1 MVCAEFSV
9 CFWHCSW
16 SSHFCPRLRW
26 QRIRRGLTKPS
37 PRPSQWTGTRRRPIP
52 PAQEQPKNENPPA
65 PEEPKT
71 FTVTYTD
78 GVGGAVFD
86 NEVHSNLPSG
96 TATPAFSGSLA
107 REGYTFAGWNPAVAE
122 TVTADVTYAAK
133 WEEGKTGP
141 RRVTLPTIP
150 GPDVDLAALD
160 TGHKIDVRFTVLYVG
175 DEFNIGYNYGSSEKT
190 KFVCQ
195 YKTNHSDTAYNNH
208 TIAISD
214 IKAAASR
221 ASVNSGYQIV
231 GWSKESN
238 ANPTTWSLN
247 KSGTTACNKGSTI
260 YLVAKNPNPT
270 TKYTYTLNYDAN
282 GGTGA
287 PSADS
292 WSTTDASIRYHSFT
306 VKNTIPTREGYVFK
320 GWKAKDGADTIYAG
334 GALCSVSQ
342 QGNDVV
348 KNGNTWTRTLYAVWE
363 EAVPSKP
370 EWSDIRREMQK
381 VSVHVTC
388 INPDVNHTE
397 KTYSYKESNDDTIG
411 SVQDSAGSYTCTVT
425 VHLGRY
431 RLQYNQDFN
440 REHEFA
446 SSLTADVV
454 LQYNGTGWV
463 IASALPLELKLTC
476 GSAPTPNPP
485 GSDVLNSLKV
495 LVKCDSKTYHFE
507 KPYKMDDGDYRLEKV
522 DDNTYTVIVLADKYV
537 EKYNAVYPGH
547 TLFDN
552 NTKTIKLVYRY
563 GAWTVVGSNGVTFNV
578 SCEQKYTVTYTD
590 GVDGEVI
597 FADQVSY
604 KKPGEKTPKFRGTPT
619 RTGYK
624 FIGWEPAVV
633 GTVTANATYTAQWVS
648 ISDLDPAPELVSSL
662 YMNFQCTNENASHDH
677 RSEMIA
683 IGYGIGAGG
692 VIVTDA
698 AGNPVY
704 NKDGNITAVIT
715 FYQDSGF
722 LNEYNKRTG
731 VAHRYADYEPKT
743 KSVDGVLIGEVF
755 HMYKKDYP
763 VVFDVV
769 CGSLYT
775 VTYKDGTNGTVF
787 ADDVHSNLNANAA
800 TPAFVGGTPTRPGYV
815 FTGWNPAV
823 AATVTGNATYT
834 AVWEKDANGNGKPDK
849 DEEKYTVTYT
859 DGVENE
865 EIFAD
870 ETYSDLLSGTAT
882 PAFNGTPTRKGYA
895 FTGWNPAVAATVTGN
910 ATYAAVWEEAAPP
923 KPDKP
928 TPPTDEI
935 GGATVAVKCITGHGD
950 LSWKID
956 SSTFTVGEVTGDDTT
971 GYTCTVTVQA
981 EVYVNAFNSDK
992 KANGVKHTLADDAE
1006 KTFTMTYVN
1015 GAWTGPTN
1023 PAVTFEVKCEEELV
1037 PVHLVIYRN
1046 GDTSKAY
1053 KDVALESQ
1061 PKGHVIDLST
1071 IDIADYYTGNYEFY
1085 GWYDDGAWNN
1095 YKANPANPPAGLKEK
1110 TVNGWTNLKCMV
1122 YDKYQVVYFQSEE
1135 ALRDFQNDHS
1145 KTEGRLYSTTA
1156 LFGSTLPTAD
1166 APTPTRTGYTFKFW
1180 SREGQNGDVTGQTVN
1195 GWTNLYAVWEKNTYT
1210 VTYTDGVDGEAFAD
1224 QAYTAKYEDAT
1235 PAFEGTPTRKGF
1247 VFDGWNPEVAETV
1260 TEDVTY
1266 TAQWKPV
1273 QPDKKAIEGAIGRG
1287 VAVVCDNQNVKH
1299 GAKAYKVT
1307 LGEYTAS
1314 NVMGTAADG
1323 YTCTVTVRAAK
1334 FIEKYSSDMSDAV
1347 HTLIAGEPAE
1357 KTIEL
1362 KWNGEKWVAETE
1374 LPVTFHTLCPPE
1386 QPSKKDI
1393 EGAIGRGVKIVCD
1406 NQNVK
1411 HGGKDYKPTQGEYTV
1426 SDVTGTASE
1435 GYTCTIT
1442 VKAAKIIEK
1451 YSSDMGKT
1459 HALIVG
1465 EQAEKT
1471 VELKWDG
1478 EKWVAKTELPITFH
1492 VECPPEKPTY
1502 DELKGLGINAKV
1514 DCTTTTAH
1522 NGKSYTLIEDTYNV
1536 SDPERKGTAY
1546 TCILTVNAKDY
1557 VAKYNAEENVGPHTL
1572 DDRDSKTIELT
1583 WNGEKWTAAETSVTF
1598 NVKCEL
1604 LTVTYT
1610 DGVKGEEVF
1619 ADVVYNDIPYG
1630 TNTPAFGTKDPTR
1643 KGYKFLGWEPV
1654 VADTVTE
1661 NATYVAQWEKLYTV
1675 TYTDGAKGK
1684 AFEDQV
1690 FTDLESGTKTPE
1702 FNGTPTRKGYKFLGW
1717 EPVVA
1722 DTVTE
1727 NVTYTAPVG
1736 RTLHRYLHRRRE
1748 GQGVQGSGLQRS

>member
-1 MVCAEFSV
+1 MVCAEFSA

-37 PRPSQWTGTRRRPIP
+37 PRPSQWTRARRRPTP

-65 PEEPKT
+65 PEDPKT

-78 GVGGAVFD
+78 GANGAVFP
-86 NEVHSNLPSG
+86 NQVSNLPAG
-96 TATPAFSGSLA
+96 TATPAFSGTLA
-107 REGYTFAGWNPAVAE
+107 RDGYTFAGWNPAVAE
-122 TVTADVTYAAK
+122 TVTANVTYVAQ
-133 WEEGKTGP
+133 WEAGKTSA
-141 RRVTLPTIP
+141 RRVPLPTIP
-150 GPDVDLAALD
+150 KPDPAPADLN

-292 WSTTDASIRYHSFT
+292 WSTTDAAIRYHSFT

-320 GWKAKDGADTIYAG
+320 GWKANDGSDTIYTG
-334 GALCSVSQ
+334 GMTCAVSQ
-342 QGNDVV
+342 YGNDVV

-363 EAVPSKP
+363 EA
-370 EWSDIRREMQK
+370 
-381 VSVHVTC
+381 T
-388 INPDVNHTE
+388 
-397 KTYSYKESNDDTIG
+397 
-411 SVQDSAGSYTCTVT
+411 
-425 VHLGRY
+425 
-431 RLQYNQDFN
+431 
-440 REHEFA
+440 
-446 SSLTADVV
+446 
-454 LQYNGTGWV
+454 
-463 IASALPLELKLTC
+463 
-476 GSAPTPNPP
+476 
-485 GSDVLNSLKV
+485 
-495 LVKCDSKTYHFE
+495 
-507 KPYKMDDGDYRLEKV
+507 
-522 DDNTYTVIVLADKYV
+522 
-537 EKYNAVYPGH
+537 
-547 TLFDN
+547 
-552 NTKTIKLVYRY
+552 
-563 GAWTVVGSNGVTFNV
+563 
-578 SCEQKYTVTYTD
+578 
-590 GVDGEVI
+590 
-597 FADQVSY
+597 
-604 KKPGEKTPKFRGTPT
+604 
-619 RTGYK
+619 
-624 FIGWEPAVV
+624 
-633 GTVTANATYTAQWVS
+633 
-648 ISDLDPAPELVSSL
+648 
-662 YMNFQCTNENASHDH
+662 
-677 RSEMIA
+677 
-683 IGYGIGAGG
+683 
-692 VIVTDA
+692 
-698 AGNPVY
+698 
-704 NKDGNITAVIT
+704 
-715 FYQDSGF
+715 
-722 LNEYNKRTG
+722 
-731 VAHRYADYEPKT
+731 
-743 KSVDGVLIGEVF
+743 
-755 HMYKKDYP
+755 
-763 VVFDVV
+763 
-769 CGSLYT
+769 
-775 VTYKDGTNGTVF
+775 
-787 ADDVHSNLNANAA
+787 
-800 TPAFVGGTPTRPGYV
+800 
-815 FTGWNPAV
+815 
-823 AATVTGNATYT
+823 
-834 AVWEKDANGNGKPDK
+834 
-849 DEEKYTVTYT
+849 
-859 DGVENE
+859 
-865 EIFAD
+865 
-870 ETYSDLLSGTAT
+870 
-882 PAFNGTPTRKGYA
+882 
-895 FTGWNPAVAATVTGN
+895 
-910 ATYAAVWEEAAPP
+910 PP

-928 TPPTDEI
+928 TAPGE
-935 GGATVAVKCITGHGD
+935 GD
-950 LSWKID
+950 LSGLID
-956 SSTFTVGEVTGDDTT
+956 NITVNCTNGKAAHELKTKGYTLISGSYTTSEVAGDAENGYTYTVTINSQKYVEQFDTDTGATHDPKDASATVTLKYTDNGWTVTSGTPVVFNVACVTEIVPPAKPGAEDLAKLEAPVEVACTT
-971 GYTCTVTVQA
+971 KPETHNAARFPLIEGTYNIGDVSGNETDGYTCDIIITADEYVTK
-981 EVYVNAFNSDK
+981 YNTDF
-992 KANGVKHTLADDAE
+992 GKHTLTGDNT
-1006 KTFTMTYVN
+1006 KPLTLKYVEGRWVVN
-1015 GAWTGPTN
+1015 DP
-1023 PAVTFEVKCEEELV
+1023 VTFPVECEEELF

-1085 GWYDDGAWNN
+1085 GWYDDGLFNI
-1095 YKANPANPPAGLKEK
+1095 YKSDPANPPAGLKEK

-1122 YDKYQVVYFQSEE
+1122 YDKFQVVYFQSEE
-1135 ALRDFQNDHS
+1135 AWRDYQNDHS

-1210 VTYTDGVDGEAFAD
+1210 VTYTDGVNGEAFAD

-1235 PAFEGTPTRKGF
+1235 PAFEGTPARAGYKFLGWEPTVAETVTENVTYVAQWEKLYTVTYTDGVDGKAFKDDVHSDLEKDTPTPAFSGGTPTRKGF

-1287 VAVVCDNQNVKH
+1287 VAVVCDNQNVNH
-1299 GAKAYKVT
+1299 GEKKYKPT
-1307 LGEYTAS
+1307 LGEYTVS

-1334 FIEKYSSDMSDAV
+1334 FIEKYSSDMGDAV

-1406 NQNVK
+1406 NQNVN
-1411 HGGKDYKPTQGEYTV
+1411 HWGKDYKPTQGEYTV

-1471 VELKWDG
+1471 VELKWNG

-1522 NGKSYTLIEDTYNV
+1522 NGKSYTLIEGTYNV

-1619 ADVVYNDIPYG
+1619 EDVVYKDIPYG
-1630 TNTPAFGTKDPTR
+1630 TSTPAFGTKDPTR
-1643 KGYKFLGWEPV
+1643 KGYKFVGWEPE
-1654 VADTVTE
+1654 VAETVTK
-1661 NATYVAQWEKLYTV
+1661 NVTYTAKWEKLYTV
-1675 TYTDGAKGK
+1675 TYTDGVKGK
-1684 AFEDQV
+1684 AFKDQV
-1690 FTDLESGTKTPE
+1690 YSDLEAGTDTPK
-1702 FNGTPTRKGYKFLGW
+1702 FDGKPTRKGYTFTGW
-1717 EPVVA
+1717 SPKVT
-1722 DTVTE
+1722 DTVTKD
-1727 NVTYTAPVG
+1727 VTYVAQWKSVKNGKDNIPKTGDSEIVMV
-1736 RTLHRYLHRRRE
+1736 L
-1748 GQGVQGSGLQRS
+1748 GSVLLFSFCGAAAVSVYDRKRKHF

>member
-1 MVCAEFSV
+1 MQTVCASGMDRQMKGEYFKMKNHGLRRIFSLFLALFMV
-9 CFWHCSW
+9 FTLL
-16 SSHFCPRLRW
+16 PTTALAEDTT
-26 QRIRRGLTKPS
+26 GLTEPS
-37 PRPSQWTGTRRRPIP
+37 PRPSQWTGARRRPTP

-65 PEEPKT
+65 PEDPKT

-86 NEVHSNLPSG
+86 NDVHSNLPSG
-96 TATPAFSGSLA
+96 TPTPAFSGSLA
-107 REGYTFAGWNPAVAE
+107 REGYTFVGWNPAVAE

-141 RRVTLPTIP
+141 RRVTVPTIP
-150 GPDVDLAALD
+150 GPDVDPAALD

-214 IKAAASR
+214 IKAAAGR

-247 KSGTTACNKGSTI
+247 KSGTTACNKGTTI

-292 WSTTDASIRYHSFT
+292 WSTTDAAIRYHSFT

-320 GWKAKDGADTIYAG
+320 GWKAKDGSDTIYTG
-334 GALCSVSQ
+334 GTLCSVSQ

-363 EAVPSKP
+363 KAVPSKP
-370 EWSDIRREMQK
+370 QWSDIRGEMQK

-388 INPDVNHTE
+388 SNPDVNHTE

-604 KKPGEKTPKFRGTPT
+604 KKSGEKTPAFRGTPT

-624 FIGWEPAVV
+624 FIGWEPAVS

-677 RSEMIA
+677 RSEMIG
-683 IGYGIGAGG
+683 IGFGIGAGG

-834 AVWEKDANGNGKPDK
+834 AVWEEDANGNGTPDK
-849 DEEKYTVTYT
+849 DEEKYTVSYT

-870 ETYSDLLSGTAT
+870 QVYGNLLSGTAT
-882 PAFNGTPTRKGYA
+882 PAFNGTPTRA
-895 FTGWNPAVAATVTGN
+895 
-910 ATYAAVWEEAAPP
+910 
-923 KPDKP
+923 
-928 TPPTDEI
+928 
-935 GGATVAVKCITGHGD
+935 
-950 LSWKID
+950 
-956 SSTFTVGEVTGDDTT
+956 
-971 GYTCTVTVQA
+971 
-981 EVYVNAFNSDK
+981 
-992 KANGVKHTLADDAE
+992 
-1006 KTFTMTYVN
+1006 
-1015 GAWTGPTN
+1015 
-1023 PAVTFEVKCEEELV
+1023 
-1037 PVHLVIYRN
+1037 
-1046 GDTSKAY
+1046 
-1053 KDVALESQ
+1053 
-1061 PKGHVIDLST
+1061 
-1071 IDIADYYTGNYEFY
+1071 
-1085 GWYDDGAWNN
+1085 
-1095 YKANPANPPAGLKEK
+1095 
-1110 TVNGWTNLKCMV
+1110 
-1122 YDKYQVVYFQSEE
+1122 
-1135 ALRDFQNDHS
+1135 
-1145 KTEGRLYSTTA
+1145 
-1156 LFGSTLPTAD
+1156 
-1166 APTPTRTGYTFKFW
+1166 
-1180 SREGQNGDVTGQTVN
+1180 
-1195 GWTNLYAVWEKNTYT
+1195 
-1210 VTYTDGVDGEAFAD
+1210 
-1224 QAYTAKYEDAT
+1224 
-1235 PAFEGTPTRKGF
+1235 
-1247 VFDGWNPEVAETV
+1247 
-1260 TEDVTY
+1260 
-1266 TAQWKPV
+1266 
-1273 QPDKKAIEGAIGRG
+1273 
-1287 VAVVCDNQNVKH
+1287 
-1299 GAKAYKVT
+1299 
-1307 LGEYTAS
+1307 
-1314 NVMGTAADG
+1314 
-1323 YTCTVTVRAAK
+1323 
-1334 FIEKYSSDMSDAV
+1334 
-1347 HTLIAGEPAE
+1347 
-1357 KTIEL
+1357 
-1362 KWNGEKWVAETE
+1362 
-1374 LPVTFHTLCPPE
+1374 
-1386 QPSKKDI
+1386 
-1393 EGAIGRGVKIVCD
+1393 
-1406 NQNVK
+1406 
-1411 HGGKDYKPTQGEYTV
+1411 
-1426 SDVTGTASE
+1426 
-1435 GYTCTIT
+1435 
-1442 VKAAKIIEK
+1442 
-1451 YSSDMGKT
+1451 
-1459 HALIVG
+1459 
-1465 EQAEKT
+1465 
-1471 VELKWDG
+1471 
-1478 EKWVAKTELPITFH
+1478 
-1492 VECPPEKPTY
+1492 
-1502 DELKGLGINAKV
+1502 
-1514 DCTTTTAH
+1514 
-1522 NGKSYTLIEDTYNV
+1522 
-1536 SDPERKGTAY
+1536 
-1546 TCILTVNAKDY
+1546 
-1557 VAKYNAEENVGPHTL
+1557 
-1572 DDRDSKTIELT
+1572 
-1583 WNGEKWTAAETSVTF
+1583 
-1598 NVKCEL
+1598 
-1604 LTVTYT
+1604 
-1610 DGVKGEEVF
+1610 
-1619 ADVVYNDIPYG
+1619 
-1630 TNTPAFGTKDPTR
+1630 
-1643 KGYKFLGWEPV
+1643 GYKFLGWEPT
-1654 VADTVTE
+1654 VAETVTE
-1661 NATYVAQWEKLYTV
+1661 NATYVAQWEKLYTVTYTDGVGGKAFKDDVHSDLEKDTKTPAYKDGIPTRKGFKFLGWEPEVADTVTEDVTYTAKWGELYTV

-1702 FNGTPTRKGYKFLGW
+1702 FNGTPTRKGYKFVGW
-1717 EPVVA
+1717 EPEVA
-1722 DTVTE
+1722 ETVTE
-1727 NVTYTAPVG
+1727 NVTYTAKWEELYTV
-1736 RTLHRYLHRRRE
+1736 TYTD
-1748 GQGVQGSGLQRS
+1748 GVKGKAFKDQVYSDLEAGTDTPKFDGKPTRKGYTFTGWSPKVTDTVTKDVTYVAQWKSVKNGKDNIPKTGDSEIVMVLGSVLLFSFCGAAAVSVYDRKRKHF

>member
-1 MVCAEFSV
+1 MQTVCASGMDRQMKGEYFKMKNHGLRRIFSLFLALFMV
-9 CFWHCSW
+9 FTLL
-16 SSHFCPRLRW
+16 PTTALAEDTAGADET
-26 QRIRRGLTKPS
+26 QPKTVVVDEGEKKTD
-37 PRPSQWTGTRRRPIP
+37 P
-52 PAQEQPKNENPPA
+52 PAQEQPKDEDPSA
-65 PEEPKT
+65 PEGPKT

-78 GVGGAVFD
+78 GADGAVFD
-86 NEVHSNLPSG
+86 KQVYSNLSSG
-96 TATPAFSGSLA
+96 TATPAFSGTPA

-122 TVTADVTYAAK
+122 TVTANVTYVAQ
-133 WEEGKTGP
+133 WEAGKTSA

-150 GPDVDLAALD
+150 GPDVDPAALN
-160 TGHKIDVRFTVLYVG
+160 TGHKIDVTFTVLYVG
-175 DEFNIGYNYGSSEKT
+175 DEFRIGYNYGSSEKT

-195 YKTNHSDTAYNNH
+195 YSSNHSDTAYNNH

-214 IKAAASR
+214 IKAAAGR

-247 KSGTTACNKGSTI
+247 KSGTTACNKGTTI

-292 WSTTDASIRYHSFT
+292 WSTTDAAIRYHSFT

-320 GWKAKDGADTIYAG
+320 GWKAKDGSDTIYTG
-334 GALCSVSQ
+334 GTLCSVSQ

-363 EAVPSKP
+363 EDAPAQPTAPDNDTVKALLGENAVQIICTNAQIGHGSKTFGLIDGTFTVYQSNNRCEVVINSLSP
-370 EWSDIRREMQK
+370 YVNEFNAAVSVPAGTHITDNSMAGQNRTKINLVWSDGK
-381 VSVHVTC
+381 WTAADAPAKYHVLCSLQPVEPTTPGEGDLEN
-388 INPDVNHTE
+388 IE
-397 KTYSYKESNDDTIG
+397 KLVRIVCDRNIHDAKEYGVI
-411 SVQDSAGSYTCTVT
+411 AGSCEFGGIDMTGDVPTCPVT
-425 VHLGRY
+425 IRAAKYV
-431 RLQYNQDFN
+431 
-440 REHEFA
+440 EA
-446 SSLTADVV
+446 
-454 LQYNGTGWV
+454 YNGTIGVEHTITGDTERLLILAWDANNNV
-463 IASALPLELKLTC
+463 WRPMTD
-476 GSAPTPNPP
+476 TP
-485 GSDVLNSLKV
+485 
-495 LVKCDSKTYHFE
+495 
-507 KPYKMDDGDYRLEKV
+507 
-522 DDNTYTVIVLADKYV
+522 
-537 EKYNAVYPGH
+537 
-547 TLFDN
+547 
-552 NTKTIKLVYRY
+552 
-563 GAWTVVGSNGVTFNV
+563 VTF
-578 SCEQKYTVTYTD
+578 
-590 GVDGEVI
+590 
-597 FADQVSY
+597 
-604 KKPGEKTPKFRGTPT
+604 
-619 RTGYK
+619 
-624 FIGWEPAVV
+624 
-633 GTVTANATYTAQWVS
+633 
-648 ISDLDPAPELVSSL
+648 
-662 YMNFQCTNENASHDH
+662 
-677 RSEMIA
+677 
-683 IGYGIGAGG
+683 
-692 VIVTDA
+692 
-698 AGNPVY
+698 PV
-704 NKDGNITAVIT
+704 
-715 FYQDSGF
+715 
-722 LNEYNKRTG
+722 E
-731 VAHRYADYEPKT
+731 
-743 KSVDGVLIGEVF
+743 
-755 HMYKKDYP
+755 
-763 VVFDVV
+763 
-769 CGSLYT
+769 
-775 VTYKDGTNGTVF
+775 
-787 ADDVHSNLNANAA
+787 
-800 TPAFVGGTPTRPGYV
+800 
-815 FTGWNPAV
+815 
-823 AATVTGNATYT
+823 
-834 AVWEKDANGNGKPDK
+834 
-849 DEEKYTVTYT
+849 
-859 DGVENE
+859 
-865 EIFAD
+865 
-870 ETYSDLLSGTAT
+870 
-882 PAFNGTPTRKGYA
+882 
-895 FTGWNPAVAATVTGN
+895 
-910 ATYAAVWEEAAPP
+910 
-923 KPDKP
+923 
-928 TPPTDEI
+928 
-935 GGATVAVKCITGHGD
+935 
-950 LSWKID
+950 
-956 SSTFTVGEVTGDDTT
+956 
-971 GYTCTVTVQA
+971 
-981 EVYVNAFNSDK
+981 
-992 KANGVKHTLADDAE
+992 
-1006 KTFTMTYVN
+1006 
-1015 GAWTGPTN
+1015 
-1023 PAVTFEVKCEEELV
+1023 CEEELF

-1053 KDVALESQ
+1053 KDIALEGQ

-1085 GWYDDGAWNN
+1085 GWYDDGLFNI
-1095 YKANPANPPAGLKEK
+1095 YKSDPANPPAGLKEK

-1145 KTEGRLYSTTA
+1145 KTEGRLHSTTA

-1210 VTYTDGVDGEAFAD
+1210 VTYTDGVNGEAFAD

-1235 PAFEGTPTRKGF
+1235 PAFVGTPARAGYKFLGWEPTVAETVTENATYVAQWEKLYTVTYTDGVDGKAFKDDVHSDLEKDTPTPAFSGDTPTRKGF

-1287 VAVVCDNQNVKH
+1287 VAVVCDNQNVNH
-1299 GAKAYKVT
+1299 GEKKYKPT
-1307 LGEYTAS
+1307 LGEYTVS

-1323 YTCTVTVRAAK
+1323 YTCTVTVKATK
-1334 FIEKYSSDMSDAV
+1334 FIEKYSSDMGDAV

-1406 NQNVK
+1406 NQNVN
-1411 HGGKDYKPTQGEYTV
+1411 HWGKDYKPTQGEYTV

-1471 VELKWDG
+1471 VELKWNG

-1522 NGKSYTLIEDTYNV
+1522 NGKSYTLIEGTYNV

-1619 ADVVYNDIPYG
+1619 EDVVYKDIPYG
-1630 TNTPAFGTKDPTR
+1630 TSTPAFGTKDPTR
-1643 KGYKFLGWEPV
+1643 KGYKFVGWEPE
-1654 VADTVTE
+1654 VAETVTK
-1661 NATYVAQWEKLYTV
+1661 NVTYTAKWEKLYTV
-1675 TYTDGAKGK
+1675 TYTDGVKGK
-1684 AFEDQV
+1684 AFKDQV
-1690 FTDLESGTKTPE
+1690 YSDLEAGTDTPK
-1702 FNGTPTRKGYKFLGW
+1702 FDGKPTRKGYTFTGW
-1717 EPVVA
+1717 SPKVT
-1722 DTVTE
+1722 DTVTKD
-1727 NVTYTAPVG
+1727 VTYVAQWKSVKNGKDNIPKTGDSEIVMV
-1736 RTLHRYLHRRRE
+1736 L
-1748 GQGVQGSGLQRS
+1748 GSVLLFSFCGAAAVSVYDRKRKHF

>member
-1 MVCAEFSV
+1 MQTVCASGMDRQMKGEYFKMKNHGLRRIFSLFLALFMV
-9 CFWHCSW
+9 FTLL
-16 SSHFCPRLRW
+16 PTTALAED
-26 QRIRRGLTKPS
+26 T
-37 PRPSQWTGTRRRPIP
+37 TGADETQPKTVVVDEGEKKTDP

-65 PEEPKT
+65 PEDPKT

-86 NEVHSNLPSG
+86 NDVHSNLPSG
-96 TATPAFSGSLA
+96 TATPAFSGTLA
-107 REGYTFAGWNPAVAE
+107 REGYTFAGWNPTVAG

-133 WEEGKTGP
+133 WEEGKTSA

-150 GPDVDLAALD
+150 GPDVDPAALD

-292 WSTTDASIRYHSFT
+292 WSTTDAAIRYHSFT

-320 GWKAKDGADTIYAG
+320 GWKAKDGSDTIYTG
-334 GALCSVSQ
+334 GTLCSVSQ

-363 EAVPSKP
+363 EVAPPMPDKP
-370 EWSDIRREMQK
+370 TAPGEGDLSGLIDNI
-381 VSVHVTC
+381 T
-388 INPDVNHTE
+388 VNCTNEAATHE
-397 KTYSYKESNDDTIG
+397 LKTKGYTLIS
-411 SVQDSAGSYTCTVT
+411 GSYTTSEVA
-425 VHLGRY
+425 G
-431 RLQYNQDFN
+431 DA
-440 REHEFA
+440 E
-446 SSLTADVV
+446 
-454 LQYNGTGWV
+454 NG
-463 IASALPLELKLTC
+463 
-476 GSAPTPNPP
+476 
-485 GSDVLNSLKV
+485 
-495 LVKCDSKTYHFE
+495 Y
-507 KPYKMDDGDYRLEKV
+507 
-522 DDNTYTVIVLADKYV
+522 TYTVTINSQKYV
-537 EKYNAVYPGH
+537 EQFDTDTGAAHDPKGVNATVTLKY
-547 TLFDN
+547 TDN
-552 NTKTIKLVYRY
+552 
-563 GAWTVVGSNGVTFNV
+563 GWTVES
-578 SCEQKYTVTYTD
+578 
-590 GVDGEVI
+590 
-597 FADQVSY
+597 
-604 KKPGEKTPKFRGTPT
+604 
-619 RTGYK
+619 
-624 FIGWEPAVV
+624 
-633 GTVTANATYTAQWVS
+633 
-648 ISDLDPAPELVSSL
+648 
-662 YMNFQCTNENASHDH
+662 
-677 RSEMIA
+677 
-683 IGYGIGAGG
+683 GA
-692 VIVTDA
+692 
-698 AGNPVY
+698 
-704 NKDGNITAVIT
+704 
-715 FYQDSGF
+715 
-722 LNEYNKRTG
+722 
-731 VAHRYADYEPKT
+731 
-743 KSVDGVLIGEVF
+743 
-755 HMYKKDYP
+755 P
-763 VVFDVV
+763 VVFDVA
-769 CGSLYT
+769 C
-775 VTYKDGTNGTVF
+775 VTEIVPPARPGAEDL
-787 ADDVHSNLNANAA
+787 SNLKAPVDVTCTTKPETHAA
-800 TPAFVGGTPTRPGYV
+800 VHFSLRGGTYTIGD
-815 FTGWNPAV
+815 V
-823 AATVTGNATYT
+823 AGN
-834 AVWEKDANGNGKPDK
+834 E
-849 DEEKYTVTYT
+849 T
-859 DGVENE
+859 D
-865 EIFAD
+865 
-870 ETYSDLLSGTAT
+870 
-882 PAFNGTPTRKGYA
+882 
-895 FTGWNPAVAATVTGN
+895 
-910 ATYAAVWEEAAPP
+910 
-923 KPDKP
+923 
-928 TPPTDEI
+928 
-935 GGATVAVKCITGHGD
+935 
-950 LSWKID
+950 
-956 SSTFTVGEVTGDDTT
+956 
-971 GYTCTVTVQA
+971 GYTCDITVTA
-981 EVYVNAFNSDK
+981 DKYVARYNMDY
-992 KANGVKHTLADDAE
+992 GKHTLTGDNT
-1006 KTFTMTYVN
+1006 KTLTLKYVE
-1015 GAWTGPTN
+1015 GQW
-1023 PAVTFEVKCEEELV
+1023 AVDTPITFPVECEEDLF

-1046 GDTSKAY
+1046 GNTTTAY
-1053 KDVALESQ
+1053 KDIALESQ

-1085 GWYDDGAWNN
+1085 GWYDDGLFNI
-1095 YKANPANPPAGLKEK
+1095 YKSDPANPPAGLKEK

-1156 LFGSTLPTAD
+1156 PFGSTLPTAD

-1210 VTYTDGVDGEAFAD
+1210 VTYTDGVNGEAFAD

-1235 PAFEGTPTRKGF
+1235 PAFEGTPARAGYKFLGWEPTVAETVTENATYVAQWEKLYTVTYTDGVDGKAFKDDVHSDLEKDTPTPAFSGDTPTRKGF

-1287 VAVVCDNQNVKH
+1287 VAVVCDNQNVNH
-1299 GAKAYKVT
+1299 GEKKYKPT
-1307 LGEYTAS
+1307 LGEYTVS

-1334 FIEKYSSDMSDAV
+1334 FIEKYSSDMGDAV

-1406 NQNVK
+1406 NQNVN
-1411 HGGKDYKPTQGEYTV
+1411 HWGKDYKPTQGEYTV

-1465 EQAEKT
+1465 EQAEKA
-1471 VELKWDG
+1471 VELKWNG

-1619 ADVVYNDIPYG
+1619 ADVVYKDIPYG
-1630 TNTPAFGTKDPTR
+1630 TSTPAFGTKDPTR
-1643 KGYKFLGWEPV
+1643 EGYKFVGWEPE
-1654 VADTVTE
+1654 VAETVTKDV
-1661 NATYVAQWEKLYTV
+1661 TYTAKWEKLYTV
-1675 TYTDGAKGK
+1675 TYTDGVKGK
-1684 AFEDQV
+1684 AFKDQV
-1690 FTDLESGTKTPE
+1690 YKDLESGTDTPK
-1702 FNGTPTRKGYKFLGW
+1702 FDGKPTRKGYTFTGW
-1717 EPVVA
+1717 SPKVT
-1722 DTVTE
+1722 DTVTKD
-1727 NVTYTAPVG
+1727 VTYVAQWKSVKNGKDNIPKTGDSEIVMV
-1736 RTLHRYLHRRRE
+1736 L
-1748 GQGVQGSGLQRS
+1748 GSVLLFSFCGAAAVSVYDRKRKHF

>member
-1 MVCAEFSV
+1 MDRQMKGEYFKMKNHGLRRIFSLFLALFMVFTLLPTTALAED
-9 CFWHCSW
+9 
-16 SSHFCPRLRW
+16 
-26 QRIRRGLTKPS
+26 T
-37 PRPSQWTGTRRRPIP
+37 TGADGTQPKTVAVDGGEKETDP

-78 GVGGAVFD
+78 GADGAVFAD
-86 NEVHSNLPSG
+86 KVYRDLSSG
-96 TATPAFSGSLA
+96 TPTPAFDGTLA
-107 REGYTFAGWNPAVAE
+107 REGYTFAGWNPTVAG

-141 RRVTLPTIP
+141 RRVTVPTIP
-150 GPDVDLAALD
+150 GPDVDPAALD

-214 IKAAASR
+214 IKAAAGR

-247 KSGTTACNKGSTI
+247 KSGTTACNKGTTI

-306 VKNTIPTREGYVFK
+306 VKNTVPTREGYVFK
-320 GWKAKDGADTIYAG
+320 GWKANDGSDTIYTG
-334 GALCSVSQ
+334 GMTCAVSQ
-342 QGNDVV
+342 YGNDVV

-363 EAVPSKP
+363 EDAPAQPTPLDEAGVKALLGENAVQIICTNTQISHGSKTFGLIDGTFTVHQSNNRCEVVINSFSP
-370 EWSDIRREMQK
+370 YVNEFNAAVSVPAGTHITDNSMAGQNRTKINLVWSDGK
-381 VSVHVTC
+381 WTAADAPAKYHVLCSSQPAEPTAPGEGDLEN
-388 INPDVNHTE
+388 IE
-397 KTYSYKESNDDTIG
+397 KLVRIVCDRNIHDAKEYGVI
-411 SVQDSAGSYTCTVT
+411 AGSCEFGDIDMTGDVPTCPVT
-425 VHLGRY
+425 IQAAEYVK
-431 RLQYNQDFN
+431 
-440 REHEFA
+440 A
-446 SSLTADVV
+446 
-454 LQYNGTGWV
+454 YNGTIGVEHTITGDTERLLILAWDANNNVWRPMTDTPVTFTV
-463 IASALPLELKLTC
+463 ICPPAKPGAEDLAKLEAPVEVVCTTKPETHTAAQFSLRNGTYTIGDVAGNETDGYTCDIIITADEYVTKYNTDFGKHTLT
-476 GSAPTPNPP
+476 G
-485 GSDVLNSLKV
+485 
-495 LVKCDSKTYHFE
+495 
-507 KPYKMDDGDYRLEKV
+507 
-522 DDNTYTVIVLADKYV
+522 DNTKPLTLKYV
-537 EKYNAVYPGH
+537 EG
-547 TLFDN
+547 
-552 NTKTIKLVYRY
+552 R
-563 GAWTVVGSNGVTFNV
+563 WVVNDPVTF
-578 SCEQKYTVTYTD
+578 
-590 GVDGEVI
+590 
-597 FADQVSY
+597 
-604 KKPGEKTPKFRGTPT
+604 
-619 RTGYK
+619 
-624 FIGWEPAVV
+624 
-633 GTVTANATYTAQWVS
+633 
-648 ISDLDPAPELVSSL
+648 
-662 YMNFQCTNENASHDH
+662 
-677 RSEMIA
+677 
-683 IGYGIGAGG
+683 
-692 VIVTDA
+692 
-698 AGNPVY
+698 PV
-704 NKDGNITAVIT
+704 
-715 FYQDSGF
+715 
-722 LNEYNKRTG
+722 E
-731 VAHRYADYEPKT
+731 
-743 KSVDGVLIGEVF
+743 
-755 HMYKKDYP
+755 
-763 VVFDVV
+763 
-769 CGSLYT
+769 
-775 VTYKDGTNGTVF
+775 
-787 ADDVHSNLNANAA
+787 
-800 TPAFVGGTPTRPGYV
+800 
-815 FTGWNPAV
+815 
-823 AATVTGNATYT
+823 
-834 AVWEKDANGNGKPDK
+834 
-849 DEEKYTVTYT
+849 
-859 DGVENE
+859 
-865 EIFAD
+865 
-870 ETYSDLLSGTAT
+870 
-882 PAFNGTPTRKGYA
+882 
-895 FTGWNPAVAATVTGN
+895 
-910 ATYAAVWEEAAPP
+910 
-923 KPDKP
+923 
-928 TPPTDEI
+928 
-935 GGATVAVKCITGHGD
+935 
-950 LSWKID
+950 
-956 SSTFTVGEVTGDDTT
+956 
-971 GYTCTVTVQA
+971 
-981 EVYVNAFNSDK
+981 
-992 KANGVKHTLADDAE
+992 
-1006 KTFTMTYVN
+1006 
-1015 GAWTGPTN
+1015 
-1023 PAVTFEVKCEEELV
+1023 CEEELF

-1085 GWYDDGAWNN
+1085 GWYDDGLFNI
-1095 YKANPANPPAGLKEK
+1095 YKSDPANPPAGLKEK

-1156 LFGSTLPTAD
+1156 PFGSTLPTAD

-1210 VTYTDGVDGEAFAD
+1210 VTYTDGVNGEAFAD

-1235 PAFEGTPTRKGF
+1235 PAFVGTPARKGF
-1247 VFDGWNPEVAETV
+1247 VFDGWTPEVAETV
-1260 TEDVTY
+1260 TDNATY

-1287 VAVVCDNQNVKH
+1287 VAVVCDNQNVNH
-1299 GAKAYKVT
+1299 GEKKYKPT
-1307 LGEYTAS
+1307 LGEYTVS

-1406 NQNVK
+1406 NQNVN
-1411 HGGKDYKPTQGEYTV
+1411 HWGKDYKPTQGEYTV

-1471 VELKWDG
+1471 VELKWNG

-1522 NGKSYTLIEDTYNV
+1522 NDKSYTLIEDTYNV

-1619 ADVVYNDIPYG
+1619 ADVVYKDIPYG
-1630 TNTPAFGTKDPTR
+1630 TSTPAFGTKDPTR
-1643 KGYKFLGWEPV
+1643 EGYKFVGWEPE
-1654 VADTVTE
+1654 VAETVTK
-1661 NATYVAQWEKLYTV
+1661 NVTYTAKWEKLYTV

-1684 AFEDQV
+1684 AFKDQV
-1690 FTDLESGTKTPE
+1690 YKDLESGTDTPK
-1702 FNGTPTRKGYKFLGW
+1702 FDGKPTRKGYTFTGW
-1717 EPVVA
+1717 SPKVT
-1722 DTVTE
+1722 DTVTKD
-1727 NVTYTAPVG
+1727 VTYVAQWKSVKNGKDNIPKTGDSEIVMV
-1736 RTLHRYLHRRRE
+1736 L
-1748 GQGVQGSGLQRS
+1748 GSVLLFSFCGAAAVSVYDRKRKHF

>member
-1 MVCAEFSV
+1 MKNHGLRRIFSLFLALFMVFTLLPTTALAED
-9 CFWHCSW
+9 
-16 SSHFCPRLRW
+16 
-26 QRIRRGLTKPS
+26 T
-37 PRPSQWTGTRRRPIP
+37 TGADGTQPKTVVVNEGEKKTDP

-65 PEEPKT
+65 PEDPKT

-107 REGYTFAGWNPAVAE
+107 REGYTFVGWNPAVAE

-292 WSTTDASIRYHSFT
+292 WSTTDAAIRYHSFT

-320 GWKAKDGADTIYAG
+320 GWKANDGSDTIYTG
-334 GALCSVSQ
+334 GMTCAVSQ
-342 QGNDVV
+342 YGNDVV

-363 EAVPSKP
+363 EA
-370 EWSDIRREMQK
+370 
-381 VSVHVTC
+381 T
-388 INPDVNHTE
+388 
-397 KTYSYKESNDDTIG
+397 
-411 SVQDSAGSYTCTVT
+411 
-425 VHLGRY
+425 
-431 RLQYNQDFN
+431 
-440 REHEFA
+440 
-446 SSLTADVV
+446 
-454 LQYNGTGWV
+454 
-463 IASALPLELKLTC
+463 
-476 GSAPTPNPP
+476 
-485 GSDVLNSLKV
+485 
-495 LVKCDSKTYHFE
+495 
-507 KPYKMDDGDYRLEKV
+507 
-522 DDNTYTVIVLADKYV
+522 
-537 EKYNAVYPGH
+537 
-547 TLFDN
+547 
-552 NTKTIKLVYRY
+552 
-563 GAWTVVGSNGVTFNV
+563 
-578 SCEQKYTVTYTD
+578 
-590 GVDGEVI
+590 
-597 FADQVSY
+597 
-604 KKPGEKTPKFRGTPT
+604 
-619 RTGYK
+619 
-624 FIGWEPAVV
+624 
-633 GTVTANATYTAQWVS
+633 
-648 ISDLDPAPELVSSL
+648 
-662 YMNFQCTNENASHDH
+662 
-677 RSEMIA
+677 
-683 IGYGIGAGG
+683 
-692 VIVTDA
+692 
-698 AGNPVY
+698 
-704 NKDGNITAVIT
+704 
-715 FYQDSGF
+715 
-722 LNEYNKRTG
+722 
-731 VAHRYADYEPKT
+731 
-743 KSVDGVLIGEVF
+743 
-755 HMYKKDYP
+755 
-763 VVFDVV
+763 
-769 CGSLYT
+769 
-775 VTYKDGTNGTVF
+775 
-787 ADDVHSNLNANAA
+787 
-800 TPAFVGGTPTRPGYV
+800 
-815 FTGWNPAV
+815 
-823 AATVTGNATYT
+823 
-834 AVWEKDANGNGKPDK
+834 
-849 DEEKYTVTYT
+849 
-859 DGVENE
+859 
-865 EIFAD
+865 
-870 ETYSDLLSGTAT
+870 
-882 PAFNGTPTRKGYA
+882 
-895 FTGWNPAVAATVTGN
+895 
-910 ATYAAVWEEAAPP
+910 PP

-928 TPPTDEI
+928 TAPGE
-935 GGATVAVKCITGHGD
+935 GD
-950 LSWKID
+950 LSGLIGNI
-956 SSTFTVGEVTGDDTT
+956 TVNCTNGKAAHELKTKGYTLISGSYTTSEVAGDAENGYTYTVTINSQKYVEQFDTDTGAAHDPKGVNATVTLKYTDNGWTVTNGAPVVFNVACVTEIVPPTKPGAEDLAKLEAPVEVVCTT
-971 GYTCTVTVQA
+971 KPETHTAAPFSLIEGTYDIGDVSGNETDGYTCDITVTA
-981 EVYVNAFNSDK
+981 GNYVALYNTDF
-992 KANGVKHTLADDAE
+992 GKHTLTGDNS
-1006 KTFTMTYVN
+1006 KTLTLKYVEGRWVVN
-1015 GAWTGPTN
+1015 DP
-1023 PAVTFEVKCEEELV
+1023 VTFPVECEEELF

-1053 KDVALESQ
+1053 KDIPLESQ

-1085 GWYDDGAWNN
+1085 GWYDDGLFNI
-1095 YKANPANPPAGLKEK
+1095 YKSDPANPPAGLKEK

-1210 VTYTDGVDGEAFAD
+1210 VTYTDGVNGEAFAD

-1235 PAFEGTPTRKGF
+1235 PAFEGTPARAGYKFLGWEPTVAETVTENATYVAQWEKLYTVTYTDGVGGKAFKDDVHSDLEKDTPTPAFSGGTPTRKGF
-1247 VFDGWNPEVAETV
+1247 VFDGWNPEVAEIV

-1307 LGEYTAS
+1307 LGEYTVS
-1314 NVMGTAADG
+1314 DVMGTAADG

-1334 FIEKYSSDMSDAV
+1334 FIEKYSSDMGDAV

-1374 LPVTFHTLCPPE
+1374 LPVAFHTLCPPE

-1406 NQNVK
+1406 NQNVN
-1411 HGGKDYKPTQGEYTV
+1411 HWGKDYKPTQGEYTV

-1465 EQAEKT
+1465 EQAEKA

-1522 NGKSYTLIEDTYNV
+1522 NGKSYTLIEGTYNV

-1583 WNGEKWTAAETSVTF
+1583 WNGEKWTAAETRVTF
-1598 NVKCEL
+1598 NAKCEL

-1619 ADVVYNDIPYG
+1619 EDVVYKDIPYG
-1630 TNTPAFGTKDPTR
+1630 TSTPAFGTKDPTR
-1643 KGYKFLGWEPV
+1643 EGYKFVGWEPE
-1654 VADTVTE
+1654 VAETVTK
-1661 NATYVAQWEKLYTV
+1661 NVTYTAKWEKLYTV
-1675 TYTDGAKGK
+1675 TYTDGVKGK
-1684 AFEDQV
+1684 AFKDQV

-1702 FNGTPTRKGYKFLGW
+1702 FNGTPTRKGYKFAGW
-1717 EPVVA
+1717 EPEVSE
-1722 DTVTE
+1722 TVTE
-1727 NVTYTAPVG
+1727 NVTYTAQWEELYTV
-1736 RTLHRYLHRRRE
+1736 TYTD
-1748 GQGVQGSGLQRS
+1748 GVKGKAFKDQVYKDLETGTDTPKFDGKPKRSGYTFTGWSPKVTDTVTKDVTYVAQWKSVKNGKDNVPKTGDSEIVMVLGSVLLFSFCGAAAVSVYDRKRKHF

>member
-1 MVCAEFSV
+1 M
-9 CFWHCSW
+9 
-16 SSHFCPRLRW
+16 
-26 QRIRRGLTKPS
+26 
-37 PRPSQWTGTRRRPIP
+37 
-52 PAQEQPKNENPPA
+52 
-65 PEEPKT
+65 
-71 FTVTYTD
+71 
-78 GVGGAVFD
+78 
-86 NEVHSNLPSG
+86 
-96 TATPAFSGSLA
+96 
-107 REGYTFAGWNPAVAE
+107 
-122 TVTADVTYAAK
+122 TADVTYAAK

-150 GPDVDLAALD
+150 KPDPAPADLN

-292 WSTTDASIRYHSFT
+292 WSTTDAAIRYHSFT

-320 GWKAKDGADTIYAG
+320 GWKAKDGSDTIYTG
-334 GALCSVSQ
+334 GTLCSVSQ

-363 EAVPSKP
+363 EAAPPMPDKPTAPGEGDLSGLIDNITVNCTNEAATHVPNSK
-370 EWSDIRREMQK
+370 
-381 VSVHVTC
+381 
-388 INPDVNHTE
+388 
-397 KTYSYKESNDDTIG
+397 SYVLI
-411 SVQDSAGSYTCTVT
+411 AGSYTTSEV
-425 VHLGRY
+425 
-431 RLQYNQDFN
+431 
-440 REHEFA
+440 E
-446 SSLTADVV
+446 
-454 LQYNGTGWV
+454 
-463 IASALPLELKLTC
+463 
-476 GSAPTPNPP
+476 
-485 GSDVLNSLKV
+485 
-495 LVKCDSKTYHFE
+495 
-507 KPYKMDDGDYRLEKV
+507 GD
-522 DDNTYTVIVLADKYV
+522 A
-537 EKYNAVYPGH
+537 
-547 TLFDN
+547 
-552 NTKTIKLVYRY
+552 
-563 GAWTVVGSNGVTFNV
+563 
-578 SCEQKYTVTYTD
+578 
-590 GVDGEVI
+590 
-597 FADQVSY
+597 
-604 KKPGEKTPKFRGTPT
+604 
-619 RTGYK
+619 
-624 FIGWEPAVV
+624 
-633 GTVTANATYTAQWVS
+633 
-648 ISDLDPAPELVSSL
+648 
-662 YMNFQCTNENASHDH
+662 EN
-677 RSEMIA
+677 
-683 IGYGIGAGG
+683 
-692 VIVTDA
+692 
-698 AGNPVY
+698 
-704 NKDGNITAVIT
+704 
-715 FYQDSGF
+715 
-722 LNEYNKRTG
+722 
-731 VAHRYADYEPKT
+731 
-743 KSVDGVLIGEVF
+743 
-755 HMYKKDYP
+755 
-763 VVFDVV
+763 
-769 CGSLYT
+769 
-775 VTYKDGTNGTVF
+775 
-787 ADDVHSNLNANAA
+787 
-800 TPAFVGGTPTRPGYV
+800 
-815 FTGWNPAV
+815 
-823 AATVTGNATYT
+823 
-834 AVWEKDANGNGKPDK
+834 
-849 DEEKYTVTYT
+849 
-859 DGVENE
+859 
-865 EIFAD
+865 
-870 ETYSDLLSGTAT
+870 
-882 PAFNGTPTRKGYA
+882 
-895 FTGWNPAVAATVTGN
+895 
-910 ATYAAVWEEAAPP
+910 
-923 KPDKP
+923 
-928 TPPTDEI
+928 
-935 GGATVAVKCITGHGD
+935 
-950 LSWKID
+950 
-956 SSTFTVGEVTGDDTT
+956 
-971 GYTCTVTVQA
+971 GYTCTVTINSQKYVEQFDTDTGA
-981 EVYVNAFNSDK
+981 AHDPKGVNATVTLKYTDNGWTVTNGAPVVFDVACVTEIVPPAKPGAEDLSNLKAPVDVTCTTKPETHAAVHFSLRGGTYTIGDVAGNETDGYTCDITVTADK
-992 KANGVKHTLADDAE
+992 YVARYNMDYGKHTLTGDNT
-1006 KTFTMTYVN
+1006 KTLTLKYVEGRWVVN
-1015 GAWTGPTN
+1015 DP
-1023 PAVTFEVKCEEELV
+1023 VTFPVECEEELF

-1071 IDIADYYTGNYEFY
+1071 IDIADYYTGNYKFY

-1210 VTYTDGVDGEAFAD
+1210 VTYTDGVNGEAFAD
-1224 QAYTAKYEDAT
+1224 QVYTAKYEDAT
-1235 PAFEGTPTRKGF
+1235 PAFEGTPARAGYKFLGWEPTVAETVTENATYVAQWEKLYTVTYTDGVGGKAFEDDVHSDLEKDTPTPAFSGGTPTRKGF
-1247 VFDGWNPEVAETV
+1247 VFDGWTPEVAETV
-1260 TEDVTY
+1260 TDNATY

-1299 GAKAYKVT
+1299 GEKKYKPT
-1307 LGEYTAS
+1307 LGEYTVS

-1334 FIEKYSSDMSDAV
+1334 FIEKYSSDMGDAV

-1406 NQNVK
+1406 NQNVN
-1411 HGGKDYKPTQGEYTV
+1411 HWGKDYKPTQGEYTV

-1465 EQAEKT
+1465 EQAEKA
-1471 VELKWDG
+1471 VELKWNG

-1619 ADVVYNDIPYG
+1619 ADVVYKDIPYG
-1630 TNTPAFGTKDPTR
+1630 TSTPAFGTKDPTR
-1643 KGYKFLGWEPV
+1643 EGYKFVGWEPE
-1654 VADTVTE
+1654 VAETVTKDV
-1661 NATYVAQWEKLYTV
+1661 TYTAKWEKLYTV
-1675 TYTDGAKGK
+1675 TYTDGVKGK
-1684 AFEDQV
+1684 AFKDQV
-1690 FTDLESGTKTPE
+1690 YKDLESGTDTPK
-1702 FNGTPTRKGYKFLGW
+1702 FDGKPTRKGYTFTGW
-1717 EPVVA
+1717 SPKVT
-1722 DTVTE
+1722 DTVTKD
-1727 NVTYTAPVG
+1727 VTYVAQWKSNSGKDNVPKTGDSEIVMV
-1736 RTLHRYLHRRRE
+1736 L
-1748 GQGVQGSGLQRS
+1748 GSVLLFSFCGAAAVSVYDRKRKHF

>member
-1 MVCAEFSV
+1 MQTVCASGMDRQMKGEYFKMKNHGLRRIFSLFLALFMV
-9 CFWHCSW
+9 FTLL
-16 SSHFCPRLRW
+16 PTTALAEEDTTGADKT
-26 QRIRRGLTKPS
+26 QPEAVVVDKGEKKTDPS
-37 PRPSQWTGTRRRPIP
+37 
-52 PAQEQPKNENPPA
+52 A
-65 PEEPKT
+65 PEDPKT

-78 GVGGAVFD
+78 GVDGTVFP
-86 NEVHSNLPSG
+86 NQVYSNLSSG
-96 TATPAFSGSLA
+96 TATPAFNGTPE
-107 REGYTFAGWNPAVAE
+107 RKGYTFVRWNPAFAG
-122 TVTADVTYAAK
+122 TVTADVTYVAQ
-133 WEEGKTGP
+133 WEEK
-141 RRVTLPTIP
+141 RVTVPTIP
-150 GPDVDLAALD
+150 GPDPAPAALN
-160 TGHKIDVRFTVLYVG
+160 TGHKIDVTFTVLYVG
-175 DEFNIGYNYGSSEKT
+175 DEFRIGYNYGSSEKT

-195 YKTNHSDTAYNNH
+195 YSSNHSDTAYNNH

-214 IKAAASR
+214 IKAAAGR

-292 WSTTDASIRYHSFT
+292 WSTTDAAIRYHSFT

-320 GWKAKDGADTIYAG
+320 GWKAKDGSDTIYTG
-334 GALCSVSQ
+334 GTLCSVSQ

-363 EAVPSKP
+363 EDAPAKPTAPDNDTVKALLGENAVQIICTNAQIGHGSKTFGLIDGTFTVYQSNNRCEVVINSLSP
-370 EWSDIRREMQK
+370 YVNEFNAAVSVPAGTHITDNSMAGQNRTKINLVWSDGK
-381 VSVHVTC
+381 WTAADAPAKYHVLCSLQPVEPTTPGEGDLEN
-388 INPDVNHTE
+388 IE
-397 KTYSYKESNDDTIG
+397 KLVRIVCDRNIHDAKEYGVI
-411 SVQDSAGSYTCTVT
+411 AGSCEFGGIDMTGDVPTCPVT
-425 VHLGRY
+425 IRAAKYV
-431 RLQYNQDFN
+431 
-440 REHEFA
+440 EA
-446 SSLTADVV
+446 
-454 LQYNGTGWV
+454 YNGTIGV
-463 IASALPLELKLTC
+463 EHTIT
-476 GSAPTPNPP
+476 
-485 GSDVLNSLKV
+485 
-495 LVKCDSKTYHFE
+495 
-507 KPYKMDDGDYRLEKV
+507 GDTERLL
-522 DDNTYTVIVLADKYV
+522 ILA
-537 EKYNAVYPGH
+537 
-547 TLFDN
+547 
-552 NTKTIKLVYRY
+552 
-563 GAWTVVGSNGVTFNV
+563 W
-578 SCEQKYTVTYTD
+578 
-590 GVDGEVI
+590 
-597 FADQVSY
+597 
-604 KKPGEKTPKFRGTPT
+604 
-619 RTGYK
+619 
-624 FIGWEPAVV
+624 
-633 GTVTANATYTAQWVS
+633 
-648 ISDLDPAPELVSSL
+648 
-662 YMNFQCTNENASHDH
+662 
-677 RSEMIA
+677 
-683 IGYGIGAGG
+683 
-692 VIVTDA
+692 
-698 AGNPVY
+698 
-704 NKDGNITAVIT
+704 
-715 FYQDSGF
+715 
-722 LNEYNKRTG
+722 
-731 VAHRYADYEPKT
+731 
-743 KSVDGVLIGEVF
+743 
-755 HMYKKDYP
+755 
-763 VVFDVV
+763 
-769 CGSLYT
+769 
-775 VTYKDGTNGTVF
+775 
-787 ADDVHSNLNANAA
+787 
-800 TPAFVGGTPTRPGYV
+800 
-815 FTGWNPAV
+815 
-823 AATVTGNATYT
+823 
-834 AVWEKDANGNGKPDK
+834 DANNNVWRPM
-849 DEEKYTVTYT
+849 T
-859 DGVENE
+859 D
-865 EIFAD
+865 
-870 ETYSDLLSGTAT
+870 T
-882 PAFNGTPTRKGYA
+882 P
-895 FTGWNPAVAATVTGN
+895 V
-910 ATYAAVWEEAAPP
+910 
-923 KPDKP
+923 
-928 TPPTDEI
+928 
-935 GGATVAVKCITGHGD
+935 
-950 LSWKID
+950 
-956 SSTFTVGEVTGDDTT
+956 TFTVVCPPAKPGAEDLAKLEAPVEVACTTKPETHAAARFSLIEGTYDIGDVSGNETD
-971 GYTCTVTVQA
+971 GYTCDIIITADEYVTK
-981 EVYVNAFNSDK
+981 YNTDF
-992 KANGVKHTLADDAE
+992 GKHTLAGDNT
-1006 KTFTMTYVN
+1006 KPLTLKYVEGRWVVN
-1015 GAWTGPTN
+1015 DP
-1023 PAVTFEVKCEEELV
+1023 VTFAVECEEELF

-1046 GDTSKAY
+1046 GNTKTAY
-1053 KDVALESQ
+1053 KDVALEGQ

-1085 GWYDDGAWNN
+1085 GWYDDGLFNI
-1095 YKANPANPPAGLKEK
+1095 YKSAPANPPAGLKEK

-1135 ALRDFQNDHS
+1135 AWRDFQNDHS

-1156 LFGSTLPTAD
+1156 PFGSTLPTAD

-1210 VTYTDGVDGEAFAD
+1210 VTYTDGVNGEAFAD

-1235 PAFEGTPTRKGF
+1235 PAFEGTPARAGYKFLGWEPTVAETVTENATYVAQWEKLYTVTYTDGVDGKAFKDDVHSDLEKDTPTPAFSGDTPTRKGF

-1307 LGEYTAS
+1307 LGEYSVS

-1406 NQNVK
+1406 NQNVN
-1411 HGGKDYKPTQGEYTV
+1411 HWGKDYKPTQGEYTV

-1459 HALIVG
+1459 HELIVG

-1502 DELKGLGINAKV
+1502 DELKELGINAKV

-1522 NGKSYTLIEDTYNV
+1522 NDKPYTLIEGTYDI
-1536 SDPERKGTAY
+1536 SDPARKGTAY

-1572 DDRDSKTIELT
+1572 DDRDSKAIELT
-1583 WNGEKWTAAETSVTF
+1583 WNGEKWTATETSVTF

-1619 ADVVYNDIPYG
+1619 ADIVYKDIPYG
-1630 TNTPAFGTKDPTR
+1630 TSTPAFGTKDPTR
-1643 KGYKFLGWEPV
+1643 KGYKFVGWEPE
-1654 VADTVTE
+1654 VAETVTK
-1661 NATYVAQWEKLYTV
+1661 NVTYTAKWEKLYTV
-1675 TYTDGAKGK
+1675 TYTDGVKGK
-1684 AFEDQV
+1684 AFKDQV
-1690 FTDLESGTKTPE
+1690 YSDLEAGTDTPK
-1702 FNGTPTRKGYKFLGW
+1702 FDGKPTRKGYTFTGW
-1717 EPVVA
+1717 SPKVT
-1722 DTVTE
+1722 DTVTKD
-1727 NVTYTAPVG
+1727 VTYVAQWKSVKNGKDNIPKTGDSEIVMV
-1736 RTLHRYLHRRRE
+1736 L
-1748 GQGVQGSGLQRS
+1748 GSVLLFSFCGAAAVSVYDRKRKHF

>member
-1 MVCAEFSV
+1 MQTVCASGMDHQMKGEYFKMKNHGLRRIFSLFLALFMV
-9 CFWHCSW
+9 FTLL
-16 SSHFCPRLRW
+16 PTTALAED
-26 QRIRRGLTKPS
+26 T
-37 PRPSQWTGTRRRPIP
+37 TGADETQPKTVAVDGDEKKTDP

-107 REGYTFAGWNPAVAE
+107 REGYTFVGWNPAVAE

-292 WSTTDASIRYHSFT
+292 WSTTDAAIRYHSFT

-320 GWKAKDGADTIYAG
+320 GWKANDGSDTIYTG
-334 GALCSVSQ
+334 GMTCAVSQ
-342 QGNDVV
+342 YGNDVV

-363 EAVPSKP
+363 EA
-370 EWSDIRREMQK
+370 
-381 VSVHVTC
+381 
-388 INPDVNHTE
+388 
-397 KTYSYKESNDDTIG
+397 
-411 SVQDSAGSYTCTVT
+411 
-425 VHLGRY
+425 
-431 RLQYNQDFN
+431 
-440 REHEFA
+440 
-446 SSLTADVV
+446 
-454 LQYNGTGWV
+454 
-463 IASALPLELKLTC
+463 
-476 GSAPTPNPP
+476 
-485 GSDVLNSLKV
+485 
-495 LVKCDSKTYHFE
+495 
-507 KPYKMDDGDYRLEKV
+507 
-522 DDNTYTVIVLADKYV
+522 
-537 EKYNAVYPGH
+537 
-547 TLFDN
+547 
-552 NTKTIKLVYRY
+552 
-563 GAWTVVGSNGVTFNV
+563 
-578 SCEQKYTVTYTD
+578 
-590 GVDGEVI
+590 
-597 FADQVSY
+597 
-604 KKPGEKTPKFRGTPT
+604 
-619 RTGYK
+619 
-624 FIGWEPAVV
+624 
-633 GTVTANATYTAQWVS
+633 
-648 ISDLDPAPELVSSL
+648 
-662 YMNFQCTNENASHDH
+662 
-677 RSEMIA
+677 
-683 IGYGIGAGG
+683 
-692 VIVTDA
+692 
-698 AGNPVY
+698 
-704 NKDGNITAVIT
+704 
-715 FYQDSGF
+715 
-722 LNEYNKRTG
+722 
-731 VAHRYADYEPKT
+731 
-743 KSVDGVLIGEVF
+743 
-755 HMYKKDYP
+755 
-763 VVFDVV
+763 
-769 CGSLYT
+769 
-775 VTYKDGTNGTVF
+775 
-787 ADDVHSNLNANAA
+787 
-800 TPAFVGGTPTRPGYV
+800 
-815 FTGWNPAV
+815 
-823 AATVTGNATYT
+823 
-834 AVWEKDANGNGKPDK
+834 
-849 DEEKYTVTYT
+849 
-859 DGVENE
+859 
-865 EIFAD
+865 
-870 ETYSDLLSGTAT
+870 
-882 PAFNGTPTRKGYA
+882 
-895 FTGWNPAVAATVTGN
+895 
-910 ATYAAVWEEAAPP
+910 APP
-923 KPDKP
+923 TPDKP
-928 TPPTDEI
+928 TAPGE
-935 GGATVAVKCITGHGD
+935 GD
-950 LSWKID
+950 LSGLIGNI
-956 SSTFTVGEVTGDDTT
+956 TVNCTNGKAAHELKTKGYTLISGSYTTSEVAGDAEN
-971 GYTCTVTVQA
+971 GYTCTVTINSQKYVEQFDTNTRT
-981 EVYVNAFNSDK
+981 VHDPKGVNATVTLKYTDNGWTVESGAPVVFNVVCVTEIVPPAKPGAEDL
-992 KANGVKHTLADDAE
+992 ANLEAPVEVVCTTKPETHAAAHFSLGDGTYTIGDVAGNKTDGYTCDITVTADRYVWWYNLDYGKHTLTGDNT
-1006 KTFTMTYVN
+1006 KTLTLKYVE
-1015 GAWTGPTN
+1015 GQWAVDTP
-1023 PAVTFEVKCEEELV
+1023 VTFPVECEEELF

-1071 IDIADYYTGNYEFY
+1071 IDIADYYTGNYKFY

-1135 ALRDFQNDHS
+1135 AWRDFQNDHS

-1210 VTYTDGVDGEAFAD
+1210 VTYTDGVNGEAFAD

-1235 PAFEGTPTRKGF
+1235 PAFEGTPARAGYKFLGWEPTVAETVTENVTYVAQWEKLYTVTYTDGVDGKAFKDDVHSDLEKDTPTPAFSGGTPTRKGF

-1287 VAVVCDNQNVKH
+1287 VAVVCDNQNVNH
-1299 GAKAYKVT
+1299 GEKKYKPT
-1307 LGEYTAS
+1307 LGEYTVS

-1334 FIEKYSSDMSDAV
+1334 FIEKYSSDMGDAV

-1406 NQNVK
+1406 NQNVN
-1411 HGGKDYKPTQGEYTV
+1411 HWGKDYKPTQGEYTV

-1465 EQAEKT
+1465 EQAEET
-1471 VELKWDG
+1471 VELKWNG

-1522 NGKSYTLIEDTYNV
+1522 NGKSYTLIEGTYNV

-1619 ADVVYNDIPYG
+1619 EDVVYKDIPYG
-1630 TNTPAFGTKDPTR
+1630 TSTPAFGTKDPTR
-1643 KGYKFLGWEPV
+1643 KGYKFVGWEPE
-1654 VADTVTE
+1654 VAETVTK
-1661 NATYVAQWEKLYTV
+1661 NVTYTAKWEKLYTV
-1675 TYTDGAKGK
+1675 TYTDGVKGK
-1684 AFEDQV
+1684 AFKDQV
-1690 FTDLESGTKTPE
+1690 YSDLEAGTDTPK
-1702 FNGTPTRKGYKFLGW
+1702 FDGKPTRKGYTFTGW
-1717 EPVVA
+1717 SPKVT
-1722 DTVTE
+1722 DTVTKD
-1727 NVTYTAPVG
+1727 VTYVAQWKSVKNGKDNIPKTGDSEIVMV
-1736 RTLHRYLHRRRE
+1736 L
-1748 GQGVQGSGLQRS
+1748 GSVLLFSFCGAAAVSVYDRKRKHF

>member
-1 MVCAEFSV
+1 MTA
-9 CFWHCSW
+9 
-16 SSHFCPRLRW
+16 
-26 QRIRRGLTKPS
+26 
-37 PRPSQWTGTRRRPIP
+37 
-52 PAQEQPKNENPPA
+52 N
-65 PEEPKT
+65 
-71 FTVTYTD
+71 VTY
-78 GVGGAVFD
+78 VAQW
-86 NEVHSNLPSG
+86 E
-96 TATPAFSGSLA
+96 
-107 REGYTFAGWNPAVAE
+107 AGKASA
-122 TVTADVTYAAK
+122 
-133 WEEGKTGP
+133 

-150 GPDVDLAALD
+150 GPDVDPAALD

-175 DEFNIGYNYGSSEKT
+175 SEFNIGYNYGTSEST
-190 KFVCQ
+190 TFVCQ
-195 YKTNHSDTAYNNH
+195 YKTNRSDTAYNNH

-214 IKAAASR
+214 IKAAAGR
-221 ASVNSGYQIV
+221 ATVKSGYQIV

-247 KSGTTACNKGSTI
+247 KSGTTACNKGTTI

-320 GWKAKDGADTIYAG
+320 GWKANDGSDTIYTG
-334 GALCSVSQ
+334 GMTCAVSQ
-342 QGNDVV
+342 YGNDVV

-363 EAVPSKP
+363 EA
-370 EWSDIRREMQK
+370 
-381 VSVHVTC
+381 T
-388 INPDVNHTE
+388 
-397 KTYSYKESNDDTIG
+397 
-411 SVQDSAGSYTCTVT
+411 
-425 VHLGRY
+425 
-431 RLQYNQDFN
+431 
-440 REHEFA
+440 
-446 SSLTADVV
+446 
-454 LQYNGTGWV
+454 
-463 IASALPLELKLTC
+463 
-476 GSAPTPNPP
+476 
-485 GSDVLNSLKV
+485 
-495 LVKCDSKTYHFE
+495 
-507 KPYKMDDGDYRLEKV
+507 
-522 DDNTYTVIVLADKYV
+522 
-537 EKYNAVYPGH
+537 
-547 TLFDN
+547 
-552 NTKTIKLVYRY
+552 
-563 GAWTVVGSNGVTFNV
+563 
-578 SCEQKYTVTYTD
+578 
-590 GVDGEVI
+590 
-597 FADQVSY
+597 
-604 KKPGEKTPKFRGTPT
+604 
-619 RTGYK
+619 
-624 FIGWEPAVV
+624 
-633 GTVTANATYTAQWVS
+633 
-648 ISDLDPAPELVSSL
+648 
-662 YMNFQCTNENASHDH
+662 
-677 RSEMIA
+677 
-683 IGYGIGAGG
+683 
-692 VIVTDA
+692 
-698 AGNPVY
+698 
-704 NKDGNITAVIT
+704 
-715 FYQDSGF
+715 
-722 LNEYNKRTG
+722 
-731 VAHRYADYEPKT
+731 
-743 KSVDGVLIGEVF
+743 
-755 HMYKKDYP
+755 
-763 VVFDVV
+763 
-769 CGSLYT
+769 
-775 VTYKDGTNGTVF
+775 
-787 ADDVHSNLNANAA
+787 
-800 TPAFVGGTPTRPGYV
+800 
-815 FTGWNPAV
+815 
-823 AATVTGNATYT
+823 
-834 AVWEKDANGNGKPDK
+834 
-849 DEEKYTVTYT
+849 
-859 DGVENE
+859 
-865 EIFAD
+865 
-870 ETYSDLLSGTAT
+870 
-882 PAFNGTPTRKGYA
+882 
-895 FTGWNPAVAATVTGN
+895 
-910 ATYAAVWEEAAPP
+910 PP

-928 TPPTDEI
+928 TAPGE
-935 GGATVAVKCITGHGD
+935 GD
-950 LSWKID
+950 LSGLIGNI
-956 SSTFTVGEVTGDDTT
+956 TVNCTNGKAAHELKAKGYTLISGSYTTNEVAGDAEN
-971 GYTCTVTVQA
+971 GYTCTVTINSQKYVEQFDTNTRT
-981 EVYVNAFNSDK
+981 VHDPKGVNATVTLKYTDNGWTVESGAPVVFDVACVTEIVPPARPGAEDLSNLKAPVDVTCTTKPETHAAVHFSLRGGTYTIGDVAGNETDGYTCDITVTADK
-992 KANGVKHTLADDAE
+992 YVARYNMDYGKHTLTGDNT
-1006 KTFTMTYVN
+1006 KTLTLKYVE
-1015 GAWTGPTN
+1015 GQW
-1023 PAVTFEVKCEEELV
+1023 AVDTPITFPVECEEDLF

-1046 GDTSKAY
+1046 GNTTTAY

-1210 VTYTDGVDGEAFAD
+1210 VTYTDGVNGEAFAD
-1224 QAYTAKYEDAT
+1224 QVYTAKYEDAT
-1235 PAFEGTPTRKGF
+1235 PAFEGTPARAGYKFLGWEPTVAETVTENATYVAQWEKLYTVTYTDGVGGKAFKDDVHSDLEKDTPTPAFSGGTPTRKGF
-1247 VFDGWNPEVAETV
+1247 VFDGWTPEVAETV
-1260 TEDVTY
+1260 TDDATY

-1287 VAVVCDNQNVKH
+1287 VTVVCDNQNVKH

-1307 LGEYTAS
+1307 LGEYTVS

-1334 FIEKYSSDMSDAV
+1334 FIEKYSSDMGDAV

-1393 EGAIGRGVKIVCD
+1393 EGAIGRGVRIVCD
-1406 NQNVK
+1406 NQNVN
-1411 HGGKDYKPTQGEYTV
+1411 HWGKDYKPTQGEYTV

-1465 EQAEKT
+1465 EQAEKA

-1502 DELKGLGINAKV
+1502 DELNGLGINAKV

-1522 NGKSYTLIEDTYNV
+1522 NDKSYTLIEGTYDV

-1619 ADVVYNDIPYG
+1619 ADVVYKDIPYG
-1630 TNTPAFGTKDPTR
+1630 TSTPAFGTKDPTR
-1643 KGYKFLGWEPV
+1643 EGYKFVGWEPE
-1654 VADTVTE
+1654 VAETVTKDV
-1661 NATYVAQWEKLYTV
+1661 TYTAKWEKLYTV
-1675 TYTDGAKGK
+1675 TYTDGVKGK
-1684 AFEDQV
+1684 AFKDQV
-1690 FTDLESGTKTPE
+1690 YSDLEAGTDTPK
-1702 FNGTPTRKGYKFLGW
+1702 FDGKPTRKGYTFTGW
-1717 EPVVA
+1717 SPKVT
-1722 DTVTE
+1722 DTVTKD
-1727 NVTYTAPVG
+1727 VTYVAQWKSVKNGKDNIPKTGDSEIVMV
-1736 RTLHRYLHRRRE
+1736 L
-1748 GQGVQGSGLQRS
+1748 GSVLLFSFCGAAAVSVYDRKRKHF

>member
-1 MVCAEFSV
+1 MQTVCASGMDRQMKGEYFKMKNHGLRRIFSLFLALFMV
-9 CFWHCSW
+9 FTLL
-16 SSHFCPRLRW
+16 PTTALAED
-26 QRIRRGLTKPS
+26 T
-37 PRPSQWTGTRRRPIP
+37 TGADETQPKTVAVDGGEKKTDP
-52 PAQEQPKNENPPA
+52 PAQEQPKDEDPPA

-78 GVGGAVFD
+78 GADGAVFPNQVYRD
-86 NEVHSNLPSG
+86 LSSG
-96 TATPAFSGSLA
+96 TPTPAFDGTLA
-107 REGYTFAGWNPAVAE
+107 REGYTFAGWNPTVAG

-141 RRVTLPTIP
+141 RRVTVPTIP
-150 GPDVDLAALD
+150 GPDVDPAALD

-195 YKTNHSDTAYNNH
+195 YKTNHSDTAHNNH

-214 IKAAASR
+214 IKAAAGR

-306 VKNTIPTREGYVFK
+306 VKNTVPTREGYVFK
-320 GWKAKDGADTIYAG
+320 GWKANDGSDTIYTG
-334 GALCSVSQ
+334 GMTCAVSQ
-342 QGNDVV
+342 YGNDVV

-363 EAVPSKP
+363 EA
-370 EWSDIRREMQK
+370 
-381 VSVHVTC
+381 T
-388 INPDVNHTE
+388 
-397 KTYSYKESNDDTIG
+397 
-411 SVQDSAGSYTCTVT
+411 
-425 VHLGRY
+425 
-431 RLQYNQDFN
+431 
-440 REHEFA
+440 
-446 SSLTADVV
+446 
-454 LQYNGTGWV
+454 
-463 IASALPLELKLTC
+463 
-476 GSAPTPNPP
+476 
-485 GSDVLNSLKV
+485 
-495 LVKCDSKTYHFE
+495 
-507 KPYKMDDGDYRLEKV
+507 
-522 DDNTYTVIVLADKYV
+522 
-537 EKYNAVYPGH
+537 
-547 TLFDN
+547 
-552 NTKTIKLVYRY
+552 
-563 GAWTVVGSNGVTFNV
+563 
-578 SCEQKYTVTYTD
+578 
-590 GVDGEVI
+590 
-597 FADQVSY
+597 
-604 KKPGEKTPKFRGTPT
+604 
-619 RTGYK
+619 
-624 FIGWEPAVV
+624 
-633 GTVTANATYTAQWVS
+633 
-648 ISDLDPAPELVSSL
+648 
-662 YMNFQCTNENASHDH
+662 
-677 RSEMIA
+677 
-683 IGYGIGAGG
+683 
-692 VIVTDA
+692 
-698 AGNPVY
+698 
-704 NKDGNITAVIT
+704 
-715 FYQDSGF
+715 
-722 LNEYNKRTG
+722 
-731 VAHRYADYEPKT
+731 
-743 KSVDGVLIGEVF
+743 
-755 HMYKKDYP
+755 
-763 VVFDVV
+763 
-769 CGSLYT
+769 
-775 VTYKDGTNGTVF
+775 
-787 ADDVHSNLNANAA
+787 
-800 TPAFVGGTPTRPGYV
+800 
-815 FTGWNPAV
+815 
-823 AATVTGNATYT
+823 
-834 AVWEKDANGNGKPDK
+834 
-849 DEEKYTVTYT
+849 
-859 DGVENE
+859 
-865 EIFAD
+865 
-870 ETYSDLLSGTAT
+870 
-882 PAFNGTPTRKGYA
+882 
-895 FTGWNPAVAATVTGN
+895 
-910 ATYAAVWEEAAPP
+910 PP

-928 TPPTDEI
+928 TAPGE
-935 GGATVAVKCITGHGD
+935 GD
-950 LSWKID
+950 LSGLID
-956 SSTFTVGEVTGDDTT
+956 NITVNCTNGKAAHELKTKGYTLISGSYTTSEVAGDAENGYTYTVTINSQKYVEQFDTDTGAAHDPKGVNATVTLKYTDNGWTVESGAPVVFDVACVTEIVPPTKPGAEDLAKLEAPVEVACTT
-971 GYTCTVTVQA
+971 KPETHTAASFALIEGTYNIGDVSGNETDGYTCDIIITADEYVTK
-981 EVYVNAFNSDK
+981 YNTDF
-992 KANGVKHTLADDAE
+992 GKHTLTGDNT
-1006 KTFTMTYVN
+1006 KPLTLKYVEGRWVVN
-1015 GAWTGPTN
+1015 DP
-1023 PAVTFEVKCEEELV
+1023 VTFPVECEEELF

-1053 KDVALESQ
+1053 KDIALESQ

-1085 GWYDDGAWNN
+1085 GWYDDGLFNI
-1095 YKANPANPPAGLKEK
+1095 YKSDPANPPAGLKEK

-1156 LFGSTLPTAD
+1156 PFGSTLPTAD

-1180 SREGQNGDVTGQTVN
+1180 SREGQNSDVTGQTVN

-1210 VTYTDGVDGEAFAD
+1210 VTYTDGVNGEAFAD
-1224 QAYTAKYEDAT
+1224 QAYTAKYEDTT
-1235 PAFEGTPTRKGF
+1235 PAFEGTPARAGYKFLGWEPTVAETVTENATYVAQWEKLYTVTYTDGVDGKAFKDDVHSDLEKDTKTPAFSGGTPTRKGF

-1273 QPDKKAIEGAIGRG
+1273 QPDKKAIENAIGRG
-1287 VAVVCDNQNVKH
+1287 VAVVCDNQNVNH
-1299 GAKAYKVT
+1299 GEKKYKPT
-1307 LGEYTAS
+1307 LGEYTVS
-1314 NVMGTAADG
+1314 DVMGTAADG

-1334 FIEKYSSDMSDAV
+1334 FIEKYSSDMGDAV

-1406 NQNVK
+1406 NQNVN
-1411 HGGKDYKPTQGEYTV
+1411 HWGKDYKPTQGEYTV

-1471 VELKWDG
+1471 VELKWNG

-1522 NGKSYTLIEDTYNV
+1522 NGKSYTLIEGTYNV

-1583 WNGEKWTAAETSVTF
+1583 WNGEKWTAAETRVTF
-1598 NVKCEL
+1598 NAKCEL

-1619 ADVVYNDIPYG
+1619 EDVVYKDIPYG
-1630 TNTPAFGTKDPTR
+1630 TSTPAFGTKDPTR
-1643 KGYKFLGWEPV
+1643 EGYKFVGWEPE
-1654 VADTVTE
+1654 VAETVTK
-1661 NATYVAQWEKLYTV
+1661 NVTYTAKWEKLYTV
-1675 TYTDGAKGK
+1675 TYTDGVKGK
-1684 AFEDQV
+1684 AFKDQV
-1690 FTDLESGTKTPE
+1690 YKDLETGTDTPKFDGKPKRSGYTFT
-1702 FNGTPTRKGYKFLGW
+1702 GW
-1717 EPVVA
+1717 SPKVT
-1722 DTVTE
+1722 DTVTKD
-1727 NVTYTAPVG
+1727 VTYVAQWKSVKNGKDNVPKTGDSEIVMV
-1736 RTLHRYLHRRRE
+1736 L
-1748 GQGVQGSGLQRS
+1748 GSVLLFSFCGAAAVSVYDRKRKHF

>member
-1 MVCAEFSV
+1 M
-9 CFWHCSW
+9 
-16 SSHFCPRLRW
+16 
-26 QRIRRGLTKPS
+26 
-37 PRPSQWTGTRRRPIP
+37 
-52 PAQEQPKNENPPA
+52 
-65 PEEPKT
+65 
-71 FTVTYTD
+71 
-78 GVGGAVFD
+78 
-86 NEVHSNLPSG
+86 
-96 TATPAFSGSLA
+96 
-107 REGYTFAGWNPAVAE
+107 
-122 TVTADVTYAAK
+122 TADVTYAAK

-247 KSGTTACNKGSTI
+247 KSGTTACNKGTTI

-320 GWKAKDGADTIYAG
+320 GWKANDGSDTIYTG
-334 GALCSVSQ
+334 GMTCAVSQ
-342 QGNDVV
+342 YGNDVV

-363 EAVPSKP
+363 EA
-370 EWSDIRREMQK
+370 
-381 VSVHVTC
+381 T
-388 INPDVNHTE
+388 
-397 KTYSYKESNDDTIG
+397 
-411 SVQDSAGSYTCTVT
+411 
-425 VHLGRY
+425 
-431 RLQYNQDFN
+431 
-440 REHEFA
+440 
-446 SSLTADVV
+446 
-454 LQYNGTGWV
+454 
-463 IASALPLELKLTC
+463 
-476 GSAPTPNPP
+476 
-485 GSDVLNSLKV
+485 
-495 LVKCDSKTYHFE
+495 
-507 KPYKMDDGDYRLEKV
+507 
-522 DDNTYTVIVLADKYV
+522 
-537 EKYNAVYPGH
+537 
-547 TLFDN
+547 
-552 NTKTIKLVYRY
+552 
-563 GAWTVVGSNGVTFNV
+563 
-578 SCEQKYTVTYTD
+578 
-590 GVDGEVI
+590 
-597 FADQVSY
+597 
-604 KKPGEKTPKFRGTPT
+604 
-619 RTGYK
+619 
-624 FIGWEPAVV
+624 
-633 GTVTANATYTAQWVS
+633 
-648 ISDLDPAPELVSSL
+648 
-662 YMNFQCTNENASHDH
+662 
-677 RSEMIA
+677 
-683 IGYGIGAGG
+683 
-692 VIVTDA
+692 
-698 AGNPVY
+698 
-704 NKDGNITAVIT
+704 
-715 FYQDSGF
+715 
-722 LNEYNKRTG
+722 
-731 VAHRYADYEPKT
+731 
-743 KSVDGVLIGEVF
+743 
-755 HMYKKDYP
+755 
-763 VVFDVV
+763 
-769 CGSLYT
+769 
-775 VTYKDGTNGTVF
+775 
-787 ADDVHSNLNANAA
+787 
-800 TPAFVGGTPTRPGYV
+800 
-815 FTGWNPAV
+815 
-823 AATVTGNATYT
+823 
-834 AVWEKDANGNGKPDK
+834 
-849 DEEKYTVTYT
+849 
-859 DGVENE
+859 
-865 EIFAD
+865 
-870 ETYSDLLSGTAT
+870 
-882 PAFNGTPTRKGYA
+882 
-895 FTGWNPAVAATVTGN
+895 
-910 ATYAAVWEEAAPP
+910 PP

-928 TPPTDEI
+928 TAPGE
-935 GGATVAVKCITGHGD
+935 GD
-950 LSWKID
+950 LSGLIGNI
-956 SSTFTVGEVTGDDTT
+956 TVNCTNGKAAHELKAKGYTLISGSYTTNEVAGDAENGYTYTVTINSQKYVEQFDTDTGAAHDPKGVNATVTLKYTDNGWTVESGAPVVFDVACVTEIVPPAKPGVEDLAKLEAPVEVVCTT
-971 GYTCTVTVQA
+971 KPETHNAARFPLIEGTYNIGDVSGNETDGYTCDIIITADEYVTK
-981 EVYVNAFNSDK
+981 YNTDF
-992 KANGVKHTLADDAE
+992 GKHTLTGDNS
-1006 KTFTMTYVN
+1006 KTLTLKYVEGRWVVN
-1015 GAWTGPTN
+1015 DP
-1023 PAVTFEVKCEEELV
+1023 VTFPVECEEELF

-1053 KDVALESQ
+1053 KDIALESQ

-1085 GWYDDGAWNN
+1085 GWYDDGAWND

-1156 LFGSTLPTAD
+1156 PFGSTLPTAD

-1210 VTYTDGVDGEAFAD
+1210 VTYTDGVNGEAFAD

-1235 PAFEGTPTRKGF
+1235 PAFEGTPARKGF

-1260 TEDVTY
+1260 TDNATY

-1287 VAVVCDNQNVKH
+1287 VAVVCDNQNVNH
-1299 GAKAYKVT
+1299 GEKRYKPT
-1307 LGEYTAS
+1307 LGEYTVS

-1334 FIEKYSSDMSDAV
+1334 FIEKYSSDMSNAV

-1393 EGAIGRGVKIVCD
+1393 EGAIGRGVRIVCD
-1406 NQNVK
+1406 NQHVN
-1411 HGGKDYKPTQGEYTV
+1411 HWAKDYKPTQGEYTV

-1442 VKAAKIIEK
+1442 VKAAKIVEK
-1451 YSSDMGKT
+1451 YGSDFGKP
-1459 HALIVG
+1459 HDLIIG
-1465 EQAEKT
+1465 EAAEKT

-1502 DELKGLGINAKV
+1502 DDLKELGIDAKIH
-1514 DCTTTTAH
+1514 CATTTAH
-1522 NGKSYTLIEDTYNV
+1522 TDATYALIESTYEI
-1536 SDPERKGTAY
+1536 SDPARKGTVY
-1546 TCILTVNAKDY
+1546 TCTLTVKAKDY

-1583 WNGEKWTAAETSVTF
+1583 WNGEKWMAAETSVTF

-1619 ADVVYNDIPYG
+1619 EDVVYKDIPYG
-1630 TNTPAFGTKDPTR
+1630 TSTPAFGTKDPTR
-1643 KGYKFLGWEPV
+1643 KGYKFVGWEPE
-1654 VADTVTE
+1654 VAETVTKDV
-1661 NATYVAQWEKLYTV
+1661 TYTAKWEKLYTV
-1675 TYTDGAKGK
+1675 TYTDGVKGK
-1684 AFEDQV
+1684 AFKDQV
-1690 FTDLESGTKTPE
+1690 YSDLEAGTATPK
-1702 FNGTPTRKGYKFLGW
+1702 FDGKPTRKGYTFTGW
-1717 EPVVA
+1717 SPKVT
-1722 DTVTE
+1722 DTVTKD
-1727 NVTYTAPVG
+1727 VTYVAQWKSVKNGKDNIPKTGDSEIVMV
-1736 RTLHRYLHRRRE
+1736 L
-1748 GQGVQGSGLQRS
+1748 GSVLLFSFCGAAAVSVYDRKRKHF

>member
-1 MVCAEFSV
+1 MTA
-9 CFWHCSW
+9 
-16 SSHFCPRLRW
+16 
-26 QRIRRGLTKPS
+26 
-37 PRPSQWTGTRRRPIP
+37 
-52 PAQEQPKNENPPA
+52 N
-65 PEEPKT
+65 
-71 FTVTYTD
+71 VTY
-78 GVGGAVFD
+78 
-86 NEVHSNLPSG
+86 
-96 TATPAFSGSLA
+96 
-107 REGYTFAGWNPAVAE
+107 VAQ
-122 TVTADVTYAAK
+122 
-133 WEEGKTGP
+133 WEAGKTSA

-150 GPDVDLAALD
+150 DPDPAPAALN
-160 TGHKIDVRFTVLYVG
+160 TGHKIDVTFTVLYVG
-175 DEFNIGYNYGSSEKT
+175 DEFRIGYNYGSSEKT

-195 YKTNHSDTAYNNH
+195 YSSNHSDTAYNNH

-214 IKAAASR
+214 IKAAAGR
-221 ASVNSGYQIV
+221 ATVNSGYTIV

-247 KSGTTACNKGSTI
+247 KSGTTACNKGTTI

-292 WSTTDASIRYHSFT
+292 WSTTDAAIRYHSFT

-320 GWKAKDGADTIYAG
+320 GWKAKDGSDTIYTG
-334 GALCSVSQ
+334 GTLCSVSQ

-363 EAVPSKP
+363 EDAPAKPTAPDNDTVKALLGENAVQIICTNAQIGHGSKTFGLIDGTFTVYQSNNRCEVVINSLSP
-370 EWSDIRREMQK
+370 YVNEFNAAVSVPAGTHITDNSMAGQNRTKINLVWSDGK
-381 VSVHVTC
+381 WTAADAPAKYHVLCSLQPVEPTTPGEGDLEN
-388 INPDVNHTE
+388 IE
-397 KTYSYKESNDDTIG
+397 KLVRIVCDRNIHDAKEYGVI
-411 SVQDSAGSYTCTVT
+411 AGSCEFGGIDMTGDVPTCPVT
-425 VHLGRY
+425 IRAAKYV
-431 RLQYNQDFN
+431 
-440 REHEFA
+440 EA
-446 SSLTADVV
+446 
-454 LQYNGTGWV
+454 YNGTIGVEHTITGDTERLLILAWDANNNV
-463 IASALPLELKLTC
+463 WRPMTDTPVTFTVVCPPAKPGAEDLAKLEAPVEVACTTKPETHAAARFSLIEGTYDIGDVSGNETDGYTCDIIITADEYVTKYNTDFGKHTLT
-476 GSAPTPNPP
+476 G
-485 GSDVLNSLKV
+485 
-495 LVKCDSKTYHFE
+495 
-507 KPYKMDDGDYRLEKV
+507 
-522 DDNTYTVIVLADKYV
+522 DNTKPLTLKYV
-537 EKYNAVYPGH
+537 EG
-547 TLFDN
+547 
-552 NTKTIKLVYRY
+552 R
-563 GAWTVVGSNGVTFNV
+563 WVVNDPVTF
-578 SCEQKYTVTYTD
+578 
-590 GVDGEVI
+590 
-597 FADQVSY
+597 
-604 KKPGEKTPKFRGTPT
+604 
-619 RTGYK
+619 
-624 FIGWEPAVV
+624 AV
-633 GTVTANATYTAQWVS
+633 
-648 ISDLDPAPELVSSL
+648 E
-662 YMNFQCTNENASHDH
+662 
-677 RSEMIA
+677 
-683 IGYGIGAGG
+683 
-692 VIVTDA
+692 
-698 AGNPVY
+698 
-704 NKDGNITAVIT
+704 
-715 FYQDSGF
+715 
-722 LNEYNKRTG
+722 
-731 VAHRYADYEPKT
+731 
-743 KSVDGVLIGEVF
+743 
-755 HMYKKDYP
+755 
-763 VVFDVV
+763 
-769 CGSLYT
+769 
-775 VTYKDGTNGTVF
+775 
-787 ADDVHSNLNANAA
+787 
-800 TPAFVGGTPTRPGYV
+800 
-815 FTGWNPAV
+815 
-823 AATVTGNATYT
+823 
-834 AVWEKDANGNGKPDK
+834 
-849 DEEKYTVTYT
+849 
-859 DGVENE
+859 
-865 EIFAD
+865 
-870 ETYSDLLSGTAT
+870 
-882 PAFNGTPTRKGYA
+882 
-895 FTGWNPAVAATVTGN
+895 
-910 ATYAAVWEEAAPP
+910 
-923 KPDKP
+923 
-928 TPPTDEI
+928 
-935 GGATVAVKCITGHGD
+935 
-950 LSWKID
+950 
-956 SSTFTVGEVTGDDTT
+956 
-971 GYTCTVTVQA
+971 
-981 EVYVNAFNSDK
+981 
-992 KANGVKHTLADDAE
+992 
-1006 KTFTMTYVN
+1006 
-1015 GAWTGPTN
+1015 
-1023 PAVTFEVKCEEELV
+1023 CEEELF

-1053 KDVALESQ
+1053 KDIALEGQ

-1085 GWYDDGAWNN
+1085 GWYDDGLFNI
-1095 YKANPANPPAGLKEK
+1095 YKSDPANPPAGLKEK

-1135 ALRDFQNDHS
+1135 AWRDFQNDHS

-1210 VTYTDGVDGEAFAD
+1210 VTYTDGVNGEAFAD

-1235 PAFEGTPTRKGF
+1235 PAFEGTPARAGYKFLGWEPTVAETVTENATYVAQWEKLYTVTYTDGVGGKAFKDDVHSDLEKDTPTPAFSGDTPTRKGF

-1287 VAVVCDNQNVKH
+1287 VAVVCDNQNVNH
-1299 GAKAYKVT
+1299 GEKKYKPT
-1307 LGEYTAS
+1307 LGEYTVS
-1314 NVMGTAADG
+1314 DVMGTAADG
-1323 YTCTVTVRAAK
+1323 YTCTVTVKAAK
-1334 FIEKYSSDMSDAV
+1334 FIEKYSSDMGDAV

-1406 NQNVK
+1406 NQNVN
-1411 HGGKDYKPTQGEYTV
+1411 HWGKDYKPTQGEYTV

-1459 HALIVG
+1459 HELIVG

-1522 NGKSYTLIEDTYNV
+1522 NDKPYTLIEDTYNV

-1583 WNGEKWTAAETSVTF
+1583 WNGEKWTATETSVTF

-1619 ADVVYNDIPYG
+1619 ADVVYKDIPYG
-1630 TNTPAFGTKDPTR
+1630 TDTPAFGTKDPTR
-1643 KGYKFLGWEPV
+1643 KGYKFVGWEPE
-1654 VADTVTE
+1654 VAETVTG
-1661 NATYVAQWEKLYTV
+1661 NATYTAKWEKLYTV

-1684 AFEDQV
+1684 AFKDQV
-1690 FTDLESGTKTPE
+1690 YKDLESGADTPK
-1702 FNGTPTRKGYKFLGW
+1702 FDGKPTRKGYTFTGW
-1717 EPVVA
+1717 SPKVT
-1722 DTVTE
+1722 DTVTKD
-1727 NVTYTAPVG
+1727 VTYVAQWKSTKNGKDNVPKTGDSEIVMV
-1736 RTLHRYLHRRRE
+1736 L
-1748 GQGVQGSGLQRS
+1748 GSVLLFSFCGAAAVSVYDRKRKHF

>member
-1 MVCAEFSV
+1 MQTVCASGMDRQMKGEYFKMKNHGLRRIFSLFLALFMV
-9 CFWHCSW
+9 FTLL
-16 SSHFCPRLRW
+16 PTTALAED
-26 QRIRRGLTKPS
+26 T
-37 PRPSQWTGTRRRPIP
+37 TGADETQPKTVVVDEGEKKTDP

-78 GVGGAVFD
+78 GAGGAVFAD
-86 NEVHSNLPSG
+86 KVYSNLSSG
-96 TATPAFSGSLA
+96 TPTPAFDGTLA

-133 WEEGKTGP
+133 WEAGKTSA

-150 GPDVDLAALD
+150 GPDVDPAALD

-214 IKAAASR
+214 IKAAAGR

-247 KSGTTACNKGSTI
+247 KSGTTACNKGTTI

-292 WSTTDASIRYHSFT
+292 WSTTDAAIRYHSFT

-320 GWKAKDGADTIYAG
+320 GWKAKDGSDTIYTG
-334 GALCSVSQ
+334 GTLCSVSQ
-342 QGNDVV
+342 YGNDVV

-363 EAVPSKP
+363 EA
-370 EWSDIRREMQK
+370 
-381 VSVHVTC
+381 T
-388 INPDVNHTE
+388 
-397 KTYSYKESNDDTIG
+397 
-411 SVQDSAGSYTCTVT
+411 
-425 VHLGRY
+425 
-431 RLQYNQDFN
+431 
-440 REHEFA
+440 
-446 SSLTADVV
+446 
-454 LQYNGTGWV
+454 
-463 IASALPLELKLTC
+463 
-476 GSAPTPNPP
+476 
-485 GSDVLNSLKV
+485 
-495 LVKCDSKTYHFE
+495 
-507 KPYKMDDGDYRLEKV
+507 
-522 DDNTYTVIVLADKYV
+522 
-537 EKYNAVYPGH
+537 
-547 TLFDN
+547 
-552 NTKTIKLVYRY
+552 
-563 GAWTVVGSNGVTFNV
+563 
-578 SCEQKYTVTYTD
+578 
-590 GVDGEVI
+590 
-597 FADQVSY
+597 
-604 KKPGEKTPKFRGTPT
+604 
-619 RTGYK
+619 
-624 FIGWEPAVV
+624 
-633 GTVTANATYTAQWVS
+633 
-648 ISDLDPAPELVSSL
+648 
-662 YMNFQCTNENASHDH
+662 
-677 RSEMIA
+677 
-683 IGYGIGAGG
+683 
-692 VIVTDA
+692 
-698 AGNPVY
+698 
-704 NKDGNITAVIT
+704 
-715 FYQDSGF
+715 
-722 LNEYNKRTG
+722 
-731 VAHRYADYEPKT
+731 
-743 KSVDGVLIGEVF
+743 
-755 HMYKKDYP
+755 
-763 VVFDVV
+763 
-769 CGSLYT
+769 
-775 VTYKDGTNGTVF
+775 
-787 ADDVHSNLNANAA
+787 
-800 TPAFVGGTPTRPGYV
+800 
-815 FTGWNPAV
+815 
-823 AATVTGNATYT
+823 
-834 AVWEKDANGNGKPDK
+834 
-849 DEEKYTVTYT
+849 
-859 DGVENE
+859 
-865 EIFAD
+865 
-870 ETYSDLLSGTAT
+870 
-882 PAFNGTPTRKGYA
+882 
-895 FTGWNPAVAATVTGN
+895 
-910 ATYAAVWEEAAPP
+910 PP

-928 TPPTDEI
+928 TAPGE
-935 GGATVAVKCITGHGD
+935 GD
-950 LSWKID
+950 LSGLIGNI
-956 SSTFTVGEVTGDDTT
+956 TVNCTNGKAAHELKAKGYTLISGSYTTNEVAGDAENGYTYTVTINSQKYVEQFDADTGATHDPKDASATVTLKYTDNGWTVTSGTPVVFNVACVTEIVPPAKPGAEDLAKLEAPVEVACTT
-971 GYTCTVTVQA
+971 KPETHNAVHFSLRGGTYTIGDVAGNETDGYTCDITVTA
-981 EVYVNAFNSDK
+981 DKYVARYNMDY
-992 KANGVKHTLADDAE
+992 GKHTLTGDNT
-1006 KTFTMTYVN
+1006 KTLTLKYVE
-1015 GAWTGPTN
+1015 GQW
-1023 PAVTFEVKCEEELV
+1023 AVDTPITFPVECEEELF

-1046 GDTSKAY
+1046 GNTTTAY

-1210 VTYTDGVDGEAFAD
+1210 VTYTDGVNGEAFAD

-1235 PAFEGTPTRKGF
+1235 PAFEGTPARKGF
-1247 VFDGWNPEVAETV
+1247 VFDGWTPEVAETV
-1260 TEDVTY
+1260 TDNATY

-1307 LGEYTAS
+1307 LGEYTVS

-1406 NQNVK
+1406 NQNVN
-1411 HGGKDYKPTQGEYTV
+1411 HWGKDYKPTQGEYTV

-1619 ADVVYNDIPYG
+1619 EDVVYNDIPYG

-1643 KGYKFLGWEPV
+1643 KGYKFLGWEPE
-1654 VADTVTE
+1654 VAE
-1661 NATYVAQWEKLYTV
+1661 
-1675 TYTDGAKGK
+1675 
-1684 AFEDQV
+1684 
-1690 FTDLESGTKTPE
+1690 
-1702 FNGTPTRKGYKFLGW
+1702 
-1717 EPVVA
+1717 
-1722 DTVTE
+1722 TVTE
-1727 NVTYTAPVG
+1727 NVTYTAKWEELYTV
-1736 RTLHRYLHRRRE
+1736 TYTD
-1748 GQGVQGSGLQRS
+1748 GVKGKAFKDQVYKDLEAGTATPKFDGKPTRKGYTFTGWSPKVTDTVTKDVTYVAQWKSVKNGKDNIPKTGDSEIVMVLGSVLLFSFCGAAAVSVYDRKRKHF

>member
-1 MVCAEFSV
+1 MDHQMKGEYFKMKNHGLRRIFSLFLALFMVFTLLPTTALAED
-9 CFWHCSW
+9 
-16 SSHFCPRLRW
+16 
-26 QRIRRGLTKPS
+26 T
-37 PRPSQWTGTRRRPIP
+37 TGADETQPKTVAVDEGEKKTDP
-52 PAQEQPKNENPPA
+52 PAQEQPKDEDPPA

-78 GVGGAVFD
+78 GADGAVFAD
-86 NEVHSNLPSG
+86 KVYSNLSFG
-96 TATPAFSGSLA
+96 TATPAFSGTPA

-122 TVTADVTYAAK
+122 TVTANVTYVAQ
-133 WEEGKTGP
+133 WEAGKTNP
-141 RRVTLPTIP
+141 KRVTVPPIP
-150 GPDVDLAALD
+150 DPGVAPAALN

-190 KFVCQ
+190 QFVCQ

-214 IKAAASR
+214 IKAAAGR

-247 KSGTTACNKGSTI
+247 KSGTTACNKGTTI

-306 VKNTIPTREGYVFK
+306 VKDTVPTREGYVFK
-320 GWKAKDGADTIYAG
+320 GWKANDGSDTIYTG
-334 GALCSVSQ
+334 GMTCAVSQ
-342 QGNDVV
+342 YGNDVV

-363 EAVPSKP
+363 EATPPTPDKP
-370 EWSDIRREMQK
+370 TAPGEGDLSGLIGNI
-381 VSVHVTC
+381 T
-388 INPDVNHTE
+388 VNCTNGKAAHE
-397 KTYSYKESNDDTIG
+397 LKTKGYTLIS
-411 SVQDSAGSYTCTVT
+411 GSYTTSEVA
-425 VHLGRY
+425 G
-431 RLQYNQDFN
+431 DA
-440 REHEFA
+440 E
-446 SSLTADVV
+446 
-454 LQYNGTGWV
+454 NG
-463 IASALPLELKLTC
+463 
-476 GSAPTPNPP
+476 
-485 GSDVLNSLKV
+485 
-495 LVKCDSKTYHFE
+495 Y
-507 KPYKMDDGDYRLEKV
+507 
-522 DDNTYTVIVLADKYV
+522 TYTVTINSQKYVEQFDTDTGAAHDPKGINATVTLKHTDNGWAVESGAPVVFNVACVTEIVPPAKPGAEDLSNLKAPVDVTCTTKPETHAAVHFSLRGGTYTIGDVAGNETDGYTCDITVTADKYV
-537 EKYNAVYPGH
+537 ARYNMDYGKH
-547 TLFDN
+547 TLTGD
-552 NTKTIKLVYRY
+552 NTKTL
-563 GAWTVVGSNGVTFNV
+563 TL
-578 SCEQKYTVTYTD
+578 KYVE
-590 GVDGEVI
+590 GQWAVD
-597 FADQVSY
+597 
-604 KKPGEKTPKFRGTPT
+604 TP
-619 RTGYK
+619 
-624 FIGWEPAVV
+624 
-633 GTVTANATYTAQWVS
+633 
-648 ISDLDPAPELVSSL
+648 
-662 YMNFQCTNENASHDH
+662 
-677 RSEMIA
+677 
-683 IGYGIGAGG
+683 
-692 VIVTDA
+692 
-698 AGNPVY
+698 
-704 NKDGNITAVIT
+704 IT
-715 FYQDSGF
+715 F
-722 LNEYNKRTG
+722 
-731 VAHRYADYEPKT
+731 
-743 KSVDGVLIGEVF
+743 
-755 HMYKKDYP
+755 P
-763 VVFDVV
+763 V
-769 CGSLYT
+769 
-775 VTYKDGTNGTVF
+775 
-787 ADDVHSNLNANAA
+787 
-800 TPAFVGGTPTRPGYV
+800 
-815 FTGWNPAV
+815 
-823 AATVTGNATYT
+823 
-834 AVWEKDANGNGKPDK
+834 E
-849 DEEKYTVTYT
+849 
-859 DGVENE
+859 
-865 EIFAD
+865 
-870 ETYSDLLSGTAT
+870 
-882 PAFNGTPTRKGYA
+882 
-895 FTGWNPAVAATVTGN
+895 
-910 ATYAAVWEEAAPP
+910 
-923 KPDKP
+923 
-928 TPPTDEI
+928 
-935 GGATVAVKCITGHGD
+935 
-950 LSWKID
+950 
-956 SSTFTVGEVTGDDTT
+956 
-971 GYTCTVTVQA
+971 
-981 EVYVNAFNSDK
+981 
-992 KANGVKHTLADDAE
+992 
-1006 KTFTMTYVN
+1006 
-1015 GAWTGPTN
+1015 
-1023 PAVTFEVKCEEELV
+1023 CEEDLF

-1046 GDTSKAY
+1046 GNTTTAY
-1053 KDVALESQ
+1053 KDIALESQ

-1085 GWYDDGAWNN
+1085 GWYDDGLFNI
-1095 YKANPANPPAGLKEK
+1095 YKSDPANPPAGLKEK

-1156 LFGSTLPTAD
+1156 PFGSTLPTAD

-1210 VTYTDGVDGEAFAD
+1210 VTYTDGVNGEAFAD

-1235 PAFEGTPTRKGF
+1235 PAFEGTPARAGYKFLGWEPTVAETVTENATYVAQWEKLYTVTYTDGVDGKAFKDDVHSDLEKDTPTPAFSGDTPTRKGF

-1260 TEDVTY
+1260 SEDVTY

-1287 VAVVCDNQNVKH
+1287 VAVVCDNQNVNH
-1299 GAKAYKVT
+1299 GEKKYKPT
-1307 LGEYTAS
+1307 LGEYTVS

-1334 FIEKYSSDMSDAV
+1334 FIEKYSSDMGDAV

-1406 NQNVK
+1406 NQNVN
-1411 HGGKDYKPTQGEYTV
+1411 HWGKDYKPTQGEYTV

-1465 EQAEKT
+1465 EQAEKA
-1471 VELKWDG
+1471 VELKWNG

-1619 ADVVYNDIPYG
+1619 EDVVYKDIPYG
-1630 TNTPAFGTKDPTR
+1630 TSTPAFGTKDPTR
-1643 KGYKFLGWEPV
+1643 EGYKFVGWEPEI
-1654 VADTVTE
+1654 AETVTE
-1661 NATYVAQWEKLYTV
+1661 NVTYTAKWEKLYTV
-1675 TYTDGAKGK
+1675 TYTDGVKGK
-1684 AFEDQV
+1684 AFKDQV
-1690 FTDLESGTKTPE
+1690 YSDLEAGTDTPK
-1702 FNGTPTRKGYKFLGW
+1702 FDGKPTRKGYTFTGW
-1717 EPVVA
+1717 SPKVT
-1722 DTVTE
+1722 DTVTKD
-1727 NVTYTAPVG
+1727 VTYVAQWKSVKNGKDNIPKTGDSEIVMV
-1736 RTLHRYLHRRRE
+1736 L
-1748 GQGVQGSGLQRS
+1748 GSVLLFSFCGAAAVSVYDRKRKHF

>member
-1 MVCAEFSV
+1 MKNHGLRRIFSLFLALFMVFTLLPTAAFAEDTTE
-9 CFWHCSW
+9 
-16 SSHFCPRLRW
+16 P
-26 QRIRRGLTKPS
+26 KPTVAEDGKQE
-37 PRPSQWTGTRRRPIP
+37 PKPDEDQQ
-52 PAQEQPKNENPPA
+52 PAGETPDKPNDEDPPA
-65 PEEPKT
+65 PEGPKT

-78 GVGGAVFD
+78 GAGDAVFP
-86 NEVHSNLPSG
+86 NQVYSNLSSG
-96 TATPAFSGSLA
+96 TATPAFDGTLA
-107 REGYTFAGWNPAVAE
+107 REGYTFAGWNPTVAG
-122 TVTADVTYAAK
+122 TVTADVTYVAQ
-133 WEEGKTGP
+133 WEAGKTNA
-141 RRVTLPTIP
+141 RRVTVPPIP
-150 GPDVDLAALD
+150 DPGVAPAALD

-195 YKTNHSDTAYNNH
+195 YSQPHSDTASTNH

-214 IKAAASR
+214 IKAAAGR

-247 KSGTTACNKGSTI
+247 KSGTTACNKGTTI

-292 WSTTDASIRYHSFT
+292 WSTTDAAIRYHSFT

-320 GWKAKDGADTIYAG
+320 GWKAKDGSDTIYTG
-334 GALCSVSQ
+334 GTLCSVSQ

-363 EAVPSKP
+363 KAVPSKP
-370 EWSDIRREMQK
+370 QWSDIRGEMQK

-388 INPDVNHTE
+388 SNPDVNHTE

-604 KKPGEKTPKFRGTPT
+604 KKSGEKTPAFRGTPT

-624 FIGWEPAVV
+624 FIGWEPAVS

-677 RSEMIA
+677 RSEMIG
-683 IGYGIGAGG
+683 IGFGIGAGG

-834 AVWEKDANGNGKPDK
+834 AVWEEDANGNGTPDK
-849 DEEKYTVTYT
+849 DEEKYTVSYT

-870 ETYSDLLSGTAT
+870 QVYGNLLSGTAT
-882 PAFNGTPTRKGYA
+882 PAFNGTPTRAGYK
-895 FTGWNPAVAATVTGN
+895 FLGWEPTVAETVTES
-910 ATYAAVWEEAAPP
+910 ATY
-923 KPDKP
+923 
-928 TPPTDEI
+928 
-935 GGATVAVKCITGHGD
+935 VA
-950 LSWKID
+950 
-956 SSTFTVGEVTGDDTT
+956 
-971 GYTCTVTVQA
+971 Q
-981 EVYVNAFNSDK
+981 
-992 KANGVKHTLADDAE
+992 
-1006 KTFTMTYVN
+1006 
-1015 GAWTGPTN
+1015 
-1023 PAVTFEVKCEEELV
+1023 
-1037 PVHLVIYRN
+1037 
-1046 GDTSKAY
+1046 
-1053 KDVALESQ
+1053 
-1061 PKGHVIDLST
+1061 
-1071 IDIADYYTGNYEFY
+1071 
-1085 GWYDDGAWNN
+1085 
-1095 YKANPANPPAGLKEK
+1095 
-1110 TVNGWTNLKCMV
+1110 
-1122 YDKYQVVYFQSEE
+1122 
-1135 ALRDFQNDHS
+1135 
-1145 KTEGRLYSTTA
+1145 
-1156 LFGSTLPTAD
+1156 
-1166 APTPTRTGYTFKFW
+1166 
-1180 SREGQNGDVTGQTVN
+1180 
-1195 GWTNLYAVWEKNTYT
+1195 WEKLYT
-1210 VTYTDGVDGEAFAD
+1210 VTYTDGVGGKAFKD
-1224 QAYTAKYEDAT
+1224 DVHSDLEKDTKT
-1235 PAFEGTPTRKGF
+1235 PAYKDGIPTRKGF
-1247 VFDGWNPEVAETV
+1247 KFLGWEPEVADTV

-1266 TAQWKPV
+1266 TAKW
-1273 QPDKKAIEGAIGRG
+1273 
-1287 VAVVCDNQNVKH
+1287 
-1299 GAKAYKVT
+1299 
-1307 LGEYTAS
+1307 GE
-1314 NVMGTAADG
+1314 
-1323 YTCTVTVRAAK
+1323 
-1334 FIEKYSSDMSDAV
+1334 
-1347 HTLIAGEPAE
+1347 
-1357 KTIEL
+1357 
-1362 KWNGEKWVAETE
+1362 
-1374 LPVTFHTLCPPE
+1374 
-1386 QPSKKDI
+1386 
-1393 EGAIGRGVKIVCD
+1393 
-1406 NQNVK
+1406 
-1411 HGGKDYKPTQGEYTV
+1411 
-1426 SDVTGTASE
+1426 
-1435 GYTCTIT
+1435 
-1442 VKAAKIIEK
+1442 
-1451 YSSDMGKT
+1451 
-1459 HALIVG
+1459 
-1465 EQAEKT
+1465 
-1471 VELKWDG
+1471 
-1478 EKWVAKTELPITFH
+1478 
-1492 VECPPEKPTY
+1492 
-1502 DELKGLGINAKV
+1502 
-1514 DCTTTTAH
+1514 
-1522 NGKSYTLIEDTYNV
+1522 
-1536 SDPERKGTAY
+1536 
-1546 TCILTVNAKDY
+1546 
-1557 VAKYNAEENVGPHTL
+1557 
-1572 DDRDSKTIELT
+1572 
-1583 WNGEKWTAAETSVTF
+1583 
-1598 NVKCEL
+1598 
-1604 LTVTYT
+1604 
-1610 DGVKGEEVF
+1610 
-1619 ADVVYNDIPYG
+1619 
-1630 TNTPAFGTKDPTR
+1630 
-1643 KGYKFLGWEPV
+1643 
-1654 VADTVTE
+1654 
-1661 NATYVAQWEKLYTV
+1661 LYTV

-1690 FTDLESGTKTPE
+1690 YENVLSGTKTPN
-1702 FNGTPTRKGYKFLGW
+1702 FDGTPTRKGYKFVGW
-1717 EPVVA
+1717 EPEVA
-1722 DTVTE
+1722 ETVTE
-1727 NVTYTAPVG
+1727 NVTYTAKWEELYTV
-1736 RTLHRYLHRRRE
+1736 TYTD
-1748 GQGVQGSGLQRS
+1748 GVKGKAFKDQVYSDLEAGTDTPKFDGKPTRKGYTFTGWSPKVTDTVTKDVTYVAQWKSVKNGKDNIPKTGDGEIVMVLGSVLLFSFCGAAAVSVYDRKRKHF

>member
-1 MVCAEFSV
+1 MQTVCASGMDHQMKGEYFKMKNHGLRRIFSLFLALFMV
-9 CFWHCSW
+9 FTLL
-16 SSHFCPRLRW
+16 PTTALAED
-26 QRIRRGLTKPS
+26 T
-37 PRPSQWTGTRRRPIP
+37 TGADETQPKTVAVDGDEKKTDP

-107 REGYTFAGWNPAVAE
+107 REGYTFVGWNPAVAE

-133 WEEGKTGP
+133 WEAGKTGP

-150 GPDVDLAALD
+150 GPDVAPAALD

-195 YKTNHSDTAYNNH
+195 YKTNHSGTAYNNH

-292 WSTTDASIRYHSFT
+292 WSTTDAAIRYHSFT

-320 GWKAKDGADTIYAG
+320 GWKANDGSDTIYTG
-334 GALCSVSQ
+334 GMTCAVSQ
-342 QGNDVV
+342 YGNDVV

-363 EAVPSKP
+363 EA
-370 EWSDIRREMQK
+370 
-381 VSVHVTC
+381 T
-388 INPDVNHTE
+388 
-397 KTYSYKESNDDTIG
+397 
-411 SVQDSAGSYTCTVT
+411 
-425 VHLGRY
+425 
-431 RLQYNQDFN
+431 
-440 REHEFA
+440 
-446 SSLTADVV
+446 
-454 LQYNGTGWV
+454 
-463 IASALPLELKLTC
+463 
-476 GSAPTPNPP
+476 
-485 GSDVLNSLKV
+485 
-495 LVKCDSKTYHFE
+495 
-507 KPYKMDDGDYRLEKV
+507 
-522 DDNTYTVIVLADKYV
+522 
-537 EKYNAVYPGH
+537 
-547 TLFDN
+547 
-552 NTKTIKLVYRY
+552 
-563 GAWTVVGSNGVTFNV
+563 
-578 SCEQKYTVTYTD
+578 
-590 GVDGEVI
+590 
-597 FADQVSY
+597 
-604 KKPGEKTPKFRGTPT
+604 
-619 RTGYK
+619 
-624 FIGWEPAVV
+624 
-633 GTVTANATYTAQWVS
+633 
-648 ISDLDPAPELVSSL
+648 
-662 YMNFQCTNENASHDH
+662 
-677 RSEMIA
+677 
-683 IGYGIGAGG
+683 
-692 VIVTDA
+692 
-698 AGNPVY
+698 
-704 NKDGNITAVIT
+704 
-715 FYQDSGF
+715 
-722 LNEYNKRTG
+722 
-731 VAHRYADYEPKT
+731 
-743 KSVDGVLIGEVF
+743 
-755 HMYKKDYP
+755 
-763 VVFDVV
+763 
-769 CGSLYT
+769 
-775 VTYKDGTNGTVF
+775 
-787 ADDVHSNLNANAA
+787 
-800 TPAFVGGTPTRPGYV
+800 
-815 FTGWNPAV
+815 
-823 AATVTGNATYT
+823 
-834 AVWEKDANGNGKPDK
+834 
-849 DEEKYTVTYT
+849 
-859 DGVENE
+859 
-865 EIFAD
+865 
-870 ETYSDLLSGTAT
+870 
-882 PAFNGTPTRKGYA
+882 
-895 FTGWNPAVAATVTGN
+895 
-910 ATYAAVWEEAAPP
+910 PP

-928 TPPTDEI
+928 TAPGE
-935 GGATVAVKCITGHGD
+935 GD
-950 LSWKID
+950 LSGLIGNI
-956 SSTFTVGEVTGDDTT
+956 TVNCTNGKAAHELKAKGYTLISGSYTTNEVAGDAENGYTYTVTINSQKYVEQFDADTGAAHDPKDASATVTLKYTDNGWTVTSGTPVVFNVACVTEIVPPAKPGAEDLAKLEAPVEVACTT
-971 GYTCTVTVQA
+971 KPETHNAARFPLIEGTYNIGDVSGNETDGYTCDIIITADEYVTK
-981 EVYVNAFNSDK
+981 YNTDF
-992 KANGVKHTLADDAE
+992 GKHTLPGDNSKTLTLKYVEGQWAVDA
-1006 KTFTMTYVN
+1006 
-1015 GAWTGPTN
+1015 P
-1023 PAVTFEVKCEEELV
+1023 VTFPVECEEELF

-1046 GDTSKAY
+1046 GNTSKAY
-1053 KDVALESQ
+1053 KDIALEGQ

-1071 IDIADYYTGNYEFY
+1071 INIADYYTGNYEFY

-1156 LFGSTLPTAD
+1156 PFGSTLPTAD

-1210 VTYTDGVDGEAFAD
+1210 VTYTDGVNGEAFAD

-1235 PAFEGTPTRKGF
+1235 PAFEGTPARAGYKFLGWEPTVAETVTENATYVAQWEKLYTVTYTDGVGGKAFKDDVHSDLEKDTPTPAFSGDTPTRKGF

-1307 LGEYTAS
+1307 LGEYTVS

-1406 NQNVK
+1406 NQNVN
-1411 HGGKDYKPTQGEYTV
+1411 HWGKDYKPTQGEYTV

-1442 VKAAKIIEK
+1442 VKAAKIVEK
-1451 YSSDMGKT
+1451 YGSDFGKP
-1459 HALIVG
+1459 HDLIIG
-1465 EQAEKT
+1465 EAAEKT

-1522 NGKSYTLIEDTYNV
+1522 NDKSYTLIEGTYEV

-1619 ADVVYNDIPYG
+1619 EDVVYKDIPYG
-1630 TNTPAFGTKDPTR
+1630 TSTPAFGTKDPTR
-1643 KGYKFLGWEPV
+1643 EGYKFVGWEPE
-1654 VADTVTE
+1654 VAETVTE
-1661 NATYVAQWEKLYTV
+1661 NVTYTAKWEKLYTV

-1684 AFEDQV
+1684 AFKDQV
-1690 FTDLESGTKTPE
+1690 YSDLEAGTDTPK
-1702 FNGTPTRKGYKFLGW
+1702 FDGKPTRKGYTFTGW
-1717 EPVVA
+1717 SPKVT
-1722 DTVTE
+1722 DTVTKD
-1727 NVTYTAPVG
+1727 VTYVAQWKSVKNGKDNIPKTGDSEIVMV
-1736 RTLHRYLHRRRE
+1736 L
-1748 GQGVQGSGLQRS
+1748 GSVLLFSFCGAAAVSVYDRKRKHF

>member
-26 QRIRRGLTKPS
+26 QRIRRGLTEPS
-37 PRPSQWTGTRRRPIP
+37 PRPSQWTGARRRPTP
-52 PAQEQPKNENPPA
+52 PAQEQPKDEDPPA

-78 GVGGAVFD
+78 GAGGAVFAD
-86 NEVHSNLPSG
+86 KVYSNLSSG
-96 TATPAFSGSLA
+96 TPTPAFDGTLA

-122 TVTADVTYAAK
+122 TVTANVTYVAQ
-133 WEEGKTGP
+133 WEEGKTSA

-150 GPDVDLAALD
+150 DPGVAPAALD

-247 KSGTTACNKGSTI
+247 KSGTTACNKGTTI

-306 VKNTIPTREGYVFK
+306 VKNTVPTREGYVFK
-320 GWKAKDGADTIYAG
+320 GWKANDGSDTIYTG
-334 GALCSVSQ
+334 GMTCAVSQ
-342 QGNDVV
+342 YGNDVV

-363 EAVPSKP
+363 EA
-370 EWSDIRREMQK
+370 
-381 VSVHVTC
+381 T
-388 INPDVNHTE
+388 
-397 KTYSYKESNDDTIG
+397 
-411 SVQDSAGSYTCTVT
+411 
-425 VHLGRY
+425 
-431 RLQYNQDFN
+431 
-440 REHEFA
+440 
-446 SSLTADVV
+446 
-454 LQYNGTGWV
+454 
-463 IASALPLELKLTC
+463 
-476 GSAPTPNPP
+476 
-485 GSDVLNSLKV
+485 
-495 LVKCDSKTYHFE
+495 
-507 KPYKMDDGDYRLEKV
+507 
-522 DDNTYTVIVLADKYV
+522 
-537 EKYNAVYPGH
+537 
-547 TLFDN
+547 
-552 NTKTIKLVYRY
+552 
-563 GAWTVVGSNGVTFNV
+563 
-578 SCEQKYTVTYTD
+578 
-590 GVDGEVI
+590 
-597 FADQVSY
+597 
-604 KKPGEKTPKFRGTPT
+604 
-619 RTGYK
+619 
-624 FIGWEPAVV
+624 
-633 GTVTANATYTAQWVS
+633 
-648 ISDLDPAPELVSSL
+648 
-662 YMNFQCTNENASHDH
+662 
-677 RSEMIA
+677 
-683 IGYGIGAGG
+683 
-692 VIVTDA
+692 
-698 AGNPVY
+698 
-704 NKDGNITAVIT
+704 
-715 FYQDSGF
+715 
-722 LNEYNKRTG
+722 
-731 VAHRYADYEPKT
+731 
-743 KSVDGVLIGEVF
+743 
-755 HMYKKDYP
+755 
-763 VVFDVV
+763 
-769 CGSLYT
+769 
-775 VTYKDGTNGTVF
+775 
-787 ADDVHSNLNANAA
+787 
-800 TPAFVGGTPTRPGYV
+800 
-815 FTGWNPAV
+815 
-823 AATVTGNATYT
+823 
-834 AVWEKDANGNGKPDK
+834 
-849 DEEKYTVTYT
+849 
-859 DGVENE
+859 
-865 EIFAD
+865 
-870 ETYSDLLSGTAT
+870 
-882 PAFNGTPTRKGYA
+882 
-895 FTGWNPAVAATVTGN
+895 
-910 ATYAAVWEEAAPP
+910 PP

-928 TPPTDEI
+928 TAPGE
-935 GGATVAVKCITGHGD
+935 GD
-950 LSWKID
+950 LSGLIGNI
-956 SSTFTVGEVTGDDTT
+956 TVNCTNGKAAHELKAKGYTLISGSYTTSEVAGDAENGYTYTVTINSQKYVEQFDTDTGAAHDPKGVNATVTLKYTDNGWTVESGAPVVFDVACVTEIVPPTKPGAEDLAKLEAPVEVACTT
-971 GYTCTVTVQA
+971 KPETHTAASFALIEGTYNIGDVSGNETDGYTCDIIITADEYVTK
-981 EVYVNAFNSDK
+981 YNTDF
-992 KANGVKHTLADDAE
+992 GKHTLTGDNT
-1006 KTFTMTYVN
+1006 KPLTLKYVEGRWVVN
-1015 GAWTGPTN
+1015 DP
-1023 PAVTFEVKCEEELV
+1023 VTFPVECEEELF

-1053 KDVALESQ
+1053 KDIALESQ

-1085 GWYDDGAWNN
+1085 GWYDDGLFNI
-1095 YKANPANPPAGLKEK
+1095 YKSDPANPPAGLKEK

-1156 LFGSTLPTAD
+1156 PFGSTLPTAD

-1180 SREGQNGDVTGQTVN
+1180 SREGQNSDVTGQTVN
-1195 GWTNLYAVWEKNTYT
+1195 GWPNLYAVWEKNTYT
-1210 VTYTDGVDGEAFAD
+1210 VTYTDGVNGEAFAD
-1224 QAYTAKYEDAT
+1224 QAYTAKYEDTT
-1235 PAFEGTPTRKGF
+1235 PAFEGTPARAGYKFLGWEPTVAETVTENATYVAQWEKLYTVTYTDGVDGKAFKDDVHSDLEKDTKTPAFSGGTPTRKGF

-1273 QPDKKAIEGAIGRG
+1273 QPDKKAIENAIGRG
-1287 VAVVCDNQNVKH
+1287 VAVVCDNQNVNH
-1299 GAKAYKVT
+1299 GEKKYKPT
-1307 LGEYTAS
+1307 LGEYTVS
-1314 NVMGTAADG
+1314 DVMGTAADG

-1334 FIEKYSSDMSDAV
+1334 FIEKYSSDMGDAV

-1406 NQNVK
+1406 NQNVN
-1411 HGGKDYKPTQGEYTV
+1411 HWGKDYKPTQGEYTV

-1471 VELKWDG
+1471 VELKWNG

-1522 NGKSYTLIEDTYNV
+1522 NGKSYTLIEGTYNV

-1583 WNGEKWTAAETSVTF
+1583 WNGEKWTAAETRVTF
-1598 NVKCEL
+1598 NAKCEL

-1619 ADVVYNDIPYG
+1619 EDVVYKDIPYG
-1630 TNTPAFGTKDPTR
+1630 TSTPAFGTKDPTR
-1643 KGYKFLGWEPV
+1643 EGYKFVGWEPE
-1654 VADTVTE
+1654 VAETVTK
-1661 NATYVAQWEKLYTV
+1661 NVTYTAKWEKLYTV
-1675 TYTDGAKGK
+1675 TYTDGVKGK
-1684 AFEDQV
+1684 AFKDQV

-1702 FNGTPTRKGYKFLGW
+1702 FNGTPTRKGYKFAGW
-1717 EPVVA
+1717 EPEVSE
-1722 DTVTE
+1722 TVTE
-1727 NVTYTAPVG
+1727 NVTYTAQWEELYTV
-1736 RTLHRYLHRRRE
+1736 TYTD
-1748 GQGVQGSGLQRS
+1748 GVKGKAFKDQVYKDLETGTDTPKFDGKPKRSGYTFTGWSPKVTDTVTKDVTYVAQWKSVKNGKDNIPKTGDSEIVMVLGSVLLFSFCGAAAVSVYDRKRKHF

>member
-1 MVCAEFSV
+1 MMKNHGLRRIFSLFLALFMVFTLLPTAALAED
-9 CFWHCSW
+9 
-16 SSHFCPRLRW
+16 
-26 QRIRRGLTKPS
+26 T
-37 PRPSQWTGTRRRPIP
+37 TGADETQPKTVVVDEGEKKTDP

-78 GVGGAVFD
+78 GADGAVFP
-86 NEVHSNLPSG
+86 NQVYRNLPSG
-96 TATPAFSGSLA
+96 TATPAFSGTPA

-122 TVTADVTYAAK
+122 TVTANVTYVAQ
-133 WEEGKTGP
+133 WEAGKTGP
-141 RRVTLPTIP
+141 RRVTVPPIP
-150 GPDVDLAALD
+150 DPGVAPAALN
-160 TGHKIDVRFTVLYVG
+160 TGHKIDVTFTVLYVG

-214 IKAAASR
+214 IKAAAGR

-247 KSGTTACNKGSTI
+247 KSGTTACNKGTTI

-292 WSTTDASIRYHSFT
+292 WSTTDAAIRYHSFT

-320 GWKAKDGADTIYAG
+320 GWKANDGSDTIYTG
-334 GALCSVSQ
+334 GMTCAVSQ
-342 QGNDVV
+342 YGNDVV

-363 EAVPSKP
+363 EA
-370 EWSDIRREMQK
+370 
-381 VSVHVTC
+381 
-388 INPDVNHTE
+388 
-397 KTYSYKESNDDTIG
+397 
-411 SVQDSAGSYTCTVT
+411 
-425 VHLGRY
+425 
-431 RLQYNQDFN
+431 
-440 REHEFA
+440 
-446 SSLTADVV
+446 
-454 LQYNGTGWV
+454 
-463 IASALPLELKLTC
+463 
-476 GSAPTPNPP
+476 
-485 GSDVLNSLKV
+485 
-495 LVKCDSKTYHFE
+495 
-507 KPYKMDDGDYRLEKV
+507 
-522 DDNTYTVIVLADKYV
+522 
-537 EKYNAVYPGH
+537 
-547 TLFDN
+547 
-552 NTKTIKLVYRY
+552 
-563 GAWTVVGSNGVTFNV
+563 
-578 SCEQKYTVTYTD
+578 
-590 GVDGEVI
+590 
-597 FADQVSY
+597 
-604 KKPGEKTPKFRGTPT
+604 
-619 RTGYK
+619 
-624 FIGWEPAVV
+624 
-633 GTVTANATYTAQWVS
+633 
-648 ISDLDPAPELVSSL
+648 
-662 YMNFQCTNENASHDH
+662 
-677 RSEMIA
+677 
-683 IGYGIGAGG
+683 
-692 VIVTDA
+692 
-698 AGNPVY
+698 
-704 NKDGNITAVIT
+704 
-715 FYQDSGF
+715 
-722 LNEYNKRTG
+722 
-731 VAHRYADYEPKT
+731 
-743 KSVDGVLIGEVF
+743 
-755 HMYKKDYP
+755 
-763 VVFDVV
+763 
-769 CGSLYT
+769 
-775 VTYKDGTNGTVF
+775 
-787 ADDVHSNLNANAA
+787 
-800 TPAFVGGTPTRPGYV
+800 
-815 FTGWNPAV
+815 
-823 AATVTGNATYT
+823 
-834 AVWEKDANGNGKPDK
+834 
-849 DEEKYTVTYT
+849 
-859 DGVENE
+859 
-865 EIFAD
+865 
-870 ETYSDLLSGTAT
+870 
-882 PAFNGTPTRKGYA
+882 
-895 FTGWNPAVAATVTGN
+895 
-910 ATYAAVWEEAAPP
+910 APP

-928 TPPTDEI
+928 TAPGE
-935 GGATVAVKCITGHGD
+935 GD
-950 LSWKID
+950 LSGLIGNITVNCTNNAATHTLKSKGYALIA
-956 SSTFTVGEVTGDDTT
+956 SSYTPSEVAGDAENGYTYTVTINSQKYVEQFDTDTGAAHDPKGVNATVTLKYTDNGWTVESGAPVVFDVACVTEIVPPAKPGVEDLAKLEAPVEVVCTTKPETHTAAPFSLIEGTYNIGDVSGNETD
-971 GYTCTVTVQA
+971 GYTCDIIITADEYVTK
-981 EVYVNAFNSDK
+981 YNTDF
-992 KANGVKHTLADDAE
+992 GKHTLTGDNTKPLTLKYVEGRWAVDA
-1006 KTFTMTYVN
+1006 
-1015 GAWTGPTN
+1015 P
-1023 PAVTFEVKCEEELV
+1023 VTFPVECEEELF

-1053 KDVALESQ
+1053 KDIPLESQ

-1071 IDIADYYTGNYEFY
+1071 IDIADYYTGNYKFY

-1195 GWTNLYAVWEKNTYT
+1195 GWTNLYAVWEKNTYI
-1210 VTYTDGVDGEAFAD
+1210 VTYTDGVNGEAFAD

-1235 PAFEGTPTRKGF
+1235 PAFEGTPARAGYKFLGWEPTVAETVTENATYVAQWEKLYTVTYTDGVDGKAFKDDVHSDLEKDTPTPAFSGDTPTRKGF

-1287 VAVVCDNQNVKH
+1287 VAVVCDNQNVNH
-1299 GAKAYKVT
+1299 GEKKYKPT
-1307 LGEYTAS
+1307 LGEYTVS

-1334 FIEKYSSDMSDAV
+1334 FIEKYSSDMSNAV

-1406 NQNVK
+1406 NQNVN
-1411 HGGKDYKPTQGEYTV
+1411 HWGKDYKPTQGEYTV

-1465 EQAEKT
+1465 EQPEKT
-1471 VELKWDG
+1471 VELKWNG

-1522 NGKSYTLIEDTYNV
+1522 NDKSHTLIEDTYNV

-1557 VAKYNAEENVGPHTL
+1557 VAKYNAEEDVGPHTL

-1619 ADVVYNDIPYG
+1619 ADVVYKDIPYG
-1630 TNTPAFGTKDPTR
+1630 TSTPAFGTKDPTR
-1643 KGYKFLGWEPV
+1643 EGYKFVGWEPE
-1654 VADTVTE
+1654 VAETVTK
-1661 NATYVAQWEKLYTV
+1661 NVTYTAKWEKLYTV
-1675 TYTDGAKGK
+1675 TYTDGVKGK
-1684 AFEDQV
+1684 AFKDQV
-1690 FTDLESGTKTPE
+1690 YKDLESGTDTPK
-1702 FNGTPTRKGYKFLGW
+1702 FDGKPTRKGYTFTGW
-1717 EPVVA
+1717 SPKVT
-1722 DTVTE
+1722 DTVTKD
-1727 NVTYTAPVG
+1727 VTYVAQWKSVKNGKDNIPKTGDSEIVMV
-1736 RTLHRYLHRRRE
+1736 L
-1748 GQGVQGSGLQRS
+1748 GSVLLFSFCGAAAVSVYDRKRKHF

>member
-1 MVCAEFSV
+1 MQTVCASGMDRQMKGEYFKMKNHGLRRIFSLFLALFMV
-9 CFWHCSW
+9 FTLLPTTA
-16 SSHFCPRLRW
+16 FAED
-26 QRIRRGLTKPS
+26 T
-37 PRPSQWTGTRRRPIP
+37 TGADETQPKTVVVDEGEKKTDP
-52 PAQEQPKNENPPA
+52 PAQGQPKNENPPA

-78 GVGGAVFD
+78 GADGAVFD

-107 REGYTFAGWNPAVAE
+107 REGYTFVGWNPAVAE

-133 WEEGKTGP
+133 WEAGKTSA
-141 RRVTLPTIP
+141 RRVTVPPIP
-150 GPDVDLAALD
+150 DPGVAPAALN
-160 TGHKIDVRFTVLYVG
+160 TGHKIDVTFTVLYVG

-214 IKAAASR
+214 IKAAAGR

-247 KSGTTACNKGSTI
+247 KSGTTACNKGTTI

-320 GWKAKDGADTIYAG
+320 GWKAKDGSDTIYTG
-334 GALCSVSQ
+334 GTLCSVSQ

-363 EAVPSKP
+363 EDAPAKPTAPDNDTVKALLGENAVQIICTNAQIGHGSKTFGLIDGTFTVYQSNNRCEVVINSLSP
-370 EWSDIRREMQK
+370 YVNEFNAAVSVPAGTHITDNSMAGQNRTKINLVWSDGK
-381 VSVHVTC
+381 WTAADAPAKYHVLCSLQPVEPTTPGEGDLEN
-388 INPDVNHTE
+388 IE
-397 KTYSYKESNDDTIG
+397 KLVRIVCDRNIHDAKEYGVI
-411 SVQDSAGSYTCTVT
+411 AGSCEFGGIDMTGDVPTCPVT
-425 VHLGRY
+425 IRAAKYV
-431 RLQYNQDFN
+431 
-440 REHEFA
+440 EA
-446 SSLTADVV
+446 
-454 LQYNGTGWV
+454 YNGTIGV
-463 IASALPLELKLTC
+463 EHTIT
-476 GSAPTPNPP
+476 
-485 GSDVLNSLKV
+485 
-495 LVKCDSKTYHFE
+495 
-507 KPYKMDDGDYRLEKV
+507 GDTERLL
-522 DDNTYTVIVLADKYV
+522 ILA
-537 EKYNAVYPGH
+537 
-547 TLFDN
+547 
-552 NTKTIKLVYRY
+552 
-563 GAWTVVGSNGVTFNV
+563 W
-578 SCEQKYTVTYTD
+578 
-590 GVDGEVI
+590 
-597 FADQVSY
+597 
-604 KKPGEKTPKFRGTPT
+604 
-619 RTGYK
+619 
-624 FIGWEPAVV
+624 
-633 GTVTANATYTAQWVS
+633 
-648 ISDLDPAPELVSSL
+648 
-662 YMNFQCTNENASHDH
+662 
-677 RSEMIA
+677 
-683 IGYGIGAGG
+683 
-692 VIVTDA
+692 
-698 AGNPVY
+698 
-704 NKDGNITAVIT
+704 
-715 FYQDSGF
+715 
-722 LNEYNKRTG
+722 
-731 VAHRYADYEPKT
+731 
-743 KSVDGVLIGEVF
+743 
-755 HMYKKDYP
+755 
-763 VVFDVV
+763 
-769 CGSLYT
+769 
-775 VTYKDGTNGTVF
+775 
-787 ADDVHSNLNANAA
+787 
-800 TPAFVGGTPTRPGYV
+800 
-815 FTGWNPAV
+815 
-823 AATVTGNATYT
+823 
-834 AVWEKDANGNGKPDK
+834 DANNNVWRPM
-849 DEEKYTVTYT
+849 T
-859 DGVENE
+859 D
-865 EIFAD
+865 
-870 ETYSDLLSGTAT
+870 T
-882 PAFNGTPTRKGYA
+882 P
-895 FTGWNPAVAATVTGN
+895 V
-910 ATYAAVWEEAAPP
+910 
-923 KPDKP
+923 
-928 TPPTDEI
+928 
-935 GGATVAVKCITGHGD
+935 
-950 LSWKID
+950 
-956 SSTFTVGEVTGDDTT
+956 TFTVVCPPAKPGAEDLAKLEAPVEVACTTKPETHAAARFSLIEGTYDIGDVSGNETD
-971 GYTCTVTVQA
+971 GYTCDIIITADEYVTK
-981 EVYVNAFNSDK
+981 YNTDF
-992 KANGVKHTLADDAE
+992 GKHTLAGDNT
-1006 KTFTMTYVN
+1006 KPLTLKYVEGRWVVN
-1015 GAWTGPTN
+1015 DP
-1023 PAVTFEVKCEEELV
+1023 VTFAVECEEELF

-1046 GDTSKAY
+1046 GNTKTAY
-1053 KDVALESQ
+1053 KDIALESQ

-1085 GWYDDGAWNN
+1085 GWYDDGLFNI
-1095 YKANPANPPAGLKEK
+1095 YKSDPANPPAGLKEK

-1135 ALRDFQNDHS
+1135 AWRDFQNDHS

-1156 LFGSTLPTAD
+1156 PFGSPLPTAD
-1166 APTPTRTGYTFKFW
+1166 APTPTRTGYSFKFW

-1210 VTYTDGVDGEAFAD
+1210 VTYTDGVNGEAFTD

-1235 PAFEGTPTRKGF
+1235 PAFVGTPARAGYKFLGWEPTVAETVTENATYVAQWEKLYTVTYTDGVGEKAFKDDVHSDLEKDTPTPAFSGGTPTRKGF

-1307 LGEYTAS
+1307 LGEYTVS
-1314 NVMGTAADG
+1314 DVMGTAADG
-1323 YTCTVTVRAAK
+1323 YTCTVTVKATK
-1334 FIEKYSSDMSDAV
+1334 FIEKYSSDMGDAV

-1406 NQNVK
+1406 NQNVN
-1411 HGGKDYKPTQGEYTV
+1411 HWGKDYKPTQGEYTV

-1459 HALIVG
+1459 HELIVG

-1502 DELKGLGINAKV
+1502 DELKGLDINAKV

-1522 NGKSYTLIEDTYNV
+1522 NGKSYTLIEGTYNV

-1583 WNGEKWTAAETSVTF
+1583 WNGEKWTATETSVTF

-1619 ADVVYNDIPYG
+1619 ADVVYKDIPYG
-1630 TNTPAFGTKDPTR
+1630 TSTPAFGTKDPTR
-1643 KGYKFLGWEPV
+1643 KGYKFAGWDPEV
-1654 VADTVTE
+1654 SETVTK
-1661 NATYVAQWEKLYTV
+1661 NVTYTAKWEKLYTV

-1684 AFEDQV
+1684 AFKDQV
-1690 FTDLESGTKTPE
+1690 YKDLESGTDTPK
-1702 FNGTPTRKGYKFLGW
+1702 FDGKPTRKGYTFTGW
-1717 EPVVA
+1717 SPKVT
-1722 DTVTE
+1722 DTVTKD
-1727 NVTYTAPVG
+1727 VTYVAQWKSVKNGKDNIPKTGDSEIVMV
-1736 RTLHRYLHRRRE
+1736 L
-1748 GQGVQGSGLQRS
+1748 GSVLLFSFCGAAAVSVYDRKRKHF

>member
-1 MVCAEFSV
+1 MTGS
-9 CFWHCSW
+9 
-16 SSHFCPRLRW
+16 
-26 QRIRRGLTKPS
+26 GS
-37 PRPSQWTGTRRRPIP
+37 PD
-52 PAQEQPKNENPPA
+52 PA
-65 PEEPKT
+65 P
-71 FTVTYTD
+71 
-78 GVGGAVFD
+78 
-86 NEVHSNLPSG
+86 
-96 TATPAFSGSLA
+96 
-107 REGYTFAGWNPAVAE
+107 
-122 TVTADVTYAAK
+122 
-133 WEEGKTGP
+133 
-141 RRVTLPTIP
+141 
-150 GPDVDLAALD
+150 AALD

-214 IKAAASR
+214 IKAAAGR

-292 WSTTDASIRYHSFT
+292 WSTTDAAIRYHSFT

-320 GWKAKDGADTIYAG
+320 GWKANDGSDTIYTG
-334 GALCSVSQ
+334 GMTCAVSQ
-342 QGNDVV
+342 YGNDVV

-363 EAVPSKP
+363 EDAPAQPTPLDEAGVKALLGENAVQIICTNAQIGHGSKTFGLIDGTFTVHQSNNRCEVVINGFSSYMSEFDAAVSVP
-370 EWSDIRREMQK
+370 AGTHITDNSMAGQNRTKINLVWSDGK
-381 VSVHVTC
+381 WTAADAPAKYHVLCSLQPVEPTTPGEGDLEN
-388 INPDVNHTE
+388 IE
-397 KTYSYKESNDDTIG
+397 KLVRIVCDRNIHDAKEYGVI
-411 SVQDSAGSYTCTVT
+411 AGSCEFGGIDMTGDVPTCPVT
-425 VHLGRY
+425 IRAAKYV
-431 RLQYNQDFN
+431 
-440 REHEFA
+440 EA
-446 SSLTADVV
+446 
-454 LQYNGTGWV
+454 YNGTIGVEHTITGDTERPLLLAWDANNNVWRPMTDTPVTFTV
-463 IASALPLELKLTC
+463 ICPPAKPGAEDLAKLEAPVEVACTTKPETHTAASFALIE
-476 GSAPTPNPP
+476 G
-485 GSDVLNSLKV
+485 
-495 LVKCDSKTYHFE
+495 
-507 KPYKMDDGDYRLEKV
+507 
-522 DDNTYTVIVLADKYV
+522 TYTVGDTFGNETDGYTCDIIITADEYVTKYNTDFGKHTLTGDNTKPLTLKYV
-537 EKYNAVYPGH
+537 EGRWVVNAP
-547 TLFDN
+547 
-552 NTKTIKLVYRY
+552 
-563 GAWTVVGSNGVTFNV
+563 VTF
-578 SCEQKYTVTYTD
+578 
-590 GVDGEVI
+590 
-597 FADQVSY
+597 
-604 KKPGEKTPKFRGTPT
+604 
-619 RTGYK
+619 
-624 FIGWEPAVV
+624 
-633 GTVTANATYTAQWVS
+633 
-648 ISDLDPAPELVSSL
+648 
-662 YMNFQCTNENASHDH
+662 
-677 RSEMIA
+677 
-683 IGYGIGAGG
+683 
-692 VIVTDA
+692 
-698 AGNPVY
+698 PV
-704 NKDGNITAVIT
+704 
-715 FYQDSGF
+715 
-722 LNEYNKRTG
+722 E
-731 VAHRYADYEPKT
+731 
-743 KSVDGVLIGEVF
+743 
-755 HMYKKDYP
+755 
-763 VVFDVV
+763 
-769 CGSLYT
+769 
-775 VTYKDGTNGTVF
+775 
-787 ADDVHSNLNANAA
+787 
-800 TPAFVGGTPTRPGYV
+800 
-815 FTGWNPAV
+815 
-823 AATVTGNATYT
+823 
-834 AVWEKDANGNGKPDK
+834 
-849 DEEKYTVTYT
+849 
-859 DGVENE
+859 
-865 EIFAD
+865 
-870 ETYSDLLSGTAT
+870 
-882 PAFNGTPTRKGYA
+882 
-895 FTGWNPAVAATVTGN
+895 
-910 ATYAAVWEEAAPP
+910 
-923 KPDKP
+923 
-928 TPPTDEI
+928 
-935 GGATVAVKCITGHGD
+935 
-950 LSWKID
+950 
-956 SSTFTVGEVTGDDTT
+956 
-971 GYTCTVTVQA
+971 
-981 EVYVNAFNSDK
+981 
-992 KANGVKHTLADDAE
+992 
-1006 KTFTMTYVN
+1006 
-1015 GAWTGPTN
+1015 
-1023 PAVTFEVKCEEELV
+1023 CEEELF

-1053 KDVALESQ
+1053 KDIALESQ

-1071 IDIADYYTGNYEFY
+1071 IDIADYYTGNYKFY

-1210 VTYTDGVDGEAFAD
+1210 VTYTDGVNGEAFAD

-1235 PAFEGTPTRKGF
+1235 PAFEGTPARAGYKFLGWEPTVAETVTENATYVAQWEKLYTVTYTDGVDGKAFKDDVHSDLEKDTPTPAFSGDTPTRNGF

-1307 LGEYTAS
+1307 LGEYTVS
-1314 NVMGTAADG
+1314 DVMGTAADG

-1334 FIEKYSSDMSDAV
+1334 FIEKYSSDMGDAV

-1406 NQNVK
+1406 NQNVN
-1411 HGGKDYKPTQGEYTV
+1411 HWGKDYKPTQGEYTV

-1471 VELKWDG
+1471 VELKWNG

-1522 NGKSYTLIEDTYNV
+1522 SDKSYTLIEGTYNV

-1619 ADVVYNDIPYG
+1619 ADVVYKDIPYG
-1630 TNTPAFGTKDPTR
+1630 TSTPAFGTKDPTR
-1643 KGYKFLGWEPV
+1643 EGYKFVGWEPE
-1654 VADTVTE
+1654 VAETVTK
-1661 NATYVAQWEKLYTV
+1661 NVTYTAKWEKLYTV

-1684 AFEDQV
+1684 AFKDQV
-1690 FTDLESGTKTPE
+1690 YKDLESGTDTPK
-1702 FNGTPTRKGYKFLGW
+1702 FDGKPTRKGYTFTGW
-1717 EPVVA
+1717 SPKVT
-1722 DTVTE
+1722 DTVTKD
-1727 NVTYTAPVG
+1727 VTYVAQWKSVKNGKDNIPKTGDSEIVMV
-1736 RTLHRYLHRRRE
+1736 L
-1748 GQGVQGSGLQRS
+1748 GSVLLFSFCGAAAVSVYDRKRKHF

>member
-1 MVCAEFSV
+1 MDRQMKGEYFKMKNHGLRRIFSLFLALFMVFTLLPTTALAED
-9 CFWHCSW
+9 
-16 SSHFCPRLRW
+16 
-26 QRIRRGLTKPS
+26 T
-37 PRPSQWTGTRRRPIP
+37 TGADGTQPKTVAVDGGEKKTDP

-65 PEEPKT
+65 PEDPKT

-86 NEVHSNLPSG
+86 NDVHSNLPSG

-107 REGYTFAGWNPAVAE
+107 REGYTFVGWNPAVAE

-133 WEEGKTGP
+133 WEEGKTNA
-141 RRVTLPTIP
+141 RRVPLPTIP
-150 GPDVDLAALD
+150 KPDPAPADLN

-292 WSTTDASIRYHSFT
+292 WSTTDAAIRYHSFT

-320 GWKAKDGADTIYAG
+320 GWKANDGSDTIYTG
-334 GALCSVSQ
+334 GMTCAVSQ
-342 QGNDVV
+342 YGNDVV

-363 EAVPSKP
+363 
-370 EWSDIRREMQK
+370 D
-381 VSVHVTC
+381 
-388 INPDVNHTE
+388 
-397 KTYSYKESNDDTIG
+397 
-411 SVQDSAGSYTCTVT
+411 
-425 VHLGRY
+425 
-431 RLQYNQDFN
+431 
-440 REHEFA
+440 
-446 SSLTADVV
+446 
-454 LQYNGTGWV
+454 
-463 IASALPLELKLTC
+463 
-476 GSAPTPNPP
+476 
-485 GSDVLNSLKV
+485 
-495 LVKCDSKTYHFE
+495 
-507 KPYKMDDGDYRLEKV
+507 
-522 DDNTYTVIVLADKYV
+522 
-537 EKYNAVYPGH
+537 
-547 TLFDN
+547 
-552 NTKTIKLVYRY
+552 
-563 GAWTVVGSNGVTFNV
+563 
-578 SCEQKYTVTYTD
+578 
-590 GVDGEVI
+590 
-597 FADQVSY
+597 
-604 KKPGEKTPKFRGTPT
+604 
-619 RTGYK
+619 
-624 FIGWEPAVV
+624 
-633 GTVTANATYTAQWVS
+633 AT
-648 ISDLDPAPELVSSL
+648 
-662 YMNFQCTNENASHDH
+662 
-677 RSEMIA
+677 
-683 IGYGIGAGG
+683 
-692 VIVTDA
+692 
-698 AGNPVY
+698 
-704 NKDGNITAVIT
+704 
-715 FYQDSGF
+715 
-722 LNEYNKRTG
+722 
-731 VAHRYADYEPKT
+731 
-743 KSVDGVLIGEVF
+743 
-755 HMYKKDYP
+755 
-763 VVFDVV
+763 
-769 CGSLYT
+769 
-775 VTYKDGTNGTVF
+775 
-787 ADDVHSNLNANAA
+787 
-800 TPAFVGGTPTRPGYV
+800 
-815 FTGWNPAV
+815 
-823 AATVTGNATYT
+823 
-834 AVWEKDANGNGKPDK
+834 
-849 DEEKYTVTYT
+849 
-859 DGVENE
+859 
-865 EIFAD
+865 
-870 ETYSDLLSGTAT
+870 
-882 PAFNGTPTRKGYA
+882 
-895 FTGWNPAVAATVTGN
+895 
-910 ATYAAVWEEAAPP
+910 PP

-928 TPPTDEI
+928 TAPGE
-935 GGATVAVKCITGHGD
+935 GD
-950 LSWKID
+950 LSGLIGNITVNCTNNAATHTLKSKGYALIA
-956 SSTFTVGEVTGDDTT
+956 SSYTPSEVAGDAENGYTYTVTINSQKYVEQFDTDTGAAHDPKGVNATVTLKYTDNGWTVESGAPVVFDVACVTEIVPPARPGAEDLSNLKAPVDVTCTTKPETHAAVHFSLRGGTYTIGDVAGNETD
-971 GYTCTVTVQA
+971 GYTCDITVTA
-981 EVYVNAFNSDK
+981 DKYVARYNMDY
-992 KANGVKHTLADDAE
+992 GKHTLTGDNT
-1006 KTFTMTYVN
+1006 KTLTLKYVE
-1015 GAWTGPTN
+1015 GQW
-1023 PAVTFEVKCEEELV
+1023 AVDTPITFPVECEEELF

-1053 KDVALESQ
+1053 KDIPLESQ

-1156 LFGSTLPTAD
+1156 PFGSTLPTAD

-1210 VTYTDGVDGEAFAD
+1210 VTYTDGVNGEAFAD

-1235 PAFEGTPTRKGF
+1235 PAFEGTPARKGF

-1260 TEDVTY
+1260 TDNATY

-1307 LGEYTAS
+1307 LGEYTVS
-1314 NVMGTAADG
+1314 DVMGTAADG

-1393 EGAIGRGVKIVCD
+1393 EGSIGRGVRIVCD
-1406 NQNVK
+1406 NQHVN
-1411 HGGKDYKPTQGEYTV
+1411 HWAKDYKPTQGEYTV

-1451 YSSDMGKT
+1451 YSSDMGKA

-1465 EQAEKT
+1465 EQAEKA
-1471 VELKWDG
+1471 VELKWNG

-1619 ADVVYNDIPYG
+1619 EDVVYKDIPYG
-1630 TNTPAFGTKDPTR
+1630 TSTPAFGTKDPTR
-1643 KGYKFLGWEPV
+1643 EGYKFVGWEPE
-1654 VADTVTE
+1654 VAETVTKDVTYTAKWEELYTVTFTDGVKGKAFKDQVYSDLEAGTDTPKFDGKPTRKGYTFTGWSPKVTDTVTKDV
-1661 NATYVAQWEKLYTV
+1661 TYVAQWKSVKNGKDNIPKTGDSEIVMVLGSV
-1675 TYTDGAKGK
+1675 LLFSFCGA
-1684 AFEDQV
+1684 AAVSVYD
-1690 FTDLESGTKTPE
+1690 
-1702 FNGTPTRKGYKFLGW
+1702 RKRKHF
-1717 EPVVA
+1717 
-1722 DTVTE
+1722 
-1727 NVTYTAPVG
+1727 
-1736 RTLHRYLHRRRE
+1736 
-1748 GQGVQGSGLQRS
+1748 

>member
-37 PRPSQWTGTRRRPIP
+37 PRPSQWTGARRRPTP

-78 GVGGAVFD
+78 GADGAVFAD
-86 NEVHSNLPSG
+86 KVYSNLSSG
-96 TATPAFSGSLA
+96 TPTPAFDGTLA
-107 REGYTFAGWNPAVAE
+107 REGYTFAGWNPTVAG

-141 RRVTLPTIP
+141 RRVTVPTIP
-150 GPDVDLAALD
+150 GPDVDPAALD

-214 IKAAASR
+214 IKAAAGR

-247 KSGTTACNKGSTI
+247 KSGTTACNKGTTI

-320 GWKAKDGADTIYAG
+320 GWKANDGSDTIYTG
-334 GALCSVSQ
+334 GMTCAVSQ
-342 QGNDVV
+342 YGNDVV

-363 EAVPSKP
+363 EA
-370 EWSDIRREMQK
+370 
-381 VSVHVTC
+381 T
-388 INPDVNHTE
+388 
-397 KTYSYKESNDDTIG
+397 
-411 SVQDSAGSYTCTVT
+411 
-425 VHLGRY
+425 
-431 RLQYNQDFN
+431 
-440 REHEFA
+440 
-446 SSLTADVV
+446 
-454 LQYNGTGWV
+454 
-463 IASALPLELKLTC
+463 
-476 GSAPTPNPP
+476 
-485 GSDVLNSLKV
+485 
-495 LVKCDSKTYHFE
+495 
-507 KPYKMDDGDYRLEKV
+507 
-522 DDNTYTVIVLADKYV
+522 
-537 EKYNAVYPGH
+537 
-547 TLFDN
+547 
-552 NTKTIKLVYRY
+552 
-563 GAWTVVGSNGVTFNV
+563 
-578 SCEQKYTVTYTD
+578 
-590 GVDGEVI
+590 
-597 FADQVSY
+597 
-604 KKPGEKTPKFRGTPT
+604 
-619 RTGYK
+619 
-624 FIGWEPAVV
+624 
-633 GTVTANATYTAQWVS
+633 
-648 ISDLDPAPELVSSL
+648 
-662 YMNFQCTNENASHDH
+662 
-677 RSEMIA
+677 
-683 IGYGIGAGG
+683 
-692 VIVTDA
+692 
-698 AGNPVY
+698 
-704 NKDGNITAVIT
+704 
-715 FYQDSGF
+715 
-722 LNEYNKRTG
+722 
-731 VAHRYADYEPKT
+731 
-743 KSVDGVLIGEVF
+743 
-755 HMYKKDYP
+755 
-763 VVFDVV
+763 
-769 CGSLYT
+769 
-775 VTYKDGTNGTVF
+775 
-787 ADDVHSNLNANAA
+787 
-800 TPAFVGGTPTRPGYV
+800 
-815 FTGWNPAV
+815 
-823 AATVTGNATYT
+823 
-834 AVWEKDANGNGKPDK
+834 
-849 DEEKYTVTYT
+849 
-859 DGVENE
+859 
-865 EIFAD
+865 
-870 ETYSDLLSGTAT
+870 
-882 PAFNGTPTRKGYA
+882 
-895 FTGWNPAVAATVTGN
+895 
-910 ATYAAVWEEAAPP
+910 PP

-928 TPPTDEI
+928 TAPGE
-935 GGATVAVKCITGHGD
+935 GD
-950 LSWKID
+950 LSGLIGNI
-956 SSTFTVGEVTGDDTT
+956 TVNCTNGKAAHELKAKGYTLISGSYTTNEVAGDAEN
-971 GYTCTVTVQA
+971 GYTCTVTINSQKYVEQFDTNTRT
-981 EVYVNAFNSDK
+981 VHDPKGVNATVTLKYTDNGWTVESGAPVVFDVACVTEIVPPARPGAEDLSNLKAPVDVTCTTKPETHAAVHFSLRGGTYTIGDVAGNETDGYTCDITVTADK
-992 KANGVKHTLADDAE
+992 YVARYNMDYGKHTLTGDNT
-1006 KTFTMTYVN
+1006 KTLTLKYVE
-1015 GAWTGPTN
+1015 GQW
-1023 PAVTFEVKCEEELV
+1023 AVDTPITFPVECEEDLF

-1046 GDTSKAY
+1046 GNTTTAY
-1053 KDVALESQ
+1053 KDIALESQ

-1085 GWYDDGAWNN
+1085 GWYDDGLFNI
-1095 YKANPANPPAGLKEK
+1095 YKSDPANPPAGLKEK

-1210 VTYTDGVDGEAFAD
+1210 VTYTDGVNGEAFAD

-1235 PAFEGTPTRKGF
+1235 PAFEGTPARAGYKFLGWEPTVAETVTENATYVAQWEKLYTVTYTDGVDGKAFKDDVHSDLEKDTPTPAFSGDTPTRKGF

-1287 VAVVCDNQNVKH
+1287 VAVVCDNQNVNH
-1299 GAKAYKVT
+1299 GEKKYKPT
-1307 LGEYTAS
+1307 LGEYTVS
-1314 NVMGTAADG
+1314 DVMGTAADG

-1406 NQNVK
+1406 NQNVN
-1411 HGGKDYKPTQGEYTV
+1411 HWGKDYKPTQGEYTV

-1465 EQAEKT
+1465 EQAEKA
-1471 VELKWDG
+1471 VELKWNG

-1502 DELKGLGINAKV
+1502 DDLKELGIDAKV
-1514 DCTTTTAH
+1514 HCATTTAH
-1522 NGKSYTLIEDTYNV
+1522 TDATYALIGGTYEI
-1536 SDPERKGTAY
+1536 SDPARKGTVY
-1546 TCILTVNAKDY
+1546 TCTLTVKAKDY

-1572 DDRDSKTIELT
+1572 DDRDSKTIELA

-1619 ADVVYNDIPYG
+1619 EDVVYKDIPYG
-1630 TNTPAFGTKDPTR
+1630 TSTPAFGTKDPTR
-1643 KGYKFLGWEPV
+1643 KGYKFVGWEPE
-1654 VADTVTE
+1654 VAETVTK
-1661 NATYVAQWEKLYTV
+1661 NVTYTAKWEKLYTV

-1684 AFEDQV
+1684 AFKDQV
-1690 FTDLESGTKTPE
+1690 YSDLESGTDTPK
-1702 FNGTPTRKGYKFLGW
+1702 FDGKPTRKGYTFTGW
-1717 EPVVA
+1717 SPKVT
-1722 DTVTE
+1722 DTVTKD
-1727 NVTYTAPVG
+1727 VTYVAQWKSVKNGKDNIPKTGDSDIVMV
-1736 RTLHRYLHRRRE
+1736 L
-1748 GQGVQGSGLQRS
+1748 GSVLLFSFCGAAAVSVYDRKRKHF

>member
-1 MVCAEFSV
+1 M
-9 CFWHCSW
+9 
-16 SSHFCPRLRW
+16 
-26 QRIRRGLTKPS
+26 
-37 PRPSQWTGTRRRPIP
+37 
-52 PAQEQPKNENPPA
+52 
-65 PEEPKT
+65 
-71 FTVTYTD
+71 
-78 GVGGAVFD
+78 
-86 NEVHSNLPSG
+86 
-96 TATPAFSGSLA
+96 
-107 REGYTFAGWNPAVAE
+107 
-122 TVTADVTYAAK
+122 TADVTYAAK

-292 WSTTDASIRYHSFT
+292 WSTTDAAIRYHSFT

-320 GWKAKDGADTIYAG
+320 GWKANDGSDTIYTG
-334 GALCSVSQ
+334 GMTCAVSQ
-342 QGNDVV
+342 YGNDVV

-363 EAVPSKP
+363 EA
-370 EWSDIRREMQK
+370 
-381 VSVHVTC
+381 T
-388 INPDVNHTE
+388 
-397 KTYSYKESNDDTIG
+397 
-411 SVQDSAGSYTCTVT
+411 
-425 VHLGRY
+425 
-431 RLQYNQDFN
+431 
-440 REHEFA
+440 
-446 SSLTADVV
+446 
-454 LQYNGTGWV
+454 
-463 IASALPLELKLTC
+463 
-476 GSAPTPNPP
+476 
-485 GSDVLNSLKV
+485 
-495 LVKCDSKTYHFE
+495 
-507 KPYKMDDGDYRLEKV
+507 
-522 DDNTYTVIVLADKYV
+522 
-537 EKYNAVYPGH
+537 
-547 TLFDN
+547 
-552 NTKTIKLVYRY
+552 
-563 GAWTVVGSNGVTFNV
+563 
-578 SCEQKYTVTYTD
+578 
-590 GVDGEVI
+590 
-597 FADQVSY
+597 
-604 KKPGEKTPKFRGTPT
+604 
-619 RTGYK
+619 
-624 FIGWEPAVV
+624 
-633 GTVTANATYTAQWVS
+633 
-648 ISDLDPAPELVSSL
+648 
-662 YMNFQCTNENASHDH
+662 
-677 RSEMIA
+677 
-683 IGYGIGAGG
+683 
-692 VIVTDA
+692 
-698 AGNPVY
+698 
-704 NKDGNITAVIT
+704 
-715 FYQDSGF
+715 
-722 LNEYNKRTG
+722 
-731 VAHRYADYEPKT
+731 
-743 KSVDGVLIGEVF
+743 
-755 HMYKKDYP
+755 
-763 VVFDVV
+763 
-769 CGSLYT
+769 
-775 VTYKDGTNGTVF
+775 
-787 ADDVHSNLNANAA
+787 
-800 TPAFVGGTPTRPGYV
+800 
-815 FTGWNPAV
+815 
-823 AATVTGNATYT
+823 
-834 AVWEKDANGNGKPDK
+834 
-849 DEEKYTVTYT
+849 
-859 DGVENE
+859 
-865 EIFAD
+865 
-870 ETYSDLLSGTAT
+870 
-882 PAFNGTPTRKGYA
+882 
-895 FTGWNPAVAATVTGN
+895 
-910 ATYAAVWEEAAPP
+910 PP

-928 TPPTDEI
+928 TAPGE
-935 GGATVAVKCITGHGD
+935 GD
-950 LSWKID
+950 LSGLIGNI
-956 SSTFTVGEVTGDDTT
+956 TVNCTNGKAAHELKAKGYTLISGSYTTNEVAGDAEN
-971 GYTCTVTVQA
+971 GYTCTVTINSQKYVEQFDTNTRT
-981 EVYVNAFNSDK
+981 VHDPKGVNATVTLKYTDNGWTVESGAPVVFDVACVTEIVPPARPGAEDLSNLKAPVDVTCTTKPETHAAVHFSLRGGTYTIGDVAGNETDGYTCDITVTADK
-992 KANGVKHTLADDAE
+992 YVARYNMDYGKHTLTGDNT
-1006 KTFTMTYVN
+1006 KTLTLKYVE
-1015 GAWTGPTN
+1015 GQW
-1023 PAVTFEVKCEEELV
+1023 AVDTPITFPVECEEELF

-1085 GWYDDGAWNN
+1085 GWYDDGLFNI
-1095 YKANPANPPAGLKEK
+1095 YKSDPANPPAGLKEK

-1210 VTYTDGVDGEAFAD
+1210 VTYTNGVNGEAFAD
-1224 QAYTAKYEDAT
+1224 QVHNVPFEDAT
-1235 PAFEGTPTRKGF
+1235 PAFDGTPARAGYKFLGWEPTVAETVTENATYVAQWEKLYTVTYTDGVDGKAFKDDVHSDLEKDTPTPAFSGGTPTRKGF

-1307 LGEYTAS
+1307 LGEYTVS
-1314 NVMGTAADG
+1314 DVMGTAADG

-1406 NQNVK
+1406 NQNVN
-1411 HGGKDYKPTQGEYTV
+1411 HWGKDYKPTQGEYTV

-1465 EQAEKT
+1465 EQAEKA
-1471 VELKWDG
+1471 VELKWNG

-1522 NGKSYTLIEDTYNV
+1522 NDKSYTLIEDTYNV
-1536 SDPERKGTAY
+1536 SDPERKGTVY

-1619 ADVVYNDIPYG
+1619 ADVVYKDIPYG
-1630 TNTPAFGTKDPTR
+1630 TSTPAFGTKDPTR
-1643 KGYKFLGWEPV
+1643 EGYKFVGWEPEV
-1654 VADTVTE
+1654 TETVTKDV
-1661 NATYVAQWEKLYTV
+1661 TYTAKWEKLYTV

-1684 AFEDQV
+1684 AFKDQV
-1690 FTDLESGTKTPE
+1690 YKDLESGTATPK
-1702 FNGTPTRKGYKFLGW
+1702 FDGKPTRKGYTFTGW
-1717 EPVVA
+1717 SPKVT
-1722 DTVTE
+1722 DTVTKD
-1727 NVTYTAPVG
+1727 VTYVAQWKSVKNGKDNIPKTGDSEIVMV
-1736 RTLHRYLHRRRE
+1736 L
-1748 GQGVQGSGLQRS
+1748 GSVLLFSFCGAAAVSVYDRKRKHF

>member
-1 MVCAEFSV
+1 MDRQMKGEYFMMKNHGLRRIFSLFLALFMVFTLLPTAALAED
-9 CFWHCSW
+9 
-16 SSHFCPRLRW
+16 
-26 QRIRRGLTKPS
+26 T
-37 PRPSQWTGTRRRPIP
+37 TGADETQPKTVVVDEGEKKTDP

-78 GVGGAVFD
+78 GADGAVFP
-86 NEVHSNLPSG
+86 NQVYRNLPSG
-96 TATPAFSGSLA
+96 TATPAFSGTPA

-122 TVTADVTYAAK
+122 TVTANVTYVAQ
-133 WEEGKTGP
+133 WEAGKTGP
-141 RRVTLPTIP
+141 RRVTVPPIP
-150 GPDVDLAALD
+150 DPGVAPAALN
-160 TGHKIDVRFTVLYVG
+160 TGHKIDVTFTVLYVG

-214 IKAAASR
+214 IKAAAGR

-247 KSGTTACNKGSTI
+247 KSGTTACNKGTTI

-292 WSTTDASIRYHSFT
+292 WSTTDAAIRYHSFT

-320 GWKAKDGADTIYAG
+320 GWKANDGSDTIYTG
-334 GALCSVSQ
+334 GMTCAVSQ
-342 QGNDVV
+342 YGNDVV

-363 EAVPSKP
+363 EA
-370 EWSDIRREMQK
+370 
-381 VSVHVTC
+381 
-388 INPDVNHTE
+388 
-397 KTYSYKESNDDTIG
+397 
-411 SVQDSAGSYTCTVT
+411 
-425 VHLGRY
+425 
-431 RLQYNQDFN
+431 
-440 REHEFA
+440 
-446 SSLTADVV
+446 
-454 LQYNGTGWV
+454 
-463 IASALPLELKLTC
+463 
-476 GSAPTPNPP
+476 
-485 GSDVLNSLKV
+485 
-495 LVKCDSKTYHFE
+495 
-507 KPYKMDDGDYRLEKV
+507 
-522 DDNTYTVIVLADKYV
+522 
-537 EKYNAVYPGH
+537 
-547 TLFDN
+547 
-552 NTKTIKLVYRY
+552 
-563 GAWTVVGSNGVTFNV
+563 
-578 SCEQKYTVTYTD
+578 
-590 GVDGEVI
+590 
-597 FADQVSY
+597 
-604 KKPGEKTPKFRGTPT
+604 
-619 RTGYK
+619 
-624 FIGWEPAVV
+624 
-633 GTVTANATYTAQWVS
+633 
-648 ISDLDPAPELVSSL
+648 
-662 YMNFQCTNENASHDH
+662 
-677 RSEMIA
+677 
-683 IGYGIGAGG
+683 
-692 VIVTDA
+692 
-698 AGNPVY
+698 
-704 NKDGNITAVIT
+704 
-715 FYQDSGF
+715 
-722 LNEYNKRTG
+722 
-731 VAHRYADYEPKT
+731 
-743 KSVDGVLIGEVF
+743 
-755 HMYKKDYP
+755 
-763 VVFDVV
+763 
-769 CGSLYT
+769 
-775 VTYKDGTNGTVF
+775 
-787 ADDVHSNLNANAA
+787 
-800 TPAFVGGTPTRPGYV
+800 
-815 FTGWNPAV
+815 
-823 AATVTGNATYT
+823 
-834 AVWEKDANGNGKPDK
+834 
-849 DEEKYTVTYT
+849 
-859 DGVENE
+859 
-865 EIFAD
+865 
-870 ETYSDLLSGTAT
+870 
-882 PAFNGTPTRKGYA
+882 
-895 FTGWNPAVAATVTGN
+895 
-910 ATYAAVWEEAAPP
+910 APP

-928 TPPTDEI
+928 TAPGE
-935 GGATVAVKCITGHGD
+935 GD
-950 LSWKID
+950 LSGLIGNITVNCTNNAATHTLKSKGYALIA
-956 SSTFTVGEVTGDDTT
+956 SSYTPSEVAGDAENGYTYTVTINSQKYVEQFDTDTGAAHDPKGVNATVTLKYTDNGWTVESGAPVVFDVACVTEIVPPAKPGVEDLAKLEAPVEVVCTTKPETHTAAPFSLIEGTYNIGDVSGNETD
-971 GYTCTVTVQA
+971 GYTCDIIITADEYVTK
-981 EVYVNAFNSDK
+981 YNTDF
-992 KANGVKHTLADDAE
+992 GKHTLTGDNTKPLTLKYVEGRWAVDA
-1006 KTFTMTYVN
+1006 
-1015 GAWTGPTN
+1015 P
-1023 PAVTFEVKCEEELV
+1023 VTFPVECEEELF

-1053 KDVALESQ
+1053 KDIPLESQ

-1071 IDIADYYTGNYEFY
+1071 IDIADYYTGNYKFY

-1210 VTYTDGVDGEAFAD
+1210 VTYTDGVNGEAFAD

-1235 PAFEGTPTRKGF
+1235 PAFEGTPARAGYKFLGWEPTVAETVTENATYVAQWEKLYTVTYIDGVDGKAFKDDVHSDLEKDTPTPAFSGDTPTRKGF

-1287 VAVVCDNQNVKH
+1287 VAVVCDNQNVNH
-1299 GAKAYKVT
+1299 GEKKYKPT
-1307 LGEYTAS
+1307 LGEYTVS

-1334 FIEKYSSDMSDAV
+1334 FIEKYSSDMSNAV

-1406 NQNVK
+1406 NQNVN
-1411 HGGKDYKPTQGEYTV
+1411 HWGKDYKPTQGEYTV

-1465 EQAEKT
+1465 EQPEKT
-1471 VELKWDG
+1471 VELKWNG

-1522 NGKSYTLIEDTYNV
+1522 NDKSYTLIEDTYNV

-1619 ADVVYNDIPYG
+1619 ADVVYKDIPYG
-1630 TNTPAFGTKDPTR
+1630 TSTPAFGTKDPTR
-1643 KGYKFLGWEPV
+1643 EGYKFVGWEPE
-1654 VADTVTE
+1654 VAETVTK
-1661 NATYVAQWEKLYTV
+1661 NVTYTAKWEKLYTV
-1675 TYTDGAKGK
+1675 TYTDGVKGK
-1684 AFEDQV
+1684 AFKDQV
-1690 FTDLESGTKTPE
+1690 YKDLESGTDTPK
-1702 FNGTPTRKGYKFLGW
+1702 FDGKPTRKGYTFTGW
-1717 EPVVA
+1717 SPKVT
-1722 DTVTE
+1722 DTVTKD
-1727 NVTYTAPVG
+1727 VTYVAQWKSVKNGKDNIPKTGDSEIVMV
-1736 RTLHRYLHRRRE
+1736 L
-1748 GQGVQGSGLQRS
+1748 GSVLLFSFCGAAAVSVYDRKRKHF

>member
-1 MVCAEFSV
+1 MDRQMKGEYFKMKNHGLRRIFSLFLALFMVFTLLPTTALAED
-9 CFWHCSW
+9 
-16 SSHFCPRLRW
+16 
-26 QRIRRGLTKPS
+26 T
-37 PRPSQWTGTRRRPIP
+37 TGADETQPKTVAVDGDEKKTDP

-78 GVGGAVFD
+78 GADGAVFP
-86 NEVHSNLPSG
+86 NQVSNLPAG
-96 TATPAFSGSLA
+96 TATPAFSGTLA
-107 REGYTFAGWNPAVAE
+107 RDGYTFAGWNPAVAE
-122 TVTADVTYAAK
+122 TVTADVTYVAQ
-133 WEEGKTGP
+133 WEAGKTNP
-141 RRVTLPTIP
+141 KRVTVPPIP
-150 GPDVDLAALD
+150 DPGVAPAALN

-247 KSGTTACNKGSTI
+247 KSGTTACNKGTTI

-292 WSTTDASIRYHSFT
+292 WSTTDAAIRYHSFT

-320 GWKAKDGADTIYAG
+320 GWKAKDGSDTIYTG
-334 GALCSVSQ
+334 GTLCSVSQ

-363 EAVPSKP
+363 EA
-370 EWSDIRREMQK
+370 
-381 VSVHVTC
+381 T
-388 INPDVNHTE
+388 
-397 KTYSYKESNDDTIG
+397 
-411 SVQDSAGSYTCTVT
+411 
-425 VHLGRY
+425 
-431 RLQYNQDFN
+431 
-440 REHEFA
+440 
-446 SSLTADVV
+446 
-454 LQYNGTGWV
+454 
-463 IASALPLELKLTC
+463 
-476 GSAPTPNPP
+476 
-485 GSDVLNSLKV
+485 
-495 LVKCDSKTYHFE
+495 
-507 KPYKMDDGDYRLEKV
+507 
-522 DDNTYTVIVLADKYV
+522 
-537 EKYNAVYPGH
+537 
-547 TLFDN
+547 
-552 NTKTIKLVYRY
+552 
-563 GAWTVVGSNGVTFNV
+563 
-578 SCEQKYTVTYTD
+578 
-590 GVDGEVI
+590 
-597 FADQVSY
+597 
-604 KKPGEKTPKFRGTPT
+604 
-619 RTGYK
+619 
-624 FIGWEPAVV
+624 
-633 GTVTANATYTAQWVS
+633 
-648 ISDLDPAPELVSSL
+648 
-662 YMNFQCTNENASHDH
+662 
-677 RSEMIA
+677 
-683 IGYGIGAGG
+683 
-692 VIVTDA
+692 
-698 AGNPVY
+698 
-704 NKDGNITAVIT
+704 
-715 FYQDSGF
+715 
-722 LNEYNKRTG
+722 
-731 VAHRYADYEPKT
+731 
-743 KSVDGVLIGEVF
+743 
-755 HMYKKDYP
+755 
-763 VVFDVV
+763 
-769 CGSLYT
+769 
-775 VTYKDGTNGTVF
+775 
-787 ADDVHSNLNANAA
+787 
-800 TPAFVGGTPTRPGYV
+800 
-815 FTGWNPAV
+815 
-823 AATVTGNATYT
+823 
-834 AVWEKDANGNGKPDK
+834 
-849 DEEKYTVTYT
+849 
-859 DGVENE
+859 
-865 EIFAD
+865 
-870 ETYSDLLSGTAT
+870 
-882 PAFNGTPTRKGYA
+882 
-895 FTGWNPAVAATVTGN
+895 
-910 ATYAAVWEEAAPP
+910 PP

-928 TPPTDEI
+928 TAPGE
-935 GGATVAVKCITGHGD
+935 GD
-950 LSWKID
+950 LSGLIGNI
-956 SSTFTVGEVTGDDTT
+956 TVNCTNGKAAHELKTKGYTLISGSYTTSEVAGDAENGYTYTVTINSQKYVEQFDTDTGAAHDPKGVNATVTLKHTDNGWAVESGAPVVFDVACVTEIVPPARPGAEDLSNLKAPVDVTCTT
-971 GYTCTVTVQA
+971 KPETHAAVHFSLRGGTYTIGDVAGNETDGYTCDITVTA
-981 EVYVNAFNSDK
+981 DKYVARYNMDY
-992 KANGVKHTLADDAE
+992 GKHTLTGDNT
-1006 KTFTMTYVN
+1006 KTLTLKYVEGQWVVN
-1015 GAWTGPTN
+1015 DP
-1023 PAVTFEVKCEEELV
+1023 VTFPVECEEELF

-1085 GWYDDGAWNN
+1085 GWYDDGLFNI
-1095 YKANPANPPAGLKEK
+1095 YKSDPANPPAGLKEK
-1110 TVNGWTNLKCMV
+1110 AVNGWTNLKCMV

-1156 LFGSTLPTAD
+1156 PFGSTLPTAD

-1210 VTYTDGVDGEAFAD
+1210 VTYTDGVNGEAFAD

-1273 QPDKKAIEGAIGRG
+1273 QPDKKAIENAIGRG

-1307 LGEYTAS
+1307 LGEYTVS
-1314 NVMGTAADG
+1314 DVMGTAADG
-1323 YTCTVTVRAAK
+1323 YTCTVTVKAAK
-1334 FIEKYSSDMSDAV
+1334 FIEKYSSDMGDAV

-1406 NQNVK
+1406 NQNVN
-1411 HGGKDYKPTQGEYTV
+1411 HWGKDYKPTQGEYTV

-1522 NGKSYTLIEDTYNV
+1522 NDKSYTLIEGTYDV

-1619 ADVVYNDIPYG
+1619 ADVVYKDIPYG
-1630 TNTPAFGTKDPTR
+1630 TSTPAFGTKDPTR
-1643 KGYKFLGWEPV
+1643 EGYKFVGWEPE
-1654 VADTVTE
+1654 VAETVTKDV
-1661 NATYVAQWEKLYTV
+1661 TYTAKWEKLYTV

-1690 FTDLESGTKTPE
+1690 YSDLESGTDTPK
-1702 FNGTPTRKGYKFLGW
+1702 FDGKPTRKGYTFTGW
-1717 EPVVA
+1717 SPKVT
-1722 DTVTE
+1722 DTVTKD
-1727 NVTYTAPVG
+1727 VTYVAQWKSVKNGKDNIPKTGDSEIVMV
-1736 RTLHRYLHRRRE
+1736 L
-1748 GQGVQGSGLQRS
+1748 GSVLLFSFCGAAAVSVYDRKRKHF

>member
-1 MVCAEFSV
+1 MDHQMKGEYFKMKNHGLRRIFSLLLALFMVFTLLPTTALAED
-9 CFWHCSW
+9 
-16 SSHFCPRLRW
+16 
-26 QRIRRGLTKPS
+26 T
-37 PRPSQWTGTRRRPIP
+37 TGADETPPKTVVVDEGEKKTDP

-65 PEEPKT
+65 PEDPKT

-107 REGYTFAGWNPAVAE
+107 REGYTFVGWNPAVAE

-133 WEEGKTGP
+133 WEEGKTNA
-141 RRVTLPTIP
+141 RRVPLPTIP
-150 GPDVDLAALD
+150 KPDPAPADLN

-247 KSGTTACNKGSTI
+247 KSGTTACNKGSTN

-292 WSTTDASIRYHSFT
+292 WSTTDAAIRYHSFT

-320 GWKAKDGADTIYAG
+320 GWKANDGSDTIYTG
-334 GALCSVSQ
+334 GMTCAVSQ
-342 QGNDVV
+342 YGNDVV

-363 EAVPSKP
+363 EA
-370 EWSDIRREMQK
+370 
-381 VSVHVTC
+381 T
-388 INPDVNHTE
+388 
-397 KTYSYKESNDDTIG
+397 
-411 SVQDSAGSYTCTVT
+411 
-425 VHLGRY
+425 
-431 RLQYNQDFN
+431 
-440 REHEFA
+440 
-446 SSLTADVV
+446 
-454 LQYNGTGWV
+454 
-463 IASALPLELKLTC
+463 
-476 GSAPTPNPP
+476 
-485 GSDVLNSLKV
+485 
-495 LVKCDSKTYHFE
+495 
-507 KPYKMDDGDYRLEKV
+507 
-522 DDNTYTVIVLADKYV
+522 
-537 EKYNAVYPGH
+537 
-547 TLFDN
+547 
-552 NTKTIKLVYRY
+552 
-563 GAWTVVGSNGVTFNV
+563 
-578 SCEQKYTVTYTD
+578 
-590 GVDGEVI
+590 
-597 FADQVSY
+597 
-604 KKPGEKTPKFRGTPT
+604 
-619 RTGYK
+619 
-624 FIGWEPAVV
+624 
-633 GTVTANATYTAQWVS
+633 
-648 ISDLDPAPELVSSL
+648 
-662 YMNFQCTNENASHDH
+662 
-677 RSEMIA
+677 
-683 IGYGIGAGG
+683 
-692 VIVTDA
+692 
-698 AGNPVY
+698 
-704 NKDGNITAVIT
+704 
-715 FYQDSGF
+715 
-722 LNEYNKRTG
+722 
-731 VAHRYADYEPKT
+731 
-743 KSVDGVLIGEVF
+743 
-755 HMYKKDYP
+755 
-763 VVFDVV
+763 
-769 CGSLYT
+769 
-775 VTYKDGTNGTVF
+775 
-787 ADDVHSNLNANAA
+787 
-800 TPAFVGGTPTRPGYV
+800 
-815 FTGWNPAV
+815 
-823 AATVTGNATYT
+823 
-834 AVWEKDANGNGKPDK
+834 
-849 DEEKYTVTYT
+849 
-859 DGVENE
+859 
-865 EIFAD
+865 
-870 ETYSDLLSGTAT
+870 
-882 PAFNGTPTRKGYA
+882 
-895 FTGWNPAVAATVTGN
+895 
-910 ATYAAVWEEAAPP
+910 PP

-928 TPPTDEI
+928 TAPGE
-935 GGATVAVKCITGHGD
+935 GD
-950 LSWKID
+950 LSGLIGNI
-956 SSTFTVGEVTGDDTT
+956 TVNCTNGKAAHELKAKGYTLISGSYTTNEVAGDAENGYTYTVTINSQKYVEQFDTDTGAAHDPKGVNATVTLKYTDNGWTVEKSGAPVVFDVACVTEIVPPTKPGAEDLSNLKAPVDVTCTT
-971 GYTCTVTVQA
+971 KPETHAAVHFSLRGGTYTIGDVAGNETDGYTCDITVTA
-981 EVYVNAFNSDK
+981 DKYVARYNMDY
-992 KANGVKHTLADDAE
+992 GKHTLTGDNT
-1006 KTFTMTYVN
+1006 KTLTLKYVE
-1015 GAWTGPTN
+1015 GQW
-1023 PAVTFEVKCEEELV
+1023 AVDTPITFPVECEEELF

-1071 IDIADYYTGNYEFY
+1071 IDITDYYTGNYEFY
-1085 GWYDDGAWNN
+1085 GWYDDGLFNI
-1095 YKANPANPPAGLKEK
+1095 YKSDPANPPAGLKEK

-1156 LFGSTLPTAD
+1156 PFGSTLPTAD

-1210 VTYTDGVDGEAFAD
+1210 VTYTDGVNGEAFAD

-1235 PAFEGTPTRKGF
+1235 PAFEGTPARAGYKFLGWEPTVAETVTENATYVAQWEKLYTVTYTDGVGEKAFKDDVHSDLEKDTPTPAFSGGTPTRKGF
-1247 VFDGWNPEVAETV
+1247 VFDGWTPEVAETV

-1287 VAVVCDNQNVKH
+1287 VAVVCDNQNVNH
-1299 GAKAYKVT
+1299 GEKRYKPT
-1307 LGEYTAS
+1307 LGEYTVS

-1323 YTCTVTVRAAK
+1323 YTCTVTVKAAK
-1334 FIEKYSSDMSDAV
+1334 FIEKYNSDMGDAV

-1362 KWNGEKWVAETE
+1362 KWNGEKWGAETE

-1406 NQNVK
+1406 NQNVN
-1411 HGGKDYKPTQGEYTV
+1411 HWGKDYKPTQGEYTV

-1442 VKAAKIIEK
+1442 VKAAKIVEK
-1451 YSSDMGKT
+1451 YGSDFGKP
-1459 HALIVG
+1459 HDLIIG
-1465 EQAEKT
+1465 EAAEKT

-1502 DELKGLGINAKV
+1502 DDLKELGIDAKV
-1514 DCTTTTAH
+1514 HCATTTAH
-1522 NGKSYTLIEDTYNV
+1522 TDATYALIGGTYEISN
-1536 SDPERKGTAY
+1536 PARKGTVY
-1546 TCILTVNAKDY
+1546 TCTLTVKAKDY

-1619 ADVVYNDIPYG
+1619 EDVVYKDIPYG
-1630 TNTPAFGTKDPTR
+1630 TGTPAFGTKDPTR
-1643 KGYKFLGWEPV
+1643 EGYKFVGWEPE
-1654 VADTVTE
+1654 VAETVTK
-1661 NATYVAQWEKLYTV
+1661 NVTYTAKWEKLYTV
-1675 TYTDGAKGK
+1675 TYTDGVKGK
-1684 AFEDQV
+1684 AFKDQV
-1690 FTDLESGTKTPE
+1690 YSDLESGTDTPK
-1702 FNGTPTRKGYKFLGW
+1702 FDGKPTRKGYTFTGW
-1717 EPVVA
+1717 SPKVT
-1722 DTVTE
+1722 DTVTKD
-1727 NVTYTAPVG
+1727 VTYVAQWKSTKNGKDNVPKTGDSEIVMV
-1736 RTLHRYLHRRRE
+1736 L
-1748 GQGVQGSGLQRS
+1748 GSVLLFSFCGAAAVSVYDRKRKHF

>member
-1 MVCAEFSV
+1 MQTVCASGMDHQMKGEYFKMKNHGLRRIFSLLLALFMV
-9 CFWHCSW
+9 FTLL
-16 SSHFCPRLRW
+16 PTTALAED
-26 QRIRRGLTKPS
+26 T
-37 PRPSQWTGTRRRPIP
+37 TGADETQPKTVVVDEGEKKTDP

-78 GVGGAVFD
+78 GADGAVFD
-86 NEVHSNLPSG
+86 NDVHSNLPSG

-107 REGYTFAGWNPAVAE
+107 REGYTFVGWNPAVAE

-133 WEEGKTGP
+133 WEEGKTNA
-141 RRVTLPTIP
+141 RRVPLPTIP
-150 GPDVDLAALD
+150 KPDPAPADLN

-214 IKAAASR
+214 IKAAAGR

-320 GWKAKDGADTIYAG
+320 GWKAKDGSDTIYTG
-334 GALCSVSQ
+334 GTLCSVSQ
-342 QGNDVV
+342 YGNDVV

-363 EAVPSKP
+363 EA
-370 EWSDIRREMQK
+370 
-381 VSVHVTC
+381 T
-388 INPDVNHTE
+388 
-397 KTYSYKESNDDTIG
+397 
-411 SVQDSAGSYTCTVT
+411 
-425 VHLGRY
+425 
-431 RLQYNQDFN
+431 
-440 REHEFA
+440 
-446 SSLTADVV
+446 
-454 LQYNGTGWV
+454 
-463 IASALPLELKLTC
+463 
-476 GSAPTPNPP
+476 
-485 GSDVLNSLKV
+485 
-495 LVKCDSKTYHFE
+495 
-507 KPYKMDDGDYRLEKV
+507 
-522 DDNTYTVIVLADKYV
+522 
-537 EKYNAVYPGH
+537 
-547 TLFDN
+547 
-552 NTKTIKLVYRY
+552 
-563 GAWTVVGSNGVTFNV
+563 
-578 SCEQKYTVTYTD
+578 
-590 GVDGEVI
+590 
-597 FADQVSY
+597 
-604 KKPGEKTPKFRGTPT
+604 
-619 RTGYK
+619 
-624 FIGWEPAVV
+624 
-633 GTVTANATYTAQWVS
+633 
-648 ISDLDPAPELVSSL
+648 
-662 YMNFQCTNENASHDH
+662 
-677 RSEMIA
+677 
-683 IGYGIGAGG
+683 
-692 VIVTDA
+692 
-698 AGNPVY
+698 
-704 NKDGNITAVIT
+704 
-715 FYQDSGF
+715 
-722 LNEYNKRTG
+722 
-731 VAHRYADYEPKT
+731 
-743 KSVDGVLIGEVF
+743 
-755 HMYKKDYP
+755 
-763 VVFDVV
+763 
-769 CGSLYT
+769 
-775 VTYKDGTNGTVF
+775 
-787 ADDVHSNLNANAA
+787 
-800 TPAFVGGTPTRPGYV
+800 
-815 FTGWNPAV
+815 
-823 AATVTGNATYT
+823 
-834 AVWEKDANGNGKPDK
+834 
-849 DEEKYTVTYT
+849 
-859 DGVENE
+859 
-865 EIFAD
+865 
-870 ETYSDLLSGTAT
+870 
-882 PAFNGTPTRKGYA
+882 
-895 FTGWNPAVAATVTGN
+895 
-910 ATYAAVWEEAAPP
+910 PP

-928 TPPTDEI
+928 TAPGE
-935 GGATVAVKCITGHGD
+935 GD
-950 LSWKID
+950 LSGLIGNI
-956 SSTFTVGEVTGDDTT
+956 TVNCTNGKAAHELKAKGYTLISGSYTTNEVAGDAENGYTYTVTINSQKYVEQFDADTGAAHDPKGVNATVTLKYTDNGWTVEKSGAPVVFDVACVTEIVPPTKPGAEDLSNLKAPVDVTCTT
-971 GYTCTVTVQA
+971 KPETHAAVHFSLRGGTYTIGDVAGNETDGYTCDITVTA
-981 EVYVNAFNSDK
+981 DKYVARYNMDY
-992 KANGVKHTLADDAE
+992 GKHTLTGDNT
-1006 KTFTMTYVN
+1006 KTLTLKYVE
-1015 GAWTGPTN
+1015 GQW
-1023 PAVTFEVKCEEELV
+1023 AVDTPITFPVECEEELF

-1085 GWYDDGAWNN
+1085 GWYDDGLFNI
-1095 YKANPANPPAGLKEK
+1095 YKSDPANPPAGLKEK

-1180 SREGQNGDVTGQTVN
+1180 SREGQSGDVTGQTVN

-1210 VTYTDGVDGEAFAD
+1210 VTYTDGVNGEAFAD

-1235 PAFEGTPTRKGF
+1235 PAFEGTPTRAGYKFLGWEPTVAETVTENATYVAQWEKLYTVTYTDGVGGKAFEDDVHSDLEKDTPTPAFSGGTPTRKGF
-1247 VFDGWNPEVAETV
+1247 VFDGWTPEVAETV

-1287 VAVVCDNQNVKH
+1287 VAVVCDNQNVNH
-1299 GAKAYKVT
+1299 GEKKYKPT
-1307 LGEYTAS
+1307 LGEYTVS
-1314 NVMGTAADG
+1314 DVMGTAADG
-1323 YTCTVTVRAAK
+1323 YTCTVTVKAAK
-1334 FIEKYSSDMSDAV
+1334 FIEKYNSDMGDAV

-1406 NQNVK
+1406 NQNVN
-1411 HGGKDYKPTQGEYTV
+1411 HWGKDYKPTQGEYTV

-1465 EQAEKT
+1465 EQPEKI

-1522 NGKSYTLIEDTYNV
+1522 NDKSYTLIEDTYNV

-1619 ADVVYNDIPYG
+1619 ADVVYKDIPYG
-1630 TNTPAFGTKDPTR
+1630 TSTPPFGTKDPTR
-1643 KGYKFLGWEPV
+1643 EGYKFVGWEPE
-1654 VADTVTE
+1654 VAETVTK
-1661 NATYVAQWEKLYTV
+1661 NVTYTAKWEKLYTV
-1675 TYTDGAKGK
+1675 TYTDGVKGK
-1684 AFEDQV
+1684 AFKDQV
-1690 FTDLESGTKTPE
+1690 YKDLESGTDTPK
-1702 FNGTPTRKGYKFLGW
+1702 FDGKPTRKGYTFTGW
-1717 EPVVA
+1717 SPKVT
-1722 DTVTE
+1722 DTVTKD
-1727 NVTYTAPVG
+1727 VTYVAQWKSVKNGKDNIPKTGDSEIVMV
-1736 RTLHRYLHRRRE
+1736 L
-1748 GQGVQGSGLQRS
+1748 GSVLLFSFCGAAAVSVYDRKRKHF

>member
-1 MVCAEFSV
+1 MDGDEKK
-9 CFWHCSW
+9 
-16 SSHFCPRLRW
+16 
-26 QRIRRGLTKPS
+26 TD
-37 PRPSQWTGTRRRPIP
+37 P

-107 REGYTFAGWNPAVAE
+107 REGYTFVGWNPAVAE

-133 WEEGKTGP
+133 WEEGKTNA
-141 RRVTLPTIP
+141 RRVPLPTIP
-150 GPDVDLAALD
+150 KPDPAPADLN

-214 IKAAASR
+214 IKAAAGR

-320 GWKAKDGADTIYAG
+320 GWKANDGSDTIYTG
-334 GALCSVSQ
+334 GMTCAVSQ
-342 QGNDVV
+342 YGNDVV

-363 EAVPSKP
+363 EA
-370 EWSDIRREMQK
+370 
-381 VSVHVTC
+381 
-388 INPDVNHTE
+388 
-397 KTYSYKESNDDTIG
+397 
-411 SVQDSAGSYTCTVT
+411 
-425 VHLGRY
+425 
-431 RLQYNQDFN
+431 
-440 REHEFA
+440 
-446 SSLTADVV
+446 
-454 LQYNGTGWV
+454 
-463 IASALPLELKLTC
+463 
-476 GSAPTPNPP
+476 
-485 GSDVLNSLKV
+485 
-495 LVKCDSKTYHFE
+495 
-507 KPYKMDDGDYRLEKV
+507 
-522 DDNTYTVIVLADKYV
+522 
-537 EKYNAVYPGH
+537 
-547 TLFDN
+547 
-552 NTKTIKLVYRY
+552 
-563 GAWTVVGSNGVTFNV
+563 
-578 SCEQKYTVTYTD
+578 
-590 GVDGEVI
+590 
-597 FADQVSY
+597 
-604 KKPGEKTPKFRGTPT
+604 
-619 RTGYK
+619 
-624 FIGWEPAVV
+624 
-633 GTVTANATYTAQWVS
+633 
-648 ISDLDPAPELVSSL
+648 
-662 YMNFQCTNENASHDH
+662 
-677 RSEMIA
+677 
-683 IGYGIGAGG
+683 
-692 VIVTDA
+692 
-698 AGNPVY
+698 
-704 NKDGNITAVIT
+704 
-715 FYQDSGF
+715 
-722 LNEYNKRTG
+722 
-731 VAHRYADYEPKT
+731 
-743 KSVDGVLIGEVF
+743 
-755 HMYKKDYP
+755 
-763 VVFDVV
+763 
-769 CGSLYT
+769 
-775 VTYKDGTNGTVF
+775 
-787 ADDVHSNLNANAA
+787 
-800 TPAFVGGTPTRPGYV
+800 
-815 FTGWNPAV
+815 
-823 AATVTGNATYT
+823 
-834 AVWEKDANGNGKPDK
+834 
-849 DEEKYTVTYT
+849 
-859 DGVENE
+859 
-865 EIFAD
+865 
-870 ETYSDLLSGTAT
+870 
-882 PAFNGTPTRKGYA
+882 
-895 FTGWNPAVAATVTGN
+895 
-910 ATYAAVWEEAAPP
+910 APP

-928 TPPTDEI
+928 TAPGE
-935 GGATVAVKCITGHGD
+935 GD
-950 LSWKID
+950 LSGLIGQI
-956 SSTFTVGEVTGDDTT
+956 TVNCTNGKAAHELKTKGYTLISGSYTTSEVAGDAEN
-971 GYTCTVTVQA
+971 GYTCTVTINSQKYVEQFDTDTGAAHTPKDAAATVTLKHTDNGWAVERGVPVVFNVVCVTEIVPPAKPGA
-981 EVYVNAFNSDK
+981 EDLANLEAPVEVVCTTKPETHAAAHFSLGDGTYTIGDVAGNKTDGYTCDITVTADRYVWWYNLDY
-992 KANGVKHTLADDAE
+992 GKHTLTGDNT
-1006 KTFTMTYVN
+1006 KTLTLKYVE
-1015 GAWTGPTN
+1015 GQW
-1023 PAVTFEVKCEEELV
+1023 AVDTPITFPVECEEELF

-1053 KDVALESQ
+1053 KDIPLESQ

-1156 LFGSTLPTAD
+1156 PFGSTLPTAD

-1210 VTYTDGVDGEAFAD
+1210 VTYTDGVNGEAFAD
-1224 QAYTAKYEDAT
+1224 QTYTAKYEDAT
-1235 PAFEGTPTRKGF
+1235 PTFEGTPARKGF

-1260 TEDVTY
+1260 TDNATY

-1307 LGEYTAS
+1307 LGEYTVS
-1314 NVMGTAADG
+1314 DVMGTAADG

-1334 FIEKYSSDMSDAV
+1334 FIEKYSSDMGDAV

-1393 EGAIGRGVKIVCD
+1393 EGAIGRGVRIVCD
-1406 NQNVK
+1406 NQNVN
-1411 HGGKDYKPTQGEYTV
+1411 HWAKDYKPTQGEYTV

-1442 VKAAKIIEK
+1442 VKAAKIVEK
-1451 YSSDMGKT
+1451 YGSDFGKP
-1459 HALIVG
+1459 HDLIIG
-1465 EQAEKT
+1465 EAAEKT

-1522 NGKSYTLIEDTYNV
+1522 NDKFYTLIEGTYEV

-1619 ADVVYNDIPYG
+1619 EDVVYKDIPYG
-1630 TNTPAFGTKDPTR
+1630 TSTPAFGTKDPTR
-1643 KGYKFLGWEPV
+1643 EGYKFVGWEPE
-1654 VADTVTE
+1654 VAETVTE
-1661 NATYVAQWEKLYTV
+1661 NVTYTAKWEKLYTV

-1684 AFEDQV
+1684 AFKDQV
-1690 FTDLESGTKTPE
+1690 YSDLEAGTDTPK
-1702 FNGTPTRKGYKFLGW
+1702 FDGKPTRKGYTFTGW
-1717 EPVVA
+1717 SPKVT
-1722 DTVTE
+1722 DTVTKD
-1727 NVTYTAPVG
+1727 VTYVAQWKSVKNGKDNIPKTGDSEIVMV
-1736 RTLHRYLHRRRE
+1736 L
-1748 GQGVQGSGLQRS
+1748 GSVLLFSFCGAAAVSVYDRKRKHF

>member
-1 MVCAEFSV
+1 M
-9 CFWHCSW
+9 
-16 SSHFCPRLRW
+16 
-26 QRIRRGLTKPS
+26 
-37 PRPSQWTGTRRRPIP
+37 
-52 PAQEQPKNENPPA
+52 
-65 PEEPKT
+65 
-71 FTVTYTD
+71 
-78 GVGGAVFD
+78 
-86 NEVHSNLPSG
+86 
-96 TATPAFSGSLA
+96 
-107 REGYTFAGWNPAVAE
+107 
-122 TVTADVTYAAK
+122 TADVTYAAK

-141 RRVTLPTIP
+141 RRVTVPTIP
-150 GPDVDLAALD
+150 GPDVDPAALD

-214 IKAAASR
+214 IKAAAGR

-292 WSTTDASIRYHSFT
+292 WSTTDAAIRYHSFT

-320 GWKAKDGADTIYAG
+320 GWKANDGSDTIYTG
-334 GALCSVSQ
+334 GMTCAVSQ
-342 QGNDVV
+342 YGNDVV

-363 EAVPSKP
+363 EDAPAQPTPLDEAGVKALLGENAVQIICTNAQIGHGSKTFGLIDGTFTVHQSNNRCEVVINGFSSYMSEFDAAVSVP
-370 EWSDIRREMQK
+370 AGTHITDNSMAGQNRTKINLVWSDGK
-381 VSVHVTC
+381 WTAADAPAKYHVLCSLQPVEPTTPGEGDLEN
-388 INPDVNHTE
+388 IE
-397 KTYSYKESNDDTIG
+397 KLVRIVCDRNIHDAKEYGVI
-411 SVQDSAGSYTCTVT
+411 AGSCEFGGIDMTGDVPTCPVT
-425 VHLGRY
+425 IRAAKYV
-431 RLQYNQDFN
+431 
-440 REHEFA
+440 EA
-446 SSLTADVV
+446 
-454 LQYNGTGWV
+454 YNGTIGVEHTITGDTERPLLLAWDANNNVWRPMTDTPVTFTV
-463 IASALPLELKLTC
+463 ICPPAKPGAEDLAKLEAPVEVACTTKPETHTAASFALIE
-476 GSAPTPNPP
+476 G
-485 GSDVLNSLKV
+485 
-495 LVKCDSKTYHFE
+495 
-507 KPYKMDDGDYRLEKV
+507 
-522 DDNTYTVIVLADKYV
+522 TYTVGDTFGNETDGYTCDIIITADEYVTKYNTDFGKHTLTGDNTKPLTLKYV
-537 EKYNAVYPGH
+537 EGRWVVNAP
-547 TLFDN
+547 
-552 NTKTIKLVYRY
+552 
-563 GAWTVVGSNGVTFNV
+563 VTF
-578 SCEQKYTVTYTD
+578 
-590 GVDGEVI
+590 
-597 FADQVSY
+597 
-604 KKPGEKTPKFRGTPT
+604 
-619 RTGYK
+619 
-624 FIGWEPAVV
+624 
-633 GTVTANATYTAQWVS
+633 
-648 ISDLDPAPELVSSL
+648 
-662 YMNFQCTNENASHDH
+662 
-677 RSEMIA
+677 
-683 IGYGIGAGG
+683 
-692 VIVTDA
+692 
-698 AGNPVY
+698 PV
-704 NKDGNITAVIT
+704 
-715 FYQDSGF
+715 
-722 LNEYNKRTG
+722 E
-731 VAHRYADYEPKT
+731 
-743 KSVDGVLIGEVF
+743 
-755 HMYKKDYP
+755 
-763 VVFDVV
+763 
-769 CGSLYT
+769 
-775 VTYKDGTNGTVF
+775 
-787 ADDVHSNLNANAA
+787 
-800 TPAFVGGTPTRPGYV
+800 
-815 FTGWNPAV
+815 
-823 AATVTGNATYT
+823 
-834 AVWEKDANGNGKPDK
+834 
-849 DEEKYTVTYT
+849 
-859 DGVENE
+859 
-865 EIFAD
+865 
-870 ETYSDLLSGTAT
+870 
-882 PAFNGTPTRKGYA
+882 
-895 FTGWNPAVAATVTGN
+895 
-910 ATYAAVWEEAAPP
+910 
-923 KPDKP
+923 
-928 TPPTDEI
+928 
-935 GGATVAVKCITGHGD
+935 
-950 LSWKID
+950 
-956 SSTFTVGEVTGDDTT
+956 
-971 GYTCTVTVQA
+971 
-981 EVYVNAFNSDK
+981 
-992 KANGVKHTLADDAE
+992 
-1006 KTFTMTYVN
+1006 
-1015 GAWTGPTN
+1015 
-1023 PAVTFEVKCEEELV
+1023 CEEELF

-1053 KDVALESQ
+1053 KDIALESQ

-1071 IDIADYYTGNYEFY
+1071 IDIADYYTGNYKFY

-1210 VTYTDGVDGEAFAD
+1210 VTYTDGVNGEAFAD

-1235 PAFEGTPTRKGF
+1235 PTFEGTPTRAGYKFLGWEPTVAETVTENATYVAQWEKLYTVTYTDGVDGKAFKDDVHSDLEKDTPTPAFSGDTPTRKGF
-1247 VFDGWNPEVAETV
+1247 VFDGWTPEVAETV
-1260 TEDVTY
+1260 TDDATY

-1307 LGEYTAS
+1307 LGEYTVS

-1406 NQNVK
+1406 NQNVN
-1411 HGGKDYKPTQGEYTV
+1411 HWGKDYKPTQGEYTV

-1465 EQAEKT
+1465 EQAEKA

-1522 NGKSYTLIEDTYNV
+1522 NDKSYTLIEGTYNV

-1619 ADVVYNDIPYG
+1619 ADVVYKDIPYG
-1630 TNTPAFGTKDPTR
+1630 TSTPAFGTKDPTR
-1643 KGYKFLGWEPV
+1643 EGYKFVGWEPE
-1654 VADTVTE
+1654 VAETVTK
-1661 NATYVAQWEKLYTV
+1661 NVTYTAKWEKLYTV
-1675 TYTDGAKGK
+1675 TYTDGVKGK
-1684 AFEDQV
+1684 AFKDQV
-1690 FTDLESGTKTPE
+1690 YKDLESGTDTPK
-1702 FNGTPTRKGYKFLGW
+1702 FDGKPTRKGYTFTGW
-1717 EPVVA
+1717 SPKVT
-1722 DTVTE
+1722 DTVTKD
-1727 NVTYTAPVG
+1727 VTYVAQWKSVKNGKDNIPKTGDSEIVMV
-1736 RTLHRYLHRRRE
+1736 L
-1748 GQGVQGSGLQRS
+1748 GSVLLFSFCGAAAVSVYDRKRKHF